1 MRKDVLIS
9 LLAITGAPVAALADA
24 DVVIDKTAW
33 TGDDLTVSEDG
44 SVTVSTGK
52 EVSIEKELAPGK
64 YMLQR
69 ATFTDNAK
77 IVAVYKGKEYA
88 PGVAFTIDSDAPA
101 KVKVK
106 VRAVTPGEF
115 KFSGVKFTL
124 IFDFAAPVKELGAQ
138 LGEIVSGTSDYF
150 RRTDAWTKGK
160 DGKPSLEMQVADY
173 ASQLD
178 IIEKG
183 DYEVYVK
190 NHLWQ
195 GKNSPELRALTDGIA
210 ALAKVVEKANDNENA
225 YFSAQN
231 AYEAAEYQFRSFS
244 STWYTVA
251 EEIRATYQAD
261 YNKIQQSINDFKAL
275 AREKYDA
282 GEAKELKTA
291 EFTENFNR
299 MLNELEANI
308 GVSDAAWINI
318 YAVYQDGLRVFNA
331 AQEEIHTQMPDD
343 GNYAD
348 WNEEALNA
356 MRSAWKKV
364 SDLYKTIDADK
375 TKASELEENF
385 RTLKEAQV
393 VVINATKDEYLAKH
407 VDAEA
412 KKAAADQLLSALE
425 DGFQSLGDDF
435 QYLEKSDDVNQKYA
449 NRVKEIRTAINALKD
464 KVAKDYKAP
473 HNIRTASYDADRD
486 AIQAKIS
493 SLRSDAGAIIQ
504 NYENYQ
510 KLLKALGTETGL
522 QKKLDDAK
530 AAVAKMKPADEK
542 DTYDVAAHFQK
553 TAAGLQKTIDEIKAA
568 VEKSYQEKMLTETV
582 RGDFQ
587 SQIDAAA
594 MAIGKYQDD
603 ATAALDRYDV
613 VSTAIKDYEAA
624 LTTLRGTVGPKTLVV
639 ATPATEVTGKTYG
652 ERITK
657 LQTEID
663 RVAGNFSAAKEKLDA
678 DLLAALLAVQ
688 LKETILTD
696 AQALNAAFANDKV
709 NSDKTAKIEAAK
721 AMYDAASKVVDAI
734 KADIDKYKG
743 VPYEYYNV
751 TWTEDNLGLKY
762 DELLQD
768 LNDIE
773 ASTNTQKAKIQAVAA
788 TKDDITEDNAVEA
801 MSLLSVIKGDVD
813 AINDALSALLG
824 RVDEQKAHVNAE
836 NQAYTDFIGNQ
847 YYYYPKGAELVSRT
861 LTEAKKA
868 FVIPGE
874 SIDPQIQAT
883 TTKLEAL
890 KAEAAT
896 ARAKEILQESCKD
909 SYDAEGHVVKGIT
922 SRLSDLQLEANAL
935 KAMATDSTANY
946 NAYQKLKENFDGQKI
961 DIWNYTYG
969 SGYYAREDYSTHYGF
984 VSAFDAVRTRINQKT
999 DGTNADYY
1007 RGLLAY
1013 PDGVHFKE
1021 REAIKQ
1027 AIEDAYKAGKAWT
1040 GTLKYNSYTYK
1051 YEPVLNTE
1059 IVRRMTDLSNVLKML
1074 PKQAYNDKTNYYT
1087 QVDEGNK
1094 CQTLWDEVNG
1104 LFNASDLRPETLK
1117 PYLSQLGDLLKR
1129 IKEQKALV
1137 VKYYAEGLTT
1147 TNNSDVSKAYRRIE
1161 TELGGLKAFIEGN
1174 SEYNAAIA
1182 GDNLTRYNTFCEKV
1196 QETENK
1202 YGEGTA
1208 QIAGYQNIS
1217 TEELKELV
1225 NVESIIAA
1233 QENIYKYAALIKN
1246 LKDDAAATYAETTSP
1261 ALWDIA
1267 EANAKKAQ
1275 EYTDQI
1281 EAYKK
1286 ELDLAVNTAVRAKLE
1301 EMLANLND
1309 NQLAPAK
1316 EKVASYDKNVRDNAF
1331 ANVQEFYDR
1340 VSADDYKKSQL
1351 LVSNLDNDWNFFGM
1365 VPNLLVADLEQ
1376 AAQNEWKALYE
1387 GVYVGVD
1394 GTLTEGDDRYAGAKA
1409 DNEKWLAALEGFAYE
1424 GKDDD
1429 FKSYKDCVAKYLTPA
1444 TELAAKAA
1452 DGTFT
1457 GKIADLQRYIDA
1469 FYAEA
1474 GAVYTSAK
1482 AKADA
1487 YDANIKNF
1495 DQLTIDY
1502 NTVTE
1507 RIKAAQEYYGA
1518 FNVASSRIEANIASA
1533 FNQVKRWQAD
1543 LTRQN
1548 ASQEM
1553 SKRIYGL
1560 TIGEDKQWYDCH
1572 SIKILSIDGI
1582 YNAANQAEVDA
1593 IKADIVAIETQ
1604 KREALDNLTGTA
1616 ADEVKAY
1623 YDEHCKNLAKELDDL
1638 LKEFDENATLAE
1650 AKKDAGLLALEKKVA
1665 QARMGLIK
1673 LVNAEL
1679 IEGVANSLEMLVS
1692 QAESGYSA
1700 VNITYDGVYTPVKVE
1715 YKSALDACREELDGV
1730 KNLITSYGDEI
1741 VTYKTKVIHLL
1752 NVLIDRMGATRMDI
1766 IEANKPYVAH
1776 AKAMENLQNAYDAL
1790 VAEQTRVKELIAS
1803 YQHSSTVLE
1812 ESSYKQV
1819 GNEVFVLERG
1829 KSYMENYEKLFFNVA
1844 SEKAEEVSG
1853 VLEQAA
1859 KTLEEGPVSAILTDS
1874 QVESY
1879 KDGCLYD
1886 AYAKLAVAE
1895 VFGAWYE
1902 TTQVYQSNVWGAR
1915 SAMENSFDKSGT
1927 KIYDEDGALREQF
1940 DNLKLAC
1947 RNFDNYLT
1955 SENGRIDLIL
1965 PTKDINGNAWLNPDG
1980 SVAVVKPINYPKD
1993 EEYGVKLVAATSES
2007 LVESMNALRT
2017 SIEENTYVLGDVTED
2032 GVVLTDDYLAVLN
2045 ALLDPETLEGGK
2057 VFAAADVNRD
2067 GKISIA
2073 DVTLIA
2079 AKVTNG
2085 LWPSLGGSLNAPM
2098 VGSENFTVS
2107 AEDNN
2112 GVQRIAINLENR
2124 KDYVACQMDIVLPAG
2139 MTVVGES
2146 VGNRANGHALYSKDI
2161 NGVHRVVIST
2171 IENNSFPNGSAILY
2185 LDVQGGSIDKVAL
2198 DNVIF
2203 AEANG
2208 RETTITGNDATGIN
2222 GMETEG
2228 SLKQKIYTVGGQLLD
2243 KVKQGINIVRN
2254 ANGKTQKVTG
2264 K

>member
-52 EVSIEKELAPGK
+52 EVSIEKELAPGEYK
-64 YMLQR
+64 LQP

-88 PGVAFTIDSDAPA
+88 PGVAFTIDGDAPA
-101 KVKVK
+101 KVRVK

-124 IFDFAAPVKELGAQ
+124 IFDFAASVKELGAQ
-138 LGEIVSGTSDYF
+138 LGEIVSGTSEYF
-150 RRTDAWTKGK
+150 RTTDAWKKGK
-160 DGKPSLEMQVADY
+160 DGKPSLEMQLADY

-183 DYEVYVK
+183 DYDVYVK

-195 GKNSPELRALTDGIA
+195 GKNSPELLALTNGIG
-210 ALAKVVEKANDNENA
+210 ALAKVVEDANNNENSYKSAWDA
-225 YFSAQN
+225 YTDAKR
-231 AYEAAEYQFRSFS
+231 QFDGFYW
-244 STWYTVA
+244 TWYYTDKA
-251 EEIRATYQAD
+251 MKETYQAD
-261 YNKIQQSINDFKAL
+261 YDKIKKDIEDFGTL
-275 AREKYDA
+275 AKQKYDA
-282 GEAKELKTA
+282 GAAKELKTA
-291 EFTENFNR
+291 EFTENFSRQFNT
-299 MLNELEANI
+299 LKDNI
-308 GVSDAAWINI
+308 GTSGNAWLNISDT
-318 YAVYQDGLRVFNA
+318 YQDGLSSFNA

-348 WNEEALNA
+348 WNAEALNA

-393 VVINATKDEYLAKH
+393 LEINATKDKYLAKH
-407 VDAEA
+407 ADAEA

-425 DGFQSLGDDF
+425 DDF

-530 AAVAKMKPADEK
+530 AAVAKMKPAAEG
-542 DTYDVAAHFQK
+542 DTYDMAAHFQK

-568 VEKSYQEKMLTETV
+568 VEKGYQEKTLTETV

-594 MAIGKYQDD
+594 MAVVKYQDD
-603 ATAALDRYDV
+603 ATAAMARYDV
-613 VSTAIKDYEAA
+613 VNTAIKDYKDA
-624 LTTLRGTVGPKTLVV
+624 LATLRATVGTKTLVV

-696 AQALNAAFANDKV
+696 AQALNDAFANDKV

-768 LNDIE
+768 LNEIE
-773 ASTNTQKAKIQAVAA
+773 ANANTQKAKIQAVAA
-788 TKDDITEDNAVEA
+788 TEDDITEDNAVEA

-813 AINDALSALLG
+813 AINDALSELLT
-824 RVDEQKAHVNAE
+824 RVNAQKAHVNAE
-836 NQAYTDFIGNQ
+836 KQAYTDFIGNQ

-861 LTEAKKA
+861 LTEAKNA

-922 SRLSDLQLEANAL
+922 SRLNDLQLEANAL

-946 NAYQKLKENFDGQKI
+946 NAYQKLKENIAKQTIKIWVGYNNWGGQYTTNCI
-961 DIWNYTYG
+961 GFADAFEMVRYYVDIFTDKTNRTYY
-969 SGYYAREDYSTHYGF
+969 SGLIA
-984 VSAFDAVRTRINQKT
+984 N
-999 DGTNADYY
+999 
-1007 RGLLAY
+1007 

-1021 REAIKQ
+1021 LEAIKK
-1027 AIEDAYKAGKAWT
+1027 AIEDAYKAGEAWT
-1040 GTLKYNSYTYK
+1040 VDWYGR
-1051 YEPVLNTE
+1051 PVLNTG
-1059 IVRRMTDLSNVLKML
+1059 IVERMEKLSNELQVL
-1074 PKQAYNDKTNYYT
+1074 PKRAYDDYTNHKTQEDELNKSQA
-1087 QVDEGNK
+1087 
-1094 CQTLWDEVNG
+1094 LWDEVNG

-1117 PYLSQLGDLLKR
+1117 PYLSDLGGLLKR

-1137 VKYYAEGLTT
+1137 EKYYAEGLTT
-1147 TNNSDVSKAYRRIE
+1147 TNHSMVSDAYRDIKIK
-1161 TELGGLKAFIEGN
+1161 LDGLKAFIEGN
-1174 SEYNAAIA
+1174 SQYNGAIA
-1182 GDNLTRYNTFCEKV
+1182 KDNLTRYNTFCAKV

-1208 QIAGYQNIS
+1208 QIAGYQNVS

-1246 LKDDAAATYAETTSP
+1246 LKDKAAASYTNTTSP

-1351 LVSNLDNDWNFFGM
+1351 LVSNLDADWNIFGM

-1429 FKSYKDCVAKYLTPA
+1429 LKSYKDRVAKYLTPA

-1553 SKRIYGL
+1553 SKRVYGL

-1638 LKEFDENATLAE
+1638 LKEFDENATPAE

-1679 IEGVANSLEMLVS
+1679 IEGVASSLEMLVS
-1692 QAESGYSA
+1692 QAESGYSD
-1700 VNITYDGVYTPVKVE
+1700 VNNTYDQVYTPVKVE
-1715 YKSALDACREELDGV
+1715 YKSALDACRTELDGV

-1752 NVLIDRMGATRMDI
+1752 NVLIERMGATSTDI
-1766 IEANKPYVAH
+1766 MEANKPYVAH
-1776 AKAMENLQNAYDAL
+1776 AKAMTDLQNAYDAL

-1803 YQHSSTVLE
+1803 YQHVSEVLE
-1812 ESSYKQV
+1812 YSDWKQV
-1819 GNEVFVLERG
+1819 GGEAFVLESG

-1844 SEKAEEVSG
+1844 SEKAEEVSD

-1902 TTQVYQSNVWGAR
+1902 TKQVYENNVLGAHN
-1915 SAMENSFDKSGT
+1915 AMKHSFYKSGT
-1927 KIYDEDGALREQF
+1927 NIYDEDGALREQF
-1940 DNLKLAC
+1940 DNLERAC
-1947 RNFDNYLT
+1947 QNFDNYLT
-1955 SENGRIDLIL
+1955 FPEMGQIDRIL
-1965 PTKDINGNAWLNPDG
+1965 PKKDINGNTWLNPDG
-1980 SVAVVKPINYPKD
+1980 SVASIKEVNYPKD

-2007 LVESMNALRT
+2007 LVESMNALRA
-2017 SIEENTYVLGDVTED
+2017 SVEENTYVLGDVTED

-2085 LWPSLGGSLNAPM
+2085 LWPSLGGTLNAPM
-2098 VGSENFTVS
+2098 VGSENLTVS

-2124 KDYVACQMDIVLPAG
+2124 KNYVACQMDIILPAG

-2161 NGVHRVVIST
+2161 DGVHRVVIST
-2171 IENNSFPNGSAILY
+2171 IENNSFTNGSAILY

-2198 DNVIF
+2198 DKVIF

-2208 RETTITGNDATGIN
+2208 RETTITGSDATGIS
-2222 GMETEG
+2222 GMEAEG

>member
-64 YMLQR
+64 YMLQP

-88 PGVAFTIDSDAPA
+88 PGVAFTIDGAAPA

-124 IFDFAAPVKELGAQ
+124 LFDFAAPVKELSAQ
-138 LGEIVSGTSDYF
+138 LGEIVSGTSEYF
-150 RRTDAWTKGK
+150 RTTDAWKKGK
-160 DGKPSLEMQVADY
+160 DGKSSLEMQVADY

-412 KKAAADQLLSALE
+412 KKAAADQLLAALE
-425 DGFQSLGDDF
+425 DDF

-449 NRVKEIRTAINALKD
+449 NRVKEIRTAINALRD
-464 KVAKDYKAP
+464 KVDKDYEAP
-473 HNIRTASYDADRD
+473 HNIRTANYDADRD

-530 AAVAKMKPADEK
+530 AAVAKMKPAAEK

-568 VEKSYQEKMLTETV
+568 VEKSYQEKTLTETV

-594 MAIGKYQDD
+594 MAVVKYQDD
-603 ATAALDRYDV
+603 ATAAMARYDV
-613 VSTAIKDYEAA
+613 VNTAIKDYKDA
-624 LTTLRGTVGPKTLVV
+624 LATLRATVGTKTLVV

-696 AQALNAAFANDKV
+696 AQALNDAFANDKV

-734 KADIDKYKG
+734 KADIDEYKG

-768 LNDIE
+768 LNEIE
-773 ASTNTQKAKIQAVAA
+773 ANANTQKAKIQAVAA
-788 TKDDITEDNAVEA
+788 TEDDITEDNAVEA

-813 AINDALSALLG
+813 AINDALSELLT
-824 RVDEQKAHVNAE
+824 RVNAQKAHVNAE
-836 NQAYTDFIGNQ
+836 KQAYTDFIGNQ

-861 LTEAKKA
+861 LTEAKNA

-922 SRLSDLQLEANAL
+922 SRLNDLQLEANAL
-935 KAMATDSTANY
+935 KALAIDSTANY
-946 NAYQKLKENFDGQKI
+946 DAYQKLKDNFVGQRI
-961 DIWNYTYG
+961 DIWNYSSWG
-969 SGYYAREDYSTHYGF
+969 RDYTTTHYGF
-984 VSAFDAVRTRINQKT
+984 ANAFDAVRTRINQKT
-999 DGTNADYY
+999 NGTNAAYY
-1007 RGLLAY
+1007 LSLLAY

-1021 REAIKQ
+1021 RQ
-1027 AIEDAYKAGKAWT
+1027 AIEQAIEAAYKAGKAWT
-1040 GTLKYNSYTYK
+1040 GSFKYNYNTYK
-1051 YEPVLNTE
+1051 NEPELNTG
-1059 IVRRMTDLSNVLKML
+1059 IARRMTDLSNVLKML
-1074 PKQAYNDKTNYYT
+1074 PKQAYNDYTNNST

-1094 CQTLWDEVNG
+1094 CQALWDEVNG

-1117 PYLSQLGDLLKR
+1117 PYLSQLGGLLKR

-1137 VKYYAEGLTT
+1137 EKYYAEGLTT
-1147 TNNSDVSKAYRRIE
+1147 TNNSMVSEAYRSIKL
-1161 TELGGLKAFIEGN
+1161 ELDGLKAFIEGN
-1174 SEYNAAIA
+1174 SDYNAVIA
-1182 GDNLTRYNTFCEKV
+1182 GDNLTRYNTFCAKV

-1246 LKDDAAATYAETTSP
+1246 LKDDAAATYAKTTSP
-1261 ALWDIA
+1261 ALWDID
-1267 EANAKKAQ
+1267 EANAAKAM
-1275 EYTDQI
+1275 EYTAQI

-1286 ELDLAVNTAVRAKLE
+1286 DLDLAVNTAVRAKLE

-1351 LVSNLDNDWNFFGM
+1351 LVSNLDGDWSFFGM

-1429 FKSYKDCVAKYLTPA
+1429 LKSYKDCVAKYLTPA

-1457 GKIADLQRYIDA
+1457 GKITDLQRYINA

-1482 AKADA
+1482 SKADA

-1553 SKRIYGL
+1553 SKRVYGL
-1560 TIGEDKQWYDCH
+1560 IIGEDKQWYDCH

-1604 KREALDNLTGTA
+1604 KREALDNLTGAA

-1638 LKEFDENATLAE
+1638 LKEFVENATPAE

-1692 QAESGYSA
+1692 QAELSYSA
-1700 VNITYDGVYTPVKVE
+1700 VNNTYDGVYTPVKVE

-1752 NVLIDRMGATRMDI
+1752 NVLIDRMGATRTDI
-1766 IEANKPYVAH
+1766 MEANKPYVAH
-1776 AKAMENLQNAYDAL
+1776 AKAMKDLQDAYDAL

-1819 GNEVFVLERG
+1819 GNEVFVFERG

-1879 KDGCLYD
+1879 KDGSLKD
-1886 AYAKLAVAE
+1886 AYAKLETVE
-1895 VFGAWYE
+1895 VLGAWYE
-1902 TTQVYQSNVWGAR
+1902 TKQVYQFNVL
-1915 SAMENSFDKSGT
+1915 SALYDMDKSFNKSGT

-1940 DNLKLAC
+1940 DNLKLAQQ
-1947 RNFDNYLT
+1947 NFDNYLAFG
-1955 SENGRIDLIL
+1955 EMGQIDLIL

-1980 SVAVVKPINYPKD
+1980 SVAAVKPINYPKD

-2032 GVVLTDDYLAVLN
+2032 GVVLTDDYLTVLN
-2045 ALLDPETLEGGK
+2045 AVLDPETLEGGK

-2098 VGSENFTVS
+2098 VGSENLTVS

-2124 KDYVACQMDIVLPAG
+2124 KDYVACQMDIILPAG

-2171 IENNSFPNGSAILY
+2171 IENNSFTNGSAILY

-2198 DNVIF
+2198 DKVIF

>member
-52 EVSIEKELAPGK
+52 EVSIEKELAPGEYK
-64 YMLQR
+64 LQD
-69 ATFTDNAK
+69 APELFTDNAK

-88 PGVAFTIDSDAPA
+88 PGVAFTIDGDAPA

-115 KFSGVKFTL
+115 KFSGVKFIL
-124 IFDFAAPVKELGAQ
+124 IFDFAAPVKELSAQ

-195 GKNSPELRALTDGIA
+195 GEKSPELLALKNGIV
-210 ALAKVVEKANDNENA
+210 ALADVVEKANVNENSYKSAWDA
-225 YFSAQN
+225 YTDAKR
-231 AYEAAEYQFRSFS
+231 QFDGFYW
-244 STWYTVA
+244 TWYYTDKA
-251 EEIRATYQAD
+251 MKETYQAD
-261 YNKIQQSINDFKAL
+261 YDKIKKDIDDFGTL
-275 AREKYDA
+275 AKQKYDA
-282 GEAKELKTA
+282 GAANELKTD

-299 MLNELEANI
+299 QFNTLKDNI
-308 GVSDAAWINI
+308 GTSGNAWLNI
-318 YAVYQDGLRVFNA
+318 SATYQDGLRSFNA

-343 GNYAD
+343 GYYAD
-348 WNEEALNA
+348 WNAEALNA
-356 MRSAWKKV
+356 MRLAWKEV
-364 SDLYKTIDADK
+364 SDLYKNIDADK
-375 TKASELEENF
+375 TKAPKEEKKF

-393 VVINATKDEYLAKH
+393 RVINATKDDYLAKH
-407 VDAEA
+407 ADAEA
-412 KKAAADQLLSALE
+412 KKRAADQLLAALE
-425 DGFQSLGDDF
+425 DDF

-464 KVAKDYKAP
+464 KVDKDYKAP

-530 AAVAKMKPADEK
+530 AAVGTMKPADEK

-568 VEKSYQEKMLTETV
+568 VEKSYQEKTLTETV
-582 RGDFQ
+582 RFDFQ
-587 SQIDAAA
+587 NQITNAGEAVY
-594 MAIGKYQDD
+594 KYQDD
-603 ATAALDRYDV
+603 ATAAMDRYDV
-613 VSTAIKDYEAA
+613 VNTAIKDYEAA
-624 LTTLRGTVGPKTLVV
+624 LATLRETVGPKTLVV

-657 LQTEID
+657 LQAEID
-663 RVAGNFSAAKEKLDA
+663 RVKGNFSAAKEKLDA
-678 DLLAALLAVQ
+678 EHLAALLAVQ

-696 AQALNAAFANDKV
+696 AQALNAAFPKDKV

-734 KADIDKYKG
+734 KADIDQYKG

-788 TKDDITEDNAVEA
+788 TKDDITEANAVEA
-801 MSLLSVIKGDVD
+801 MSLLSVIKSDVD
-813 AINDALSALLG
+813 AINDALSELLT
-824 RVDEQKAHVNAE
+824 RVNAQKAHVNAE
-836 NQAYTDFIGNQ
+836 KQAYTDFIGNQ
-847 YYYYPKGAELVSRT
+847 SYYYATGAELVSRT
-861 LTEAKKA
+861 LTEAKNA

-896 ARAKEILQESCKD
+896 ARANEILQESCKD

-922 SRLSDLQLEANAL
+922 SRLNDLQREAEAL
-935 KAMATDSTANY
+935 KEMATDSTANY
-946 NAYQKLKENFDGQKI
+946 NAYQELKRNIAEQGIMIWCGYDYYGRDYMEYLDGFA
-961 DIWNYTYG
+961 N
-969 SGYYAREDYSTHYGF
+969 
-984 VSAFDAVRTRINQKT
+984 AFDAARKYVNQFT
-999 DGTNADYY
+999 DRTNAAYY
-1007 RGLLAY
+1007 LGLIAN
-1013 PDGVHFKE
+1013 PDGVHYKE
-1021 REAIKQ
+1021 CKSIEQ

-1040 GTLKYNSYTYK
+1040 GDLKYNSYTYK
-1051 YEPVLNTE
+1051 YEPVLNTG
-1059 IVRRMTDLSNVLKML
+1059 IVRRMTDLSNVLQML
-1074 PKQAYNDKTNYYT
+1074 PKQAYNDHTNYKT
-1087 QVDEGNK
+1087 QVDELNK
-1094 CQTLWDEVNG
+1094 RQALWDEVNG

-1137 VKYYAEGLTT
+1137 EKYYAEGLTT
-1147 TNNSDVSKAYRRIE
+1147 TNNSMVSEAYRSIKL
-1161 TELGGLKAFIEGN
+1161 ELDGLKAFIEGN
-1174 SEYNAAIA
+1174 SEYNAVIA
-1182 GDNLTRYNTFCEKV
+1182 GDNLTRYNTFCAKV
-1196 QETENK
+1196 QETEDK

-1246 LKDDAAATYAETTSP
+1246 LKDDAAATYAKTTSP
-1261 ALWDIA
+1261 ALWDID
-1267 EANAKKAQ
+1267 EANAAKAM
-1275 EYTDQI
+1275 EYTAQI

-1286 ELDLAVNTAVRAKLE
+1286 DLDLAVNTAVRAKLE
-1301 EMLANLND
+1301 EKLANLND

-1316 EKVASYDKNVRDNAF
+1316 EKVAGFDKNVRDNAF

-1351 LVSNLDNDWNFFGM
+1351 LVSNLDDDWSFFGM

-1429 FKSYKDCVAKYLTPA
+1429 LKAYKDRVADYLTPA

-1457 GKIADLQRYIDA
+1457 GKIADLQRYINA

-1560 TIGEDKQWYDCH
+1560 TIGEDKQWYDYH

-1582 YNAANQAEVDA
+1582 YNAANQAEVAA
-1593 IKADIVAIETQ
+1593 IKADIVAIDTQ

-1638 LKEFDENATLAE
+1638 LKEFDENATPAE

-1665 QARMGLIK
+1665 QTRMGLIK

-1679 IEGVANSLEMLVS
+1679 IEGVASSLEMLVS

-1700 VNITYDGVYTPVKVE
+1700 VNNTYDGVYTPVKVE

-1752 NVLIDRMGATRMDI
+1752 NVLIDRMGATSMDI

-1776 AKAMENLQNAYDAL
+1776 AKAMKDLQNAYDAL
-1790 VAEQTRVKELIAS
+1790 VAEQSRVKELIAS
-1803 YQHSSTVLE
+1803 YQHSSNVLE
-1812 ESSYKQV
+1812 MSSGVEIEGDFFVFES
-1819 GNEVFVLERG
+1819 G

-1879 KDGCLYD
+1879 KDGSLYE
-1886 AYAKLAVAE
+1886 AYAKLAMAE
-1895 VFGAWYE
+1895 VFGAWNE
-1902 TTQVYQSNVWGAR
+1902 TKQVYQGNVWGAR
-1915 SAMENSFDKSGT
+1915 SAMENSFYKSGT
-1927 KIYDEDGALREQF
+1927 NIYDEDGALREQF

-1947 RNFDNYLT
+1947 QNFDNYL
-1955 SENGRIDLIL
+1955 NFVDIYRIL

-1980 SVAVVKPINYPKD
+1980 SEAWQKEINYSKD

-2032 GVVLTDDYLAVLN
+2032 GVVLTDDYLTVLN
-2045 ALLDPETLEGGK
+2045 AVLDPETLEGGK

-2098 VGSENFTVS
+2098 VGSENLTVS

-2124 KDYVACQMDIVLPAG
+2124 KDYVACQMDIILPAG

-2161 NGVHRVVIST
+2161 DGVHRVVIST
-2171 IENNSFPNGSAILY
+2171 IENNCFTNGSAILY

-2198 DNVIF
+2198 DKVIF

-2208 RETTITGNDATGIN
+2208 RETTITGSDATGISS
-2222 GMETEG
+2222 MEAEG

>member
-88 PGVAFTIDSDAPA
+88 PEVAFTIDGDAPA
-101 KVKVK
+101 KVKIK

-115 KFSGVKFTL
+115 KFSGVKFIL
-124 IFDFAAPVKELGAQ
+124 VFKFENLLKELDAQ
-138 LGEIVSGTSDYF
+138 LGEIVSGTSKYF
-150 RRTDAWTKGK
+150 RNTDAWKKGE
-160 DGKPSLEMQVADY
+160 DGKPSLEMQVSDY
-173 ASQLD
+173 ASQIA
-178 IIEKG
+178 IIQNG

-195 GKNSPELRALTDGIA
+195 GEDSPELHALADGIA

-225 YFSAQN
+225 YLRARN
-231 AYEAAEYQFRSFS
+231 TYEAAEYRLRNFDS
-244 STWYTVA
+244 WYGA
-251 EEIRATYQAD
+251 DEEIQATYQAD
-261 YNKIQQSINDFKAL
+261 YDKLQSYINDFKAL
-275 AREKYDA
+275 ALQKYNA
-282 GEAKELKTA
+282 GDAKELKTD
-291 EFTENFNR
+291 EFAENFDS
-299 MLNELEANI
+299 MLNKLKFNI
-308 GVSDAAWINI
+308 GASNDAWRNIN
-318 YAVYQDGLRVFNA
+318 AVYQDGLRVFNA
-331 AQEEIHTQMPDD
+331 AQEEIHIQMPDD
-343 GNYAD
+343 GYYAD
-348 WNEEALNA
+348 WNAEALNA
-356 MRSAWKKV
+356 MRLAWKEV

-375 TKASELEENF
+375 TKASEQEENF
-385 RTLKEAQV
+385 RTRKEAQV
-393 VVINATKDEYLAKH
+393 DSINATKDEYLAMH
-407 VDAEA
+407 ADAEA
-412 KKAAADQLLSALE
+412 KKRAADQLLADLE
-425 DGFQSLGDDF
+425 DDF
-435 QYLEKSDDVNQKYA
+435 QYLEKSEDVNLKYA
-449 NRVKEIRTAINALKD
+449 NRVKEIRTAINVLKD
-464 KVAKDYKAP
+464 KVDKDYEAP
-473 HNIRTASYDADRD
+473 HNIRTANYDADRD

-530 AAVAKMKPADEK
+530 AAVAKMKPAAEG

-568 VEKSYQEKMLTETV
+568 VEKSYQEKTLTDMV
-582 RGDFQ
+582 RSDFQ
-587 SQIDAAA
+587 SQINNAGVAVV
-594 MAIGKYQDD
+594 KYQDD
-603 ATAALDRYDV
+603 ATDALARYDV
-613 VSTAIKDYEAA
+613 VNTAIKEYEDA
-624 LTTLRGTVGPKTLVV
+624 LKTLRTTVGPKTLVV

-663 RVAGNFSAAKEKLDA
+663 RVAGNFSAAKEKFDA

-696 AQALNAAFANDKV
+696 AQALNAAFRDDKV

-721 AMYDAASKVVDAI
+721 AMYDAASKIVDAI

-788 TKDDITEDNAVEA
+788 TEDDITEDNAVEA

-813 AINDALSALLG
+813 AINDALSELLT
-824 RVDEQKAHVNAE
+824 RVNAQKAHVNAE
-836 NQAYTDFIGNQ
+836 KQAYTDFIGNQ

-861 LTEAKKA
+861 LTEAKNA

-896 ARAKEILQESCKD
+896 ARAKEILQESCRD

-922 SRLSDLQLEANAL
+922 SRLNDLQLEANAL

-946 NAYQKLKENFDGQKI
+946 NAYQKLKENFDRQKI

-969 SGYYAREDYSTHYGF
+969 SGYYARDNYSTHYGF

-999 DGTNADYY
+999 NGTNAAYY
-1007 RGLLAY
+1007 LGLLAY
-1013 PDGVHFKE
+1013 TDGVHFKE

-1040 GTLKYNSYTYK
+1040 GSLEYSYNSYK
-1051 YEPVLNTE
+1051 YEPVLNTG

-1074 PKQAYNDKTNYYT
+1074 PKQAYNDCTNYYS
-1087 QVDEGNK
+1087 QVNEGNT

-1137 VKYYAEGLTT
+1137 EKYYAEGLTT
-1147 TNNSDVSKAYRRIE
+1147 NNNSMVSEAYRRIE
-1161 TELGGLKAFIEGN
+1161 TELDGLKAFIEGN
-1174 SEYNAAIA
+1174 SDYNAVIA
-1182 GDNLTRYNTFCEKV
+1182 GDNLTRYNTFCAKV

-1233 QENIYKYAALIKN
+1233 QENIYKYAALIKD
-1246 LKDDAAATYAETTSP
+1246 LKDDAAATYANTTSP

-1267 EANAKKAQ
+1267 EDNAKKAQ
-1275 EYTDQI
+1275 KYTDQI

-1309 NQLAPAK
+1309 NQLVPAK

-1351 LVSNLDNDWNFFGM
+1351 LVSNLDADWSFFGM

-1376 AAQNEWKALYE
+1376 AAKDEWKALYE

-1429 FKSYKDCVAKYLTPA
+1429 LKSYKDRVAKYLTPA

-1457 GKIADLQRYIDA
+1457 GKIADLQRYINA
-1469 FYAEA
+1469 FYTEA

-1507 RIKAAQEYYGA
+1507 RIKAAQDYYGA
-1518 FNVASSRIEANIASA
+1518 FNVASSRIEANIAST
-1533 FNQVKRWQAD
+1533 FDQVKRWQAD

-1638 LKEFDENATLAE
+1638 LKEFVENATPAE

-1692 QAESGYSA
+1692 QAESTYDD
-1700 VNITYDGVYTPVKVE
+1700 VNTTYDGVYTPVKVE

-1752 NVLIDRMGATRMDI
+1752 NGLIDRMDATRMDI

-1776 AKAMENLQNAYDAL
+1776 AKAMKDLQDAYDAL

-1803 YQHSSTVLE
+1803 YQHVSTVLG
-1812 ESSYKQV
+1812 ESSWQQV
-1819 GNEVFVLERG
+1819 GGEVFVFESD

-1915 SAMENSFDKSGT
+1915 SAMENSFYKSGT

-1980 SVAVVKPINYPKD
+1980 SVAWVKVINYPKD
-1993 EEYGVKLVAATSES
+1993 EEYGVKLVAATSET

-2017 SIEENTYVLGDVTED
+2017 SVEENTYVLGDVTED

-2098 VGSENFTVS
+2098 VGSENLTVS

-2124 KDYVACQMDIVLPAG
+2124 KDYVACQMDIILPAG

-2161 NGVHRVVIST
+2161 DGVHRVVIST
-2171 IENNSFPNGSAILY
+2171 IENNSFTNGSAILY

-2198 DNVIF
+2198 DKVIF

-2208 RETTITGNDATGIN
+2208 CETTITGSDATGIS
-2222 GMETEG
+2222 GMEAEG

>member
-231 AYEAAEYQFRSFS
+231 AYEAAEWQFRSFS

-425 DGFQSLGDDF
+425 DDF

-449 NRVKEIRTAINALKD
+449 NRVKEIRTAINALRD
-464 KVAKDYKAP
+464 KVDKDYKAP

-486 AIQAKIS
+486 AIQAKIN
-493 SLRSDAGAIIQ
+493 SLRSDAGVIIQ

-587 SQIDAAA
+587 QQIDAAA

-762 DELLQD
+762 DELLQE

-813 AINDALSALLG
+813 AINEALSELLT
-824 RVDEQKAHVNAE
+824 RVDAQKAHVNAE
-836 NQAYTDFIGNQ
+836 RQAYTDFIGNQ

-861 LTEAKKA
+861 LTEAKNA
-868 FVIPGE
+868 FKIPGE

-883 TTKLEAL
+883 TNKLDAL

-922 SRLSDLQLEANAL
+922 SRLNDLQLEANAL
-935 KAMATDSTANY
+935 KKMATDSTANY
-946 NAYQKLKENFDGQKI
+946 DAYQELKRNIAEQGI
-961 DIWNYTYG
+961 MIWWGYDYYG
-969 SGYYAREDYSTHYGF
+969 RDKMDYCYGF
-984 VSAFDAVRTRINQKT
+984 ANAFNAAWKYVNRFT
-999 DGTNADYY
+999 DGTNAAYY
-1007 RGLLAY
+1007 LGLLSY

-1021 REAIKQ
+1021 REAIRQ

-1051 YEPVLNTE
+1051 YEPVLNTG
-1059 IVRRMTDLSNVLKML
+1059 IVRRMTDLSNVLQML
-1074 PKQAYNDKTNYYT
+1074 PKQAYNDHTNYIT
-1087 QVDEGNK
+1087 QVDELNK
-1094 CQTLWDEVNG
+1094 RQVLWDEVNG

-1137 VKYYAEGLTT
+1137 EKYYAEGLTT
-1147 TNNSDVSKAYRRIE
+1147 TNNSMVSEAYRSIKF
-1161 TELGGLKAFIEGN
+1161 ELDGLKAFIEGN
-1174 SEYNAAIA
+1174 SEYNAVIA
-1182 GDNLTRYNTFCEKV
+1182 GDNLTRYNTFCAKV

-1233 QENIYKYAALIKN
+1233 QENIYKYAALIKD
-1246 LKDDAAATYAETTSP
+1246 LKDEAAATYANTTSP
-1261 ALWDIA
+1261 ALWDIE

-1275 EYTDQI
+1275 KYTDQI

-1351 LVSNLDNDWNFFGM
+1351 LVSNLDDDWSFFGM

-1638 LKEFDENATLAE
+1638 LKEFVENATPAE

-1679 IEGVANSLEMLVS
+1679 IEGVASSLETLVS
-1692 QAESGYSA
+1692 QAESGYSD
-1700 VNITYDGVYTPVKVE
+1700 VNITYDQVYTPVKVE
-1715 YKSALDACREELDGV
+1715 YKSSLDACRNELDGV

-1752 NVLIDRMGATRMDI
+1752 NGLIDRMGATRTDI

-1776 AKAMENLQNAYDAL
+1776 AKAMKDLQNAYDAL

-1803 YQHSSTVLE
+1803 YQHAS
-1812 ESSYKQV
+1812 
-1819 GNEVFVLERG
+1819 EVREYSDWQGLGEMFYFEGG

-1844 SEKAEEVSG
+1844 SEKAEVVSG

-1886 AYAKLAVAE
+1886 AYAKLATVEA
-1895 VFGAWYE
+1895 FGAWKE
-1902 TTQVYQSNVWGAR
+1902 TQSVYQSKVNTAR
-1915 SAMENSFDKSGT
+1915 YDMENSFNKSGT
-1927 KIYDEDGALREQF
+1927 NIYDEDNSLWEQF
-1940 DNLKLAC
+1940 NNLERAC
-1947 RNFDNYLT
+1947 QRFDSYLNFADIY
-1955 SENGRIDLIL
+1955 RIL

-1980 SVAVVKPINYPKD
+1980 SEAWQKEINYSKD

-2032 GVVLTDDYLAVLN
+2032 GVVLTDDYLTVLN
-2045 ALLDPETLEGGK
+2045 AVLDPETLEGGK

-2098 VGSENFTVS
+2098 VGSENLTVS

-2124 KDYVACQMDIVLPAG
+2124 KDYVACQMDIILPAG

-2161 NGVHRVVIST
+2161 DGVHRVVIST
-2171 IENNSFPNGSAILY
+2171 IENNCFTNGSAILY

-2198 DNVIF
+2198 DKVIF

-2208 RETTITGNDATGIN
+2208 RETTITGSDATGIN
-2222 GMETEG
+2222 GMEAEG

>member
-52 EVSIEKELAPGK
+52 EVSIEKELAPGEYK
-64 YMLQR
+64 LQD
-69 ATFTDNAK
+69 APELFTDNAK

-88 PGVAFTIDSDAPA
+88 PGVAFTIDGDAPA

-115 KFSGVKFTL
+115 KFSGVKFIL
-124 IFDFAAPVKELGAQ
+124 IFDFAAPVKELSAQ

-150 RRTDAWTKGK
+150 RTTDAWKKGN
-160 DGKPSLEMQVADY
+160 DEKPSLEMQVADY

-375 TKASELEENF
+375 TKTSELEENF

-425 DGFQSLGDDF
+425 DDF

-530 AAVAKMKPADEK
+530 AAVAKMKPAAEG
-542 DTYDVAAHFQK
+542 DTYDMAAHFQK

-568 VEKSYQEKMLTETV
+568 VEKGYQEKTLTETV

-594 MAIGKYQDD
+594 MAVVKYQDD
-603 ATAALDRYDV
+603 ATAAMARYDV
-613 VSTAIKDYEAA
+613 VNTAIKDYKDA
-624 LTTLRGTVGPKTLVV
+624 LATLRATVGTKTLVV

-696 AQALNAAFANDKV
+696 AQALNDAFANDKV

-734 KADIDKYKG
+734 KADIDEYKG

-768 LNDIE
+768 LNEIE
-773 ASTNTQKAKIQAVAA
+773 ANANTQKAKIQAVAA
-788 TKDDITEDNAVEA
+788 TEDDITEANAVEA

-813 AINDALSALLG
+813 AINDALSELLT
-824 RVDEQKAHVNAE
+824 RVNAQKAHVNAE
-836 NQAYTDFIGNQ
+836 KQAYTDFIGNQ

-861 LTEAKKA
+861 LTEAKNA

-922 SRLSDLQLEANAL
+922 SRLNDLQLEANAL

-969 SGYYAREDYSTHYGF
+969 SGYYAKNYYSPHYGF

-999 DGTNADYY
+999 DGTNAAYY
-1007 RGLLAY
+1007 LGLLAY

-1040 GTLKYNSYTYK
+1040 GSLEYSYNSYK
-1051 YEPVLNTE
+1051 YEPVLNKE
-1059 IVRRMTDLSNVLKML
+1059 IVRRMTDLSNVLKMI
-1074 PKQAYNDKTNYYT
+1074 PKQAYDDCTNYKT
-1087 QVDEGNK
+1087 QVYELNLK
-1094 CQTLWDEVNG
+1094 QELWDEVNG

-1137 VKYYAEGLTT
+1137 EKYYAEGLTT
-1147 TNNSDVSKAYRRIE
+1147 TNNSMVSEAYRSIKL
-1161 TELGGLKAFIEGN
+1161 ELDGLKAFIEGN
-1174 SEYNAAIA
+1174 SDYNAVIA
-1182 GDNLTRYNTFCEKV
+1182 GDNLTRYNTFCAKV

-1246 LKDDAAATYAETTSP
+1246 LKDDAASTYAETTSP

-1316 EKVASYDKNVRDNAF
+1316 EKVAGFDKNVRDNAF

-1351 LVSNLDNDWNFFGM
+1351 LVSNLDADWSFFGM
-1365 VPNLLVADLEQ
+1365 VSNLLVADLEQ

-1457 GKIADLQRYIDA
+1457 GKIADLQRYINA

-1507 RIKAAQEYYGA
+1507 RIKAAQDYYGA
-1518 FNVASSRIEANIASA
+1518 FNVASSRIEANIAST
-1533 FNQVKRWQAD
+1533 FDQVKRWQAD

-1638 LKEFDENATLAE
+1638 LKEFDENATPAE

-1679 IEGVANSLEMLVS
+1679 IDGVASSLGTLVS
-1692 QAESGYSA
+1692 QAETTYSS
-1700 VNITYDGVYTPVKVE
+1700 VNTTYEQVYAPVKVE

-1776 AKAMENLQNAYDAL
+1776 AKAMKDLQDAYDAL

-1812 ESSYKQV
+1812 ESSWKQV
-1819 GNEVFVLERG
+1819 GNEVFVFESG

-1886 AYAKLAVAE
+1886 AYAKLAMAE
-1895 VFGAWYE
+1895 VFGAYNE
-1902 TTQVYQSNVWGAR
+1902 TYQVYRNNVWGAYN
-1915 SAMENSFDKSGT
+1915 AMQNSFYKFGT

-1940 DNLKLAC
+1940 DNLKLAKQ
-1947 RNFDNYLT
+1947 NFDNYLDFH
-1955 SENGRIDLIL
+1955 GWDRIL

-1980 SVAVVKPINYPKD
+1980 SEAGQKEINYSKD

-2032 GVVLTDDYLAVLN
+2032 GVVLTDDYLTVLN
-2045 ALLDPETLEGGK
+2045 AVLDPETLESGK

-2098 VGSENFTVS
+2098 VGSENLTVS
-2107 AEDNN
+2107 AEDDN

-2124 KDYVACQMDIVLPAG
+2124 KDYVACQMDIILPAG

-2161 NGVHRVVIST
+2161 DGVHRVVIST
-2171 IENNSFPNGSAILY
+2171 IENNSFTNGSAILY

-2198 DNVIF
+2198 DKVIF

>member
-64 YMLQR
+64 YKLQP

-88 PGVAFTIDSDAPA
+88 PGVAFTIDGDAPA
-101 KVKVK
+101 KVRVK

-195 GKNSPELRALTDGIA
+195 GKNSPELRALADGIA

-231 AYEAAEYQFRSFS
+231 AYEAAEWQFRSFS

-375 TKASELEENF
+375 TKASEQEENF

-393 VVINATKDEYLAKH
+393 LEINATKDEYLAKH
-407 VDAEA
+407 ADAEA
-412 KKAAADQLLSALE
+412 KKKAADQLLADLE
-425 DGFQSLGDDF
+425 DDF
-435 QYLEKSDDVNQKYA
+435 LYLEKSEDVNLKYA

-464 KVAKDYKAP
+464 KVTTDYKAP

-522 QKKLDDAK
+522 QKQLDDAK
-530 AAVAKMKPADEK
+530 AAVAKMKPAAKGDA
-542 DTYDVAAHFQK
+542 YDVAAHFQK
-553 TAAGLQKTIDEIKAA
+553 TAAGLQKTIDQIKEA
-568 VEKSYQEKMLTETV
+568 VEKAYQEKTLTETA
-582 RGDFQ
+582 RTDFQ
-587 SQIDAAA
+587 QQIDAAA
-594 MAIGKYQDD
+594 MTVVKYQDD
-603 ATAALDRYDV
+603 ATAAMARYDV
-613 VSTAIKDYEAA
+613 VNTAIKDYEDA
-624 LTTLRGTVGPKTLVV
+624 LATLRETVDPKTLVV

-657 LQTEID
+657 LQAEID
-663 RVAGNFSAAKEKLDA
+663 CVKGNFSAAKEKFDA
-678 DLLAALLAVQ
+678 EHLAALLAVQ

-696 AQALNAAFANDKV
+696 AQALNAAFRDDKV

-751 TWTEDNLGLKY
+751 TWTEDNLGQKY

-813 AINDALSALLG
+813 AINDALSELLT
-824 RVDEQKAHVNAE
+824 RVNAQKDHVNAE

-861 LTEAKKA
+861 LKEAKDA

-874 SIDPQIQAT
+874 SIAPQIQAT
-883 TTKLEAL
+883 TTKLDAL

-922 SRLSDLQLEANAL
+922 SRLNDLQQEANAL
-935 KAMATDSTANY
+935 KKLASDSTANY
-946 NAYQKLKENFDGQKI
+946 DAYQELKRNIAEQGI
-961 DIWNYTYG
+961 MIWCGYDYYG
-969 SGYYAREDYSTHYGF
+969 RDKMDYCYGF
-984 VSAFDAVRTRINQKT
+984 ANAFNAAWKYVNRFT
-999 DGTNADYY
+999 DGTNAAYY
-1007 RGLLAY
+1007 LGLLSY

-1021 REAIKQ
+1021 REAIRQ

-1051 YEPVLNTE
+1051 YEPVLNTG
-1059 IVRRMTDLSNVLKML
+1059 IVRRMTDLSNVLQML
-1074 PKQAYNDKTNYYT
+1074 PKQAYNDHTNYIT
-1087 QVDEGNK
+1087 QVDELNK
-1094 CQTLWDEVNG
+1094 RQALWDEVNG

-1137 VKYYAEGLTT
+1137 EKYYAEGLTT
-1147 TNNSDVSKAYRRIE
+1147 TNHSTVSEAYRVIKIE
-1161 TELGGLKAFIEGN
+1161 LDGLKAFIEGN
-1174 SEYNAAIA
+1174 GDYNAAIA
-1182 GDNLTRYNTFCEKV
+1182 GDNLTRYNTFCAKV
-1196 QETENK
+1196 QETEDK

-1233 QENIYKYAALIKN
+1233 QENIYKYAALIKK
-1246 LKDDAAATYAETTSP
+1246 LKDKAAATYAETTSP
-1261 ALWDIA
+1261 ALWDID
-1267 EANAKKAQ
+1267 EVNAKEAQ

-1286 ELDLAVNTAVRAKLE
+1286 DLDLAVNTAVRAKLE
-1301 EMLANLND
+1301 EKLANLND

-1351 LVSNLDNDWNFFGM
+1351 LVSNLDDDWSFFGM

-1429 FKSYKDCVAKYLTPA
+1429 LKSYKDCVAKYLTPA

-1457 GKIADLQRYIDA
+1457 GKIADLQRYINA

-1507 RIKAAQEYYGA
+1507 RIKAAQDYYGA
-1518 FNVASSRIEANIASA
+1518 FNVASSRIEANIAST
-1533 FNQVKRWQAD
+1533 FDQVKRWQAD

-1553 SKRIYGL
+1553 SKRVYGL
-1560 TIGEDKQWYDCH
+1560 IIGEDEQWYDCH

-1638 LKEFDENATLAE
+1638 LKEFVENATPAE

-1679 IEGVANSLEMLVS
+1679 IEGVASSLGTLVS
-1692 QAESGYSA
+1692 QAELTYDD
-1700 VNITYDGVYTPVKVE
+1700 VNTTYDGVYAPVKVE
-1715 YKSALDACREELDGV
+1715 YKSSLDACREELDGV

-1741 VTYKTKVIHLL
+1741 VTYKTKVIHIL
-1752 NVLIDRMGATRMDI
+1752 NVLIDRMGATRTDI

-1776 AKAMENLQNAYDAL
+1776 AKAMKDLQDAYDAL

-1803 YQHSSTVLE
+1803 YQHAS
-1812 ESSYKQV
+1812 
-1819 GNEVFVLERG
+1819 EVRELSEWQGLGEMFYFEGG

-1844 SEKAEEVSG
+1844 SEKAEEVSD

-1859 KTLEEGPVSAILTDS
+1859 KTLEEGPVSAILTDN

-1879 KDGCLYD
+1879 KDGCLNE
-1886 AYAKLAVAE
+1886 AYAKLATVEA
-1895 VFGAWYE
+1895 FGAWKE
-1902 TTQVYQSNVWGAR
+1902 TQSVYQVNVNSAR
-1915 SAMENSFDKSGT
+1915 YAMENSFNKSGT
-1927 KIYDEDGALREQF
+1927 NIYDEDGTLWEQF
-1940 DNLKLAC
+1940 NNLERAYQRFVSYL
-1947 RNFDNYLT
+1947 NFADIY
-1955 SENGRIDLIL
+1955 RIL

-1980 SVAVVKPINYPKD
+1980 SEAWQKEINYSKD

-2085 LWPSLGGSLNAPM
+2085 LWPSLGGTLNAPM
-2098 VGSENFTVS
+2098 VGSENLTVS

-2124 KDYVACQMDIVLPAG
+2124 KDYVACQMDIILPAG

-2161 NGVHRVVIST
+2161 DGVHRVVIST
-2171 IENNSFPNGSAILY
+2171 IENNSFTNGSAILY

-2198 DNVIF
+2198 DKVIF

-2208 RETTITGNDATGIN
+2208 RETTITGSDATGIS
-2222 GMETEG
+2222 GMEAEG

>member
-52 EVSIEKELAPGK
+52 EVSIEKELAPGEYK
-64 YMLQR
+64 LQD
-69 ATFTDNAK
+69 APELFTDNAK

-88 PGVAFTIDSDAPA
+88 PGVAFTIDGDAPA

-115 KFSGVKFTL
+115 KFSGVKFIL
-124 IFDFAAPVKELGAQ
+124 IFDFAAPVKELSAQ

-150 RRTDAWTKGK
+150 RRTDAWKKGK

-407 VDAEA
+407 ADAEA
-412 KKAAADQLLSALE
+412 KKRAADQLLAALE
-425 DGFQSLGDDF
+425 DDF

-464 KVAKDYKAP
+464 KVDKDYKAP
-473 HNIRTASYDADRD
+473 HNIRTASYAADRD
-486 AIQAKIS
+486 AIQAKIN

-530 AAVAKMKPADEK
+530 AAVAKMKPAAEK

-594 MAIGKYQDD
+594 MAVVKYQND
-603 ATAALDRYDV
+603 ATAALDRYNV
-613 VSTAIKDYEAA
+613 VNTAIKDYKAA
-624 LTTLRGTVGPKTLVV
+624 LATLCVTVGPKTLVV

-652 ERITK
+652 ERIAK

-678 DLLAALLAVQ
+678 EHLAALLAVQ

-696 AQALNAAFANDKV
+696 AQALNAAFAKDKV

-721 AMYDAASKVVDAI
+721 AMYDAASEIVDAI

-813 AINDALSALLG
+813 AINDALSELLT
-824 RVDEQKAHVNAE
+824 RVNAQKDHVNAE
-836 NQAYTDFIGNQ
+836 KQAYTNFIGNQ
-847 YYYYPKGAELVSRT
+847 SYYYATGAELVSRT
-861 LTEAKKA
+861 LTEAKNA

-896 ARAKEILQESCKD
+896 ARANEILQESCKD
-909 SYDAEGHVVKGIT
+909 SYDAEGHVVMGIT
-922 SRLSDLQLEANAL
+922 SRLNDLQREAEAL
-935 KAMATDSTANY
+935 KEMATDSTANY
-946 NAYQKLKENFDGQKI
+946 NAYQELKRNIAEQGIMIWRGYDYYGRDYMEYFDGFA
-961 DIWNYTYG
+961 N
-969 SGYYAREDYSTHYGF
+969 
-984 VSAFDAVRTRINQKT
+984 AFDAARKYVNQFT
-999 DGTNADYY
+999 DRTNAAYY
-1007 RGLLAY
+1007 LGLIAN
-1013 PDGVHFKE
+1013 PDGVHYKE
-1021 REAIKQ
+1021 CKSIEQ

-1040 GTLKYNSYTYK
+1040 GDLKYNSYTYK
-1051 YEPVLNTE
+1051 FEPVLNTG
-1059 IVRRMTDLSNVLKML
+1059 IVRRMTDLSNVLQML
-1074 PKQAYNDKTNYYT
+1074 PKQAYNDHTNYKT
-1087 QVDEGNK
+1087 QVDELNK
-1094 CQTLWDEVNG
+1094 RQALWDEVNG

-1117 PYLSQLGDLLKR
+1117 PYLSKLGDLLKR

-1137 VKYYAEGLTT
+1137 EKYYAEGLTT
-1147 TNNSDVSKAYRRIE
+1147 TNNSMVSEAYRSIKL
-1161 TELGGLKAFIEGN
+1161 ELDGLKAFIEGN
-1174 SEYNAAIA
+1174 SEYNAVIA
-1182 GDNLTRYNTFCEKV
+1182 GDNLTRYNTFCAKV
-1196 QETENK
+1196 QETEDK

-1246 LKDDAAATYAETTSP
+1246 LKDEAAATYAETTSP
-1261 ALWDIA
+1261 ALWDID
-1267 EANAKKAQ
+1267 EANAAKAM
-1275 EYTDQI
+1275 EYTAQI

-1286 ELDLAVNTAVRAKLE
+1286 DLDLAVNTAVRAKLE

-1316 EKVASYDKNVRDNAF
+1316 EKVAGFDKNVRDNAF

-1351 LVSNLDNDWNFFGM
+1351 LVSNLDADWSFFGM

-1376 AAQNEWKALYE
+1376 AAKDEWKALYE

-1429 FKSYKDCVAKYLTPA
+1429 LKSYKDRVAKYLTPA

-1518 FNVASSRIEANIASA
+1518 FNVASSRIEANIAST
-1533 FNQVKRWQAD
+1533 FDQVKRWQAD

-1553 SKRIYGL
+1553 SKRVYGL

-1604 KREALDNLTGTA
+1604 KREALDNLTGAA

-1741 VTYKTKVIHLL
+1741 VTYKTKIIHIL

-1776 AKAMENLQNAYDAL
+1776 AKAMKDLQNAYDAL

-1803 YQHSSTVLE
+1803 YQHAS
-1812 ESSYKQV
+1812 
-1819 GNEVFVLERG
+1819 EVCALSEWQGLGEMFYFEGG

-1844 SEKAEEVSG
+1844 SEKAEEVSD

-1879 KDGCLYD
+1879 KDGCLD
-1886 AYAKLAVAE
+1886 EAYAKLAVVEA
-1895 VFGAWYE
+1895 FGAWKE
-1902 TTQVYQSNVWGAR
+1902 TQSVYQSKVYTAR
-1915 SAMENSFDKSGT
+1915 YDMEKSFNKSGT
-1927 KIYDEDGALREQF
+1927 NIYDEDNTLWEQF
-1940 DNLKLAC
+1940 NNLERAC
-1947 RNFDNYLT
+1947 QNFDNYR
-1955 SENGRIDLIL
+1955 NFVDIYRIL

-1980 SVAVVKPINYPKD
+1980 SEAGQKEINYSKD

-2085 LWPSLGGSLNAPM
+2085 LWPSLGGTLNAPM
-2098 VGSENFTVS
+2098 VGSENLTVS

-2124 KDYVACQMDIVLPAG
+2124 KDYVACQMDIILPAG

-2161 NGVHRVVIST
+2161 DGVRRVVIST
-2171 IENNSFPNGSAILY
+2171 IENNCFTNGSAILY

-2198 DNVIF
+2198 DKVIF

-2208 RETTITGNDATGIN
+2208 RETTITGSDATGIS
-2222 GMETEG
+2222 GMEAEG

>member
-52 EVSIEKELAPGK
+52 EVSIEKELVPGEYKLQDAPE
-64 YMLQR
+64 L
-69 ATFTDNAK
+69 FTDNAK

-88 PGVAFTIDSDAPA
+88 PGVAFTIDGDAPA
-101 KVKVK
+101 KVRVK

-115 KFSGVKFTL
+115 KFSGVKFIL
-124 IFDFAAPVKELGAQ
+124 VFKFENLLKELDAQ
-138 LGEIVSGTSDYF
+138 LGEIVSGTSKYF
-150 RRTDAWTKGK
+150 RNTDAWKKGE
-160 DGKPSLEMQVADY
+160 DGKPSLEMQVSDY
-173 ASQLD
+173 ASQIA
-178 IIEKG
+178 IIQNG

-195 GKNSPELRALTDGIA
+195 GEDSPELHALADGIA

-225 YFSAQN
+225 YLRARN
-231 AYEAAEYQFRSFS
+231 TYEAAEYRLRNFDS
-244 STWYTVA
+244 WYGA
-251 EEIRATYQAD
+251 DEEIQATYQAD
-261 YNKIQQSINDFKAL
+261 YDKLQSYINDFKAL
-275 AREKYDA
+275 ALQKYNA
-282 GEAKELKTA
+282 GDAKELKTD
-291 EFTENFNR
+291 EFAENFDS
-299 MLNELEANI
+299 MLNKLKFNI
-308 GVSDAAWINI
+308 GASNDAWRNIN
-318 YAVYQDGLRVFNA
+318 AVYQDGLRVFNA
-331 AQEEIHTQMPDD
+331 AQEEIHIQMPDD
-343 GNYAD
+343 DYAD

-375 TKASELEENF
+375 TKASELKENF

-393 VVINATKDEYLAKH
+393 KVINATKDKYLAKH

-412 KKAAADQLLSALE
+412 KKAAADQLLADLK
-425 DGFQSLGDDF
+425 DDF
-435 QYLEKSDDVNQKYA
+435 QYLEKSEDVNLKYA

-464 KVAKDYKAP
+464 KVDKDYKAP
-473 HNIRTASYDADRD
+473 HNILTASYDADRD

-510 KLLKALGTETGL
+510 KLLKELGTETGL

-553 TAAGLQKTIDEIKAA
+553 TAADLQKTIDQIKSA
-568 VEKSYQEKMLTETV
+568 VEKGYQEKTLTETV
-582 RGDFQ
+582 RFDFQ
-587 SQIDAAA
+587 NQITNAGEAVY
-594 MAIGKYQDD
+594 KYQDD
-603 ATAALDRYDV
+603 ATAAMARYDGV
-613 VSTAIKDYEAA
+613 NTAIKDYEAA
-624 LTTLRGTVGPKTLVV
+624 LATLRETVGPKTLVV

-657 LQTEID
+657 LQAEID
-663 RVAGNFSAAKEKLDA
+663 RVKGDFSAAKEKLDA
-678 DLLAALLAVQ
+678 EHLAALLAVQ

-696 AQALNAAFANDKV
+696 AQALNAAFPKDKV

-721 AMYDAASKVVDAI
+721 AMYDAASEIVDAI

-813 AINDALSALLG
+813 AINDALSELLS
-824 RVDEQKAHVNAE
+824 RVNEQKAHVNAE
-836 NQAYTDFIGNQ
+836 KQAYTNFIGNQ
-847 YYYYPKGAELVSRT
+847 SYYYATGAELVSRT
-861 LTEAKKA
+861 LTEAKNA

-896 ARAKEILQESCKD
+896 ARANEILQESCKD

-922 SRLSDLQLEANAL
+922 SRLNDLQREAEAL
-935 KAMATDSTANY
+935 KEMATDSTANY
-946 NAYQKLKENFDGQKI
+946 NAYQELKRNIAEQGIMIWCGYGYWGRDYMEYLDGFA
-961 DIWNYTYG
+961 N
-969 SGYYAREDYSTHYGF
+969 
-984 VSAFDAVRTRINQKT
+984 AFDAARKYVNQFT
-999 DGTNADYY
+999 DRTNAAYY
-1007 RGLLAY
+1007 LGLIAN
-1013 PDGVHFKE
+1013 PDGVHYKE
-1021 REAIKQ
+1021 CKSIEQ

-1040 GTLKYNSYTYK
+1040 GDLKYNSYTYK
-1051 YEPVLNTE
+1051 FEPVLNTG
-1059 IVRRMTDLSNVLKML
+1059 IVRRMTDLSNVLQML
-1074 PKQAYNDKTNYYT
+1074 PKQAYNDHTNYKT
-1087 QVDEGNK
+1087 QVDELNK
-1094 CQTLWDEVNG
+1094 RQALWDEVNG

-1129 IKEQKALV
+1129 IKEQKVLV
-1137 VKYYAEGLTT
+1137 EKYYAEGLTT
-1147 TNNSDVSKAYRRIE
+1147 TNNSMVIKAYRSIKL
-1161 TELGGLKAFIEGN
+1161 ELDGLKAFIEGN
-1174 SEYNAAIA
+1174 SDYNAVIA

-1196 QETENK
+1196 QETEDK

-1233 QENIYKYAALIKN
+1233 QENIYKYAALIKK
-1246 LKDDAAATYAETTSP
+1246 LKDDAADTYAKTTSP
-1261 ALWDIA
+1261 VLWDIA

-1376 AAQNEWKALYE
+1376 AAKDEWKALYE

-1429 FKSYKDCVAKYLTPA
+1429 LKAYKDRVAKYLTPA

-1507 RIKAAQEYYGA
+1507 RIKAAQDYYGA

-1553 SKRIYGL
+1553 SKRVYGL
-1560 TIGEDKQWYDCH
+1560 IIGEDKQWYDCH

-1604 KREALDNLTGTA
+1604 KREALDNLTGAA

-1638 LKEFDENATLAE
+1638 LKEFVENATPAE

-1679 IEGVANSLEMLVS
+1679 IEGVASSLGTLVS
-1692 QAESGYSA
+1692 QAESTYDD
-1700 VNITYDGVYTPVKVE
+1700 VNTTYDGVYTPVKVE

-1752 NVLIDRMGATRMDI
+1752 NGLIDRMGTTRMDI

-1776 AKAMENLQNAYDAL
+1776 AKAMKDLQDAYDAL

-1803 YQHSSTVLE
+1803 YQHAS
-1812 ESSYKQV
+1812 
-1819 GNEVFVLERG
+1819 EVREYSDWEGLGEMFYFEGG
-1829 KSYMENYEKLFFNVA
+1829 KSYMENYEKQFFNEA
-1844 SEKAEEVSG
+1844 SEKAEVVSD

-1859 KTLEEGPVSAILTDS
+1859 KTLEEGPVSAILTDN

-1879 KDGCLYD
+1879 KDGCLNE
-1886 AYAKLAVAE
+1886 AYAKLATVEA
-1895 VFGAWYE
+1895 FGAWKE
-1902 TTQVYQSNVWGAR
+1902 TQSVYQVNVNSAR
-1915 SAMENSFDKSGT
+1915 HAMENSFNKSGT
-1927 KIYDEDGALREQF
+1927 NIYDEDNTLWEQF
-1940 DNLKLAC
+1940 NNLERAC
-1947 RNFDNYLT
+1947 QNFDNYR
-1955 SENGRIDLIL
+1955 NFVDIYRIL

-1980 SVAVVKPINYPKD
+1980 SEAWQKEINYSKD

-2085 LWPSLGGSLNAPM
+2085 LWPSLGGTLNAPM
-2098 VGSENFTVS
+2098 VGSENLTVS

-2124 KDYVACQMDIVLPAG
+2124 KDYVACQMDIILPAG

-2161 NGVHRVVIST
+2161 DGVHRVVIST
-2171 IENNSFPNGSAILY
+2171 IENNSFTNGSAILY

-2198 DNVIF
+2198 DKVIF

-2208 RETTITGNDATGIN
+2208 RETYITGSDATGIS
-2222 GMETEG
+2222 GMEAEG

>member
-1 MRKDVLIS
+1 M
-9 LLAITGAPVAALADA
+9 
-24 DVVIDKTAW
+24 
-33 TGDDLTVSEDG
+33 
-44 SVTVSTGK
+44 
-52 EVSIEKELAPGK
+52 KEL
-64 YMLQR
+64 
-69 ATFTDNAK
+69 
-77 IVAVYKGKEYA
+77 
-88 PGVAFTIDSDAPA
+88 S
-101 KVKVK
+101 
-106 VRAVTPGEF
+106 
-115 KFSGVKFTL
+115 
-124 IFDFAAPVKELGAQ
+124 AQ
-138 LGEIVSGTSDYF
+138 LGEIVSGTSEYF
-150 RRTDAWTKGK
+150 RTTDAWKKGN
-160 DGKPSLEMQVADY
+160 DEKPSLEMQVADY

-195 GKNSPELRALTDGIA
+195 GENSPELRALTDGIG
-210 ALAKVVEKANDNENA
+210 ALADVVEKANVNENSYKSAWDA
-225 YFSAQN
+225 YTDAKR
-231 AYEAAEYQFRSFS
+231 QFDGFYW
-244 STWYTVA
+244 TWYYTDKA
-251 EEIRATYQAD
+251 MKDTYQAD
-261 YNKIQQSINDFKAL
+261 YDKIKKDIEDFGTL
-275 AREKYDA
+275 AKQKYNA
-282 GEAKELKTA
+282 GAANELKTD
-291 EFTENFNR
+291 EFTENFSWQFNT
-299 MLNELEANI
+299 LKANI
-308 GVSDAAWINI
+308 GTSGNAWLNI
-318 YAVYQDGLRVFNA
+318 SATYQDGLSSFNA
-331 AQEEIHTQMPDD
+331 AQEEIHTRMPDD

-356 MRSAWKKV
+356 MRKEWKKV

-375 TKASELEENF
+375 TKASEQEKKF
-385 RTLKEAQV
+385 RTLKEEQV
-393 VVINATKDEYLAKH
+393 WAINAIKDKYLANYD
-407 VDAEA
+407 DAQA
-412 KKAAADQLLSALE
+412 KKAAADQLLADLK
-425 DGFQSLGDDF
+425 DDF
-435 QYLEKSDDVNQKYA
+435 QYLEESDDVNQKYA
-449 NRVKEIRTAINALKD
+449 NRVKEIRTAINALRD
-464 KVAKDYKAP
+464 KVEKDYKAP

-530 AAVAKMKPADEK
+530 AAVAKMKPAAEG
-542 DTYDVAAHFQK
+542 DTYDMAAHFQK

-568 VEKSYQEKMLTETV
+568 VEKGYQEKTLTETV

-594 MAIGKYQDD
+594 MAVVKYQDD
-603 ATAALDRYDV
+603 ATAAMARYDV
-613 VSTAIKDYEAA
+613 VNTAIKDYKDA
-624 LTTLRGTVGPKTLVV
+624 LATLRATVGTKTLVV

-696 AQALNAAFANDKV
+696 AQALNDAFANDKV

-734 KADIDKYKG
+734 KADIDEYKG

-768 LNDIE
+768 LNEIE
-773 ASTNTQKAKIQAVAA
+773 ANANTQKAKIQAVAA
-788 TKDDITEDNAVEA
+788 TEDDITEDNAVEA

-813 AINDALSALLG
+813 AINDALSELLT
-824 RVDEQKAHVNAE
+824 RVNAQKAHVNAE
-836 NQAYTDFIGNQ
+836 KQAYTDFIGNQ

-861 LTEAKKA
+861 LTEAKNA

-922 SRLSDLQLEANAL
+922 SRLNDLQLEANAL
-935 KAMATDSTANY
+935 KALAIDSTANY
-946 NAYQKLKENFDGQKI
+946 DAYQKLKDNFVGQRI
-961 DIWNYTYG
+961 DIWNYSSWG
-969 SGYYAREDYSTHYGF
+969 RDYTTTHYGF
-984 VSAFDAVRTRINQKT
+984 ANAFDAVRTRINQKT
-999 DGTNADYY
+999 NGTNAAYY
-1007 RGLLAY
+1007 LSLLAY

-1021 REAIKQ
+1021 RQ
-1027 AIEDAYKAGKAWT
+1027 AIEQAIEAAYKAGKAWT
-1040 GTLKYNSYTYK
+1040 GSFKYNYNTYK
-1051 YEPVLNTE
+1051 NEPELNTG
-1059 IVRRMTDLSNVLKML
+1059 IARRMTDLSNVLKML
-1074 PKQAYNDKTNYYT
+1074 PKQAYNDYTNNST

-1094 CQTLWDEVNG
+1094 CQALWDEVNG

-1117 PYLSQLGDLLKR
+1117 PYLSKLGDLLKR
-1129 IKEQKALV
+1129 IKEQKTLV
-1137 VKYYAEGLTT
+1137 EKYYAEGLTT
-1147 TNNSDVSKAYRRIE
+1147 TNHKTVSEAYRSIKLKLDE
-1161 TELGGLKAFIEGN
+1161 LKAFIEGN
-1174 SEYNAAIA
+1174 SEYNGAIA
-1182 GDNLTRYNTFCEKV
+1182 GDNLTRYNTFCAKV
-1196 QETENK
+1196 QETEDK

-1233 QENIYKYAALIKN
+1233 QENIYKYAVLIKD
-1246 LKDDAAATYAETTSP
+1246 LKDEAAATYANTTSP
-1261 ALWDIA
+1261 ALWDIE

-1275 EYTDQI
+1275 KYTDQI

-1351 LVSNLDNDWNFFGM
+1351 LVSNLDDDWSFFGM

-1429 FKSYKDCVAKYLTPA
+1429 LKSYKDCVAKYLTPA

-1507 RIKAAQEYYGA
+1507 RIKAAQDYYGA

-1553 SKRIYGL
+1553 SKRVYGL
-1560 TIGEDKQWYDCH
+1560 IIGEDEQWYDCH

-1638 LKEFDENATLAE
+1638 LKEFDENATPAE

-1679 IEGVANSLEMLVS
+1679 IDGVASSLGTLVS
-1692 QAESGYSA
+1692 QAESSYSS
-1700 VNITYDGVYTPVKVE
+1700 VNTTYDQVYAPVKVE

-1776 AKAMENLQNAYDAL
+1776 AKAMKDLQDAYDAL
-1790 VAEQTRVKELIAS
+1790 VAEQSRVKELIAS
-1803 YQHSSTVLE
+1803 YQHSSNVLE
-1812 ESSYKQV
+1812 MSSGVEIEGDFFVFES
-1819 GNEVFVLERG
+1819 G

-1879 KDGCLYD
+1879 KDGSLKD

-1902 TTQVYQSNVWGAR
+1902 TQQVYKPNVL
-1915 SAMENSFDKSGT
+1915 SALDDMEKSFYKSGA

-1980 SVAVVKPINYPKD
+1980 SVAAVKPINYPKD

-2045 ALLDPETLEGGK
+2045 ALLDSETLEGGK

-2098 VGSENFTVS
+2098 VGSENLTVS

-2124 KDYVACQMDIVLPAG
+2124 KDYVACQMDIILPAG

-2161 NGVHRVVIST
+2161 DGVHRVVIST
-2171 IENNSFPNGSAILY
+2171 IENNCFTNGSAILY

-2198 DNVIF
+2198 DKVIF

-2208 RETTITGNDATGIN
+2208 RETYITGSDATGIN
-2222 GMETEG
+2222 GMEAEG

>member
-69 ATFTDNAK
+69 VTFTDNAK
-77 IVAVYKGKEYA
+77 IVVVYKGKEYA
-88 PGVAFTIDSDAPA
+88 PEVAFTIEGDASA
-101 KVKVK
+101 KVRVK

-195 GKNSPELRALTDGIA
+195 GKNSPELRALADGIA

-231 AYEAAEYQFRSFS
+231 AYEAAEWQFRSFS

-375 TKASELEENF
+375 TKASEQEENF

-393 VVINATKDEYLAKH
+393 LEINATKDEYLAKH
-407 VDAEA
+407 ADAEA
-412 KKAAADQLLSALE
+412 KKKAADQLLADLE
-425 DGFQSLGDDF
+425 DDF
-435 QYLEKSDDVNQKYA
+435 LYLEKSEDVNLKYA

-522 QKKLDDAK
+522 QKQLDDAK

-553 TAAGLQKTIDEIKAA
+553 TAADLQKTIDQIKAA

-663 RVAGNFSAAKEKLDA
+663 RVAGNFSGAKEKLDA
-678 DLLAALLAVQ
+678 DLLAALLAVK

-813 AINDALSALLG
+813 AINDALSELLG

-861 LTEAKKA
+861 LTEAKNA

-874 SIDPQIQAT
+874 SIAPQIQAT

-922 SRLSDLQLEANAL
+922 SRLNDLQLEANAL
-935 KAMATDSTANY
+935 KALAIDSTANY
-946 NAYQKLKENFDGQKI
+946 DAYQKLKDNFVGQRI
-961 DIWNYTYG
+961 DIWNYSSWG
-969 SGYYAREDYSTHYGF
+969 RDYTTTHYGF
-984 VSAFDAVRTRINQKT
+984 ANAFDAVRTRINQKT
-999 DGTNADYY
+999 NGTNAAYY
-1007 RGLLAY
+1007 LSLLAY

-1021 REAIKQ
+1021 RQ
-1027 AIEDAYKAGKAWT
+1027 AIEQAIEAAYKAGKAWT
-1040 GTLKYNSYTYK
+1040 GSFKYNYNTYK
-1051 YEPVLNTE
+1051 NEPELNTG
-1059 IVRRMTDLSNVLKML
+1059 IARRMTDLSNVLKML
-1074 PKQAYNDKTNYYT
+1074 PKQAYNDYTNNST

-1094 CQTLWDEVNG
+1094 CQALWDEVNG

-1117 PYLSQLGDLLKR
+1117 PYLSKLGDLLKR

-1137 VKYYAEGLTT
+1137 EKYYAEGLTT
-1147 TNNSDVSKAYRRIE
+1147 TNHKTVSEAYRSIKLKLDE
-1161 TELGGLKAFIEGN
+1161 LKAFIEGN
-1174 SEYNAAIA
+1174 SEYNGAIA
-1182 GDNLTRYNTFCEKV
+1182 GDNLTRYNTFCAKV
-1196 QETENK
+1196 QETEDK

-1246 LKDDAAATYAETTSP
+1246 LKDEAAASFTNTTSP
-1261 ALWDIA
+1261 ALWDID
-1267 EANAKKAQ
+1267 EANAAKAM
-1275 EYTDQI
+1275 EYTAQI

-1286 ELDLAVNTAVRAKLE
+1286 DLDLAVNTAVRVKLE

-1316 EKVASYDKNVRDNAF
+1316 EKVAGFDKNVRDNAF

-1351 LVSNLDNDWNFFGM
+1351 LVSNLDADWNFFGM

-1429 FKSYKDCVAKYLTPA
+1429 LKSYKDCVAKYLTPA

-1469 FYAEA
+1469 FYTEA

-1553 SKRIYGL
+1553 SKRVYGL

-1582 YNAANQAEVDA
+1582 YNAANLAEVDA

-1638 LKEFDENATLAE
+1638 LKEFDENATPAE

-1679 IEGVANSLEMLVS
+1679 IDGVASSLGTLVS
-1692 QAESGYSA
+1692 QAESSYSS
-1700 VNITYDGVYTPVKVE
+1700 VNTTYDQVYAPVKVE
-1715 YKSALDACREELDGV
+1715 YKSALDACRNELDGV

-1752 NVLIDRMGATRMDI
+1752 NVLIDRMGTTRMDI

-1776 AKAMENLQNAYDAL
+1776 AKAMKDLQDAYDAL

-1803 YQHSSTVLE
+1803 YQHVS
-1812 ESSYKQV
+1812 
-1819 GNEVFVLERG
+1819 EVREYSDWEGLGEMFYFEGG
-1829 KSYMENYEKLFFNVA
+1829 KSYMENYEKQFFNEA
-1844 SEKAEEVSG
+1844 SEKAEVVSD

-1859 KTLEEGPVSAILTDS
+1859 KTLEEGPVSAILTDN

-1879 KDGCLYD
+1879 KDGCLNE
-1886 AYAKLAVAE
+1886 AYAKLATVEA
-1895 VFGAWYE
+1895 FGAWKE
-1902 TTQVYQSNVWGAR
+1902 TQSVYQVNVNSAR
-1915 SAMENSFDKSGT
+1915 YAMENSFNKSGT
-1927 KIYDEDGALREQF
+1927 NIYDEDNTLWEQF
-1940 DNLKLAC
+1940 NNLERAC
-1947 RNFDNYLT
+1947 QNFDNYR
-1955 SENGRIDLIL
+1955 NFVDIYRIL

-1980 SVAVVKPINYPKD
+1980 SEAWQKEINYSKD

-2085 LWPSLGGSLNAPM
+2085 LWPSLGGTLNAPM
-2098 VGSENFTVS
+2098 VGSENLTVS

-2124 KDYVACQMDIVLPAG
+2124 KDYVACQMDIILPAG

-2161 NGVHRVVIST
+2161 DGVHRVVIST
-2171 IENNSFPNGSAILY
+2171 IENNSFTNGSAILY

-2198 DNVIF
+2198 DKVIF

-2208 RETTITGNDATGIN
+2208 RETYITGSDATGIS
-2222 GMETEG
+2222 GMEAEG

>member
-1 MRKDVLIS
+1 M
-9 LLAITGAPVAALADA
+9 
-24 DVVIDKTAW
+24 
-33 TGDDLTVSEDG
+33 
-44 SVTVSTGK
+44 
-52 EVSIEKELAPGK
+52 
-64 YMLQR
+64 
-69 ATFTDNAK
+69 
-77 IVAVYKGKEYA
+77 
-88 PGVAFTIDSDAPA
+88 
-101 KVKVK
+101 
-106 VRAVTPGEF
+106 TPGEF

-183 DYEVYVK
+183 DYDVYVK

-195 GKNSPELRALTDGIA
+195 GKNSPELRALAEGIG

-425 DGFQSLGDDF
+425 DDF

-486 AIQAKIS
+486 AIQAKIN

-522 QKKLDDAK
+522 QKQLDDAK
-530 AAVAKMKPADEK
+530 AAVAKMKPAAKGDA
-542 DTYDVAAHFQK
+542 YDVAAHFQK
-553 TAAGLQKTIDEIKAA
+553 TAAGLQKTIDQIKEA
-568 VEKSYQEKMLTETV
+568 VEKAYQKKTLTETA
-582 RGDFQ
+582 RTDFQ
-587 SQIDAAA
+587 QQIDAAA
-594 MAIGKYQDD
+594 MSIGKYQDD

-613 VSTAIKDYEAA
+613 VNTAIKDYKDA
-624 LTTLRGTVGPKTLVV
+624 LATLRATVGTKTLVV

-678 DLLAALLAVQ
+678 EHLAALLAVQ

-696 AQALNAAFANDKV
+696 AQALNDAFANDKV

-734 KADIDKYKG
+734 KADIDEYKG

-773 ASTNTQKAKIQAVAA
+773 ANANTQKAKIQAVAA
-788 TKDDITEDNAVEA
+788 TEDDITEDNAVEA

-813 AINDALSALLG
+813 AINDALSELLT
-824 RVDEQKAHVNAE
+824 RVNAQKAHVNAE
-836 NQAYTDFIGNQ
+836 KQAYTDFIGNQ

-861 LTEAKKA
+861 LTEAKNA

-922 SRLSDLQLEANAL
+922 SRLNDLQLEANAL
-935 KAMATDSTANY
+935 KEMATDSTANY

-969 SGYYAREDYSTHYGF
+969 SGYYAKNYYSTHYGF

-999 DGTNADYY
+999 DGTNAAYY

-1040 GTLKYNSYTYK
+1040 GYTEYSYSSYK
-1051 YEPVLNTE
+1051 YEPVLNKE

-1074 PKQAYNDKTNYYT
+1074 PKQAYDDCTNYKT
-1087 QVDEGNK
+1087 QVYELNLK
-1094 CQTLWDEVNG
+1094 QELWDEVNG

-1137 VKYYAEGLTT
+1137 EKYYAEGLTT
-1147 TNNSDVSKAYRRIE
+1147 TNNVTVSEAYRRIKI
-1161 TELGGLKAFIEGN
+1161 ELDGLKAFIEGN
-1174 SEYNAAIA
+1174 SEYNAVIA
-1182 GDNLTRYNTFCEKV
+1182 GDNLTRYNTFCAKV

-1246 LKDDAAATYAETTSP
+1246 LKDEAAASYANTTSP
-1261 ALWDIA
+1261 ALWDID
-1267 EANAKKAQ
+1267 EDNAAKAM
-1275 EYTDQI
+1275 EYTAQI

-1286 ELDLAVNTAVRAKLE
+1286 DLDLAVNTAVRAKLE

-1316 EKVASYDKNVRDNAF
+1316 EKVAGFDKNVRDNAF

-1351 LVSNLDNDWNFFGM
+1351 LVSNLDDDWSFFGM

-1424 GKDDD
+1424 GKDIDL
-1429 FKSYKDCVAKYLTPA
+1429 KSYKDCVAKYLTPA

-1469 FYAEA
+1469 FYTEA

-1495 DQLTIDY
+1495 EQLTIDY
-1502 NTVTE
+1502 NIVTE

-1553 SKRIYGL
+1553 SKRVYGL
-1560 TIGEDKQWYDCH
+1560 IIGEDKQWYDCH

-1638 LKEFDENATLAE
+1638 LKEFDENATPAE

-1692 QAESGYSA
+1692 QAELSYSN

-1752 NVLIDRMGATRMDI
+1752 NGLIDRMGATRMDI

-1776 AKAMENLQNAYDAL
+1776 AKAMKDLQDAYDAL
-1790 VAEQTRVKELIAS
+1790 VAEQSRVKELIAS
-1803 YQHSSTVLE
+1803 YQHSSNVLE
-1812 ESSYKQV
+1812 MSSGVEIEGDFFVFES
-1819 GNEVFVLERG
+1819 G

-1886 AYAKLAVAE
+1886 AYAKLAMAE
-1895 VFGAWYE
+1895 VFGAYNE
-1902 TTQVYQSNVWGAR
+1902 TYQVYRNNVWGAY
-1915 SAMENSFDKSGT
+1915 SAMQNSFYKSGT

-1940 DNLKLAC
+1940 DNLKLAKQ
-1947 RNFDNYLT
+1947 NFDNYLDFH
-1955 SENGRIDLIL
+1955 GCDRIL

-1980 SVAVVKPINYPKD
+1980 SEAGQKEINYSKD

-2032 GVVLTDDYLAVLN
+2032 GVVLTDDYLTVLN
-2045 ALLDPETLEGGK
+2045 AVLDPETLEGGK

-2098 VGSENFTVS
+2098 VGSENLTVS

-2124 KDYVACQMDIVLPAG
+2124 KNYVACQMDIVLPAG

-2161 NGVHRVVIST
+2161 DGVHRVVIST
-2171 IENNSFPNGSAILY
+2171 IENNCFTNGSAILY

-2198 DNVIF
+2198 DKVIF

-2208 RETTITGNDATGIN
+2208 RETYITGSDATGIN
-2222 GMETEG
+2222 GMEAEG

>member
-88 PGVAFTIDSDAPA
+88 PGVAFTIDGDAPA
-101 KVKVK
+101 KVRVK

-124 IFDFAAPVKELGAQ
+124 LFDFAAPVKELGAQ

-183 DYEVYVK
+183 DYDVYVK

-195 GKNSPELRALTDGIA
+195 GKNSPELRALAEGIG

-425 DGFQSLGDDF
+425 DDF

-486 AIQAKIS
+486 AIQAKIN

-522 QKKLDDAK
+522 QKQLDDAK
-530 AAVAKMKPADEK
+530 AAVAKMKPAAKGDA
-542 DTYDVAAHFQK
+542 YDVAAHFQK
-553 TAAGLQKTIDEIKAA
+553 TAAGLQKTIDQIKEA
-568 VEKSYQEKMLTETV
+568 VEKAYQEKTLTETA
-582 RGDFQ
+582 RTDFQ
-587 SQIDAAA
+587 QQIDAAA
-594 MAIGKYQDD
+594 MSIGKYQDD

-613 VSTAIKDYEAA
+613 VNTAIKDYKDA
-624 LTTLRGTVGPKTLVV
+624 LATLRATVGTKTLVV

-663 RVAGNFSAAKEKLDA
+663 RVAGNFSAANEKLDA
-678 DLLAALLAVQ
+678 EHLAALRAVQ
-688 LKETILTD
+688 LKESILTD
-696 AQALNAAFANDKV
+696 AQALNDAFAKDKD

-813 AINDALSALLG
+813 AINDALSELLT
-824 RVDEQKAHVNAE
+824 RVNAQKAHVNAE
-836 NQAYTDFIGNQ
+836 KQAYTDFIGNQ

-861 LTEAKKA
+861 LTEAKNA

-922 SRLSDLQLEANAL
+922 SRLNDLQLEANAL

-946 NAYQKLKENFDGQKI
+946 DAYQELKRNIAEQGI
-961 DIWNYTYG
+961 MIWCGYDYYG
-969 SGYYAREDYSTHYGF
+969 RDKMDYCYGF
-984 VSAFDAVRTRINQKT
+984 ANAFNAAWKYVNRFT
-999 DGTNADYY
+999 DGTNAAYY
-1007 RGLLAY
+1007 LGLLSY

-1021 REAIKQ
+1021 REAIRQ

-1051 YEPVLNTE
+1051 YEPVLNTG
-1059 IVRRMTDLSNVLKML
+1059 IVRRMTDLSNVLQML
-1074 PKQAYNDKTNYYT
+1074 PKQAYNDHSNYIT
-1087 QVDEGNK
+1087 QVDELNK
-1094 CQTLWDEVNG
+1094 RQALWDEVNG

-1137 VKYYAEGLTT
+1137 EKYYAEGLTT
-1147 TNNSDVSKAYRRIE
+1147 TNNSMVSEAYRSIKL
-1161 TELGGLKAFIEGN
+1161 ELDGLKAFIEGN
-1174 SEYNAAIA
+1174 SDYNAVIA
-1182 GDNLTRYNTFCEKV
+1182 GDNLTRYNTFCAKV

-1233 QENIYKYAALIKN
+1233 QENIYKYAALIKD

-1394 GTLTEGDDRYAGAKA
+1394 GTLTEGDNRYAGAKA

-1429 FKSYKDCVAKYLTPA
+1429 LKSYKDRVAKYLTPA

-1457 GKIADLQRYIDA
+1457 GKIADLQRYINA

-1553 SKRIYGL
+1553 SKRVYGL
-1560 TIGEDKQWYDCH
+1560 IIGEDKQWYDCH

-1582 YNAANQAEVDA
+1582 YNAANLAEVDA

-1638 LKEFDENATLAE
+1638 LKEFAENATPAE

-1679 IEGVANSLEMLVS
+1679 IDGVASSLGTLVS
-1692 QAESGYSA
+1692 QAELTYSN
-1700 VNITYDGVYTPVKVE
+1700 VNMTYDQVYAPVKVE

-1752 NVLIDRMGATRMDI
+1752 NGLIDRMGATRMDI

-1776 AKAMENLQNAYDAL
+1776 AKAMKDLQNAYDAL

-1812 ESSYKQV
+1812 ESSWKQV
-1819 GNEVFVLERG
+1819 GNEVFVFERG

-1844 SEKAEEVSG
+1844 SEKAEEVSD

-1886 AYAKLAVAE
+1886 AYAKLATVEA
-1895 VFGAWYE
+1895 FGAWKE
-1902 TTQVYQSNVWGAR
+1902 TQSVYQSNVLSAR
-1915 SAMENSFDKSGT
+1915 DAMEKSFNKSGT
-1927 KIYDEDGALREQF
+1927 NIYDEDNTLWEQF
-1940 DNLKLAC
+1940 NNLERAC
-1947 RNFDNYLT
+1947 QNFDNYR
-1955 SENGRIDLIL
+1955 NFVDIYRIL

-1980 SVAVVKPINYPKD
+1980 SEAWQKEINYSKD

-2032 GVVLTDDYLAVLN
+2032 GVVLTDDYLTVLN
-2045 ALLDPETLEGGK
+2045 AVLDPETLEGGK

-2098 VGSENFTVS
+2098 VGSENLTVS

-2161 NGVHRVVIST
+2161 DGVHRVVIST
-2171 IENNSFPNGSAILY
+2171 IENNSFTNGSAILY

-2198 DNVIF
+2198 DKVIF

>member
-64 YMLQR
+64 YMLQP

-88 PGVAFTIDSDAPA
+88 PSVAFTIDGNAPA

-124 IFDFAAPVKELGAQ
+124 LFDFAAPVKELGAQ

-150 RRTDAWTKGK
+150 RTTDAWKTGK
-160 DGKPSLEMQVADY
+160 DGKPSLEMQLADY

-425 DGFQSLGDDF
+425 DDF

-530 AAVAKMKPADEK
+530 AAVAKMKPAAEG
-542 DTYDVAAHFQK
+542 DTYDMAAHFQK

-568 VEKSYQEKMLTETV
+568 VEKGYQEKTLTETV

-594 MAIGKYQDD
+594 MAVVKYQDD
-603 ATAALDRYDV
+603 ATAAMARYDGV
-613 VSTAIKDYEAA
+613 NTAIKDYEAA
-624 LTTLRGTVGPKTLVV
+624 LATLRETVGPKTLVV

-657 LQTEID
+657 LQAEID
-663 RVAGNFSAAKEKLDA
+663 RVKGNFSAAKEKLDA
-678 DLLAALLAVQ
+678 EHLAALLAVQ

-696 AQALNAAFANDKV
+696 AQALNAAFPKDKV

-721 AMYDAASKVVDAI
+721 AMYDAASEIVDAI

-813 AINDALSALLG
+813 AINDALSELLS
-824 RVDEQKAHVNAE
+824 RVNEQKAHVNAE
-836 NQAYTDFIGNQ
+836 KQAYTNFIGNQ
-847 YYYYPKGAELVSRT
+847 SYYYATGAELVSRT
-861 LTEAKKA
+861 LTEAKNA

-874 SIDPQIQAT
+874 SIAPQIQAT

-896 ARAKEILQESCKD
+896 ARANEILQESCKD

-922 SRLSDLQLEANAL
+922 SRLNDLQREAEAL
-935 KAMATDSTANY
+935 KEMATDSTANY
-946 NAYQKLKENFDGQKI
+946 NAYQELKRNIAEQGIMIWCGYDYWGRDYMEYLDGFA
-961 DIWNYTYG
+961 N
-969 SGYYAREDYSTHYGF
+969 
-984 VSAFDAVRTRINQKT
+984 AFDAARKYVNQFT
-999 DGTNADYY
+999 DRTNAAYY
-1007 RGLLAY
+1007 LGLIAN
-1013 PDGVHFKE
+1013 PDGVHYKE
-1021 REAIKQ
+1021 CKSIEQ

-1040 GTLKYNSYTYK
+1040 GDLKYNSYTYK
-1051 YEPVLNTE
+1051 FEPVLNTG
-1059 IVRRMTDLSNVLKML
+1059 IVRRMTDLSNVLQML
-1074 PKQAYNDKTNYYT
+1074 PKQAYNDHTNYKT
-1087 QVDEGNK
+1087 QVDELNK
-1094 CQTLWDEVNG
+1094 RQALWDEVNG

-1137 VKYYAEGLTT
+1137 EKYYAEGLTT
-1147 TNNSDVSKAYRRIE
+1147 TNNSMVIKAYRSIKL
-1161 TELGGLKAFIEGN
+1161 ELDGLKAFIEGN
-1174 SEYNAAIA
+1174 SDYNAVIA

-1196 QETENK
+1196 QETEDK

-1233 QENIYKYAALIKN
+1233 QENIYKYAALIKK

-1261 ALWDIA
+1261 VLWDIA

-1316 EKVASYDKNVRDNAF
+1316 EKVAGFDKNVRDNAF

-1351 LVSNLDNDWNFFGM
+1351 LVSNLDDDWSFFGM

-1376 AAQNEWKALYE
+1376 AAKDEWKALYE

-1429 FKSYKDCVAKYLTPA
+1429 LKAYKDRVAKYLIPA

-1502 NTVTE
+1502 NIVTE
-1507 RIKAAQEYYGA
+1507 RIKAAQDYYGA
-1518 FNVASSRIEANIASA
+1518 FNVASSRIEANIAST
-1533 FNQVKRWQAD
+1533 FDQVKRWQAD

-1553 SKRIYGL
+1553 SKRVYGL
-1560 TIGEDKQWYDCH
+1560 IIGEDKQWYDCH

-1638 LKEFDENATLAE
+1638 LKEFVENATPAE

-1692 QAESGYSA
+1692 QAESSYSN
-1700 VNITYDGVYTPVKVE
+1700 VNITYGGVYTPVKVE
-1715 YKSALDACREELDGV
+1715 YKSALDACRNELDGV
-1730 KNLITSYGDEI
+1730 KNLITSCGDEI

-1776 AKAMENLQNAYDAL
+1776 AKAMKDLQNAYDAL

-1803 YQHSSTVLE
+1803 YQHASTVLE
-1812 ESSYKQV
+1812 MSSWQQV
-1819 GNEVFVLERG
+1819 GNEVFEFEGG

-1844 SEKAEEVSG
+1844 SEKAEEVSD

-1879 KDGCLYD
+1879 KDGSLYE
-1886 AYAKLAVAE
+1886 AYAKLAMAE
-1895 VFGAWYE
+1895 VFGARNE
-1902 TTQVYQSNVWGAR
+1902 TKQVYQGNVWGAR
-1915 SAMENSFDKSGT
+1915 SAMENSFYKSGT
-1927 KIYDEDGALREQF
+1927 NIYDEDGALREQF

-1947 RNFDNYLT
+1947 QNFDNYL
-1955 SENGRIDLIL
+1955 NFVDIYRIL

-1980 SVAVVKPINYPKD
+1980 SEAWQKEINYSKD

-2085 LWPSLGGSLNAPM
+2085 LWPSLGGTLNAPM
-2098 VGSENFTVS
+2098 VGSENLTVS

-2124 KDYVACQMDIVLPAG
+2124 KDYVACQMDIILPAG

-2161 NGVHRVVIST
+2161 DGVHRVVIST
-2171 IENNSFPNGSAILY
+2171 IENNSFTNGSAILY

-2198 DNVIF
+2198 DKVIF

-2208 RETTITGNDATGIN
+2208 RETYITGSDATGIS
-2222 GMETEG
+2222 GMEAEG

>member
-88 PGVAFTIDSDAPA
+88 PEVAFTIEGDAPA
-101 KVKVK
+101 KVRVK

-124 IFDFAAPVKELGAQ
+124 LFDFAAPVKELSAQ
-138 LGEIVSGTSDYF
+138 LGEIVSGTSEYF
-150 RRTDAWTKGK
+150 RTTDAWKKGN
-160 DGKPSLEMQVADY
+160 DEKPSLEMQVADY

-231 AYEAAEYQFRSFS
+231 AYEAAEWQFRSFS

-425 DGFQSLGDDF
+425 DDF

-449 NRVKEIRTAINALKD
+449 NRVKEIRTAINALRD
-464 KVAKDYKAP
+464 KVDKDYKAP

-486 AIQAKIS
+486 AIQAKIN
-493 SLRSDAGAIIQ
+493 SLRSDAGVIIQ

-594 MAIGKYQDD
+594 MAVVKYQDD
-603 ATAALDRYDV
+603 ATDALARYDV
-613 VSTAIKDYEAA
+613 VNTAIKEYEDA
-624 LTTLRGTVGPKTLVV
+624 LTTLRATVGPKTLVV

-762 DELLQD
+762 DELLQE

-813 AINDALSALLG
+813 AINEALSELLT
-824 RVDEQKAHVNAE
+824 RVDAQKAHVNAE
-836 NQAYTDFIGNQ
+836 RQAYTDFIGNQ

-861 LTEAKKA
+861 LTEAKNA
-868 FVIPGE
+868 FKIPGE

-883 TTKLEAL
+883 TNKLDAL

-922 SRLSDLQLEANAL
+922 SRLNDLQLEANAL
-935 KAMATDSTANY
+935 KKMATDSTANY
-946 NAYQKLKENFDGQKI
+946 DAYQELKRNIAEQGI
-961 DIWNYTYG
+961 MIWWGYDYYG
-969 SGYYAREDYSTHYGF
+969 RDKMDYCYGF
-984 VSAFDAVRTRINQKT
+984 ANAFNAAWKYVNRFT
-999 DGTNADYY
+999 DGTNAAYY
-1007 RGLLAY
+1007 LGLLSY

-1021 REAIKQ
+1021 REAIRQ

-1051 YEPVLNTE
+1051 YEPVLNTG
-1059 IVRRMTDLSNVLKML
+1059 IVRRMTDLSNVLQML
-1074 PKQAYNDKTNYYT
+1074 PKQAYNDHTNYIT
-1087 QVDEGNK
+1087 QVDELNK
-1094 CQTLWDEVNG
+1094 RQALWDEVNG

-1137 VKYYAEGLTT
+1137 EKYYAEGLTT
-1147 TNNSDVSKAYRRIE
+1147 TNHSTVSEAYRFIKIE
-1161 TELGGLKAFIEGN
+1161 LDGLKAFIEGN
-1174 SEYNAAIA
+1174 GDYNAVIA
-1182 GDNLTRYNTFCEKV
+1182 GDNLIRYNTFCAKV
-1196 QETENK
+1196 QETEDK

-1246 LKDDAAATYAETTSP
+1246 LKDEAAASFTNTTSP
-1261 ALWDIA
+1261 ALWDID
-1267 EANAKKAQ
+1267 EANAAKAM
-1275 EYTDQI
+1275 EYTAQI

-1286 ELDLAVNTAVRAKLE
+1286 DLDLAVNTAVRVKLE

-1316 EKVASYDKNVRDNAF
+1316 EKVAGFDKNVRDNAF

-1351 LVSNLDNDWNFFGM
+1351 LVSNLDDDWSFFGM

-1429 FKSYKDCVAKYLTPA
+1429 LKSYKDRVAKYLTPA

-1457 GKIADLQRYIDA
+1457 GKIADLQRYINA

-1507 RIKAAQEYYGA
+1507 RIKTAQEYYGA

-1553 SKRIYGL
+1553 SKRVYGL

-1582 YNAANQAEVDA
+1582 YNAANLAEVDA

-1604 KREALDNLTGTA
+1604 KREALDNLTGAA

-1638 LKEFDENATLAE
+1638 LKEFDENATPAE

-1679 IEGVANSLEMLVS
+1679 IEGVASSLGTLVS
-1692 QAESGYSA
+1692 QAESTYDD
-1700 VNITYDGVYTPVKVE
+1700 VNTTYDGVYTPVKVE

-1752 NVLIDRMGATRMDI
+1752 NVLIDRMGATRTDI

-1803 YQHSSTVLE
+1803 YQHSSNVLE
-1812 ESSYKQV
+1812 MSLGVQIEGDTFVFES
-1819 GNEVFVLERG
+1819 G

-1844 SEKAEEVSG
+1844 NEKAEVVSG

-1886 AYAKLAVAE
+1886 AYAKLAMAE
-1895 VFGAWYE
+1895 VFGAYNE
-1902 TTQVYQSNVWGAR
+1902 TYQVYRNNVWGAY
-1915 SAMENSFDKSGT
+1915 SAMQNSFYKSGT

-1940 DNLKLAC
+1940 DNLKLAKQ
-1947 RNFDNYLT
+1947 NFDNYLDFH
-1955 SENGRIDLIL
+1955 GWDRIL

-1980 SVAVVKPINYPKD
+1980 SEAGQKEINYSKD
-1993 EEYGVKLVAATSES
+1993 EEYGVKLVAATSQS
-2007 LVESMNALRT
+2007 LVDSMNALRA
-2017 SIEENTYVLGDVTED
+2017 SVEENTYVLGDATED

-2045 ALLDPETLEGGK
+2045 AVLDPETLEGGK

-2085 LWPSLGGSLNAPM
+2085 LWPSLGGTLNAPM
-2098 VGSENFTVS
+2098 VGSENLTVS

-2124 KDYVACQMDIVLPAG
+2124 KDYVACQMDIILPAG

-2161 NGVHRVVIST
+2161 DGVHRVVIST
-2171 IENNSFPNGSAILY
+2171 IENNCFTNGSAILY

-2198 DNVIF
+2198 DKVIF

-2208 RETTITGNDATGIN
+2208 RETTITGSDATGIS
-2222 GMETEG
+2222 GMEAEG

>member
-64 YMLQR
+64 YMLQP

-88 PGVAFTIDSDAPA
+88 PSVAFTIDGDAPA
-101 KVKVK
+101 KVRVK

-124 IFDFAAPVKELGAQ
+124 IFDFAASVKELGAQ

-150 RRTDAWTKGK
+150 RTTDAWKKGK

-195 GKNSPELRALTDGIA
+195 GEDSPELLALKNGIV
-210 ALAKVVEKANDNENA
+210 ALADVVEKANVNENSYKSAWDA
-225 YFSAQN
+225 YTDAKR
-231 AYEAAEYQFRSFS
+231 QFDGFYW
-244 STWYTVA
+244 TWYYTDKA
-251 EEIRATYQAD
+251 MKETYQAD
-261 YNKIQQSINDFKAL
+261 YDKIKKDIEDFGTL
-275 AREKYDA
+275 AKQKYNA
-282 GEAKELKTA
+282 GVANELKTD
-291 EFTENFNR
+291 EFTENFSWQFNT
-299 MLNELEANI
+299 LKANI
-308 GVSDAAWINI
+308 GTSGNAWLNI
-318 YAVYQDGLRVFNA
+318 SATYQDGLSSFNA

-348 WNEEALNA
+348 WKEEALNA
-356 MRSAWKKV
+356 MRKEWKKV

-375 TKASELEENF
+375 TKASEEEENF

-393 VVINATKDEYLAKH
+393 EVINATKNKYLANYA
-407 VDAEA
+407 DAET
-412 KKAAADQLLSALE
+412 KKAAADQLLADLE
-425 DGFQSLGDDF
+425 DDF
-435 QYLEKSDDVNQKYA
+435 QYLEKSEDVNLKYA

-464 KVAKDYKAP
+464 KVTTDYKAP

-813 AINDALSALLG
+813 AINDALSELLG

-861 LTEAKKA
+861 LTEAKNA

-896 ARAKEILQESCKD
+896 ARAKEFLQESCKD

-935 KAMATDSTANY
+935 KAMATDSMANY

-1040 GTLKYNSYTYK
+1040 ETLNNSYTYK

-1117 PYLSQLGDLLKR
+1117 PYLIQLGDLLKR

-1246 LKDDAAATYAETTSP
+1246 LKDDAAATYAKTTSP
-1261 ALWDIA
+1261 ALWDID
-1267 EANAKKAQ
+1267 EANAAKAM
-1275 EYTDQI
+1275 EYTAQI

-1286 ELDLAVNTAVRAKLE
+1286 DLDLAVNTAVRAKLE

-1351 LVSNLDNDWNFFGM
+1351 LVSNLDDDWSFFGM

-1429 FKSYKDCVAKYLTPA
+1429 LKSYKDRVAKYLTPA

-1507 RIKAAQEYYGA
+1507 RIKTAQDYYGA

-1553 SKRIYGL
+1553 SKRVYGL
-1560 TIGEDKQWYDCH
+1560 IIGEDKQWYDCH
-1572 SIKILSIDGI
+1572 SIKILCIDGI

-1604 KREALDNLTGTA
+1604 KREALDNLTGAA

-1638 LKEFDENATLAE
+1638 LKEFVENATPAE

-1692 QAESGYSA
+1692 QAESSYSN
-1700 VNITYDGVYTPVKVE
+1700 VNITYNGVYTPVKVE
-1715 YKSALDACREELDGV
+1715 YKSALDACRNELDGV

-1752 NVLIDRMGATRMDI
+1752 NVLIDRMGATRTDI
-1766 IEANKPYVAH
+1766 MEANKPYVAH
-1776 AKAMENLQNAYDAL
+1776 AKAMKDLQNAYDAL

-1803 YQHSSTVLE
+1803 YQHAS
-1812 ESSYKQV
+1812 
-1819 GNEVFVLERG
+1819 EVREYSDWEGLGEMFYFEGG
-1829 KSYMENYEKLFFNVA
+1829 KSYMENYEKQFFNEA
-1844 SEKAEEVSG
+1844 SEKAEVVSD

-1859 KTLEEGPVSAILTDS
+1859 KTLEEGPVSAILTDN

-1879 KDGCLYD
+1879 KDGCLNE
-1886 AYAKLAVAE
+1886 AYAKLATVEA
-1895 VFGAWYE
+1895 FGAWKE
-1902 TTQVYQSNVWGAR
+1902 TQSVYQVNVNSAR
-1915 SAMENSFDKSGT
+1915 YAMENSFNKSGT
-1927 KIYDEDGALREQF
+1927 NIYDEDNTLWEQF
-1940 DNLKLAC
+1940 NNLERAC
-1947 RNFDNYLT
+1947 QNFDNYR
-1955 SENGRIDLIL
+1955 NFVDIYRIL

-1980 SVAVVKPINYPKD
+1980 SEAWQKEINYSKD

-2098 VGSENFTVS
+2098 VGSENLTVS

-2124 KDYVACQMDIVLPAG
+2124 KDYVACQMDIILPAG

-2161 NGVHRVVIST
+2161 DGVHRVVIST
-2171 IENNSFPNGSAILY
+2171 IENNSFTNGSAILY

-2198 DNVIF
+2198 DKVIF

>member
-52 EVSIEKELAPGK
+52 EVSIEKELAPGN

-88 PGVAFTIDSDAPA
+88 PEVAFTIEGDAPA
-101 KVKVK
+101 KVRVK

-124 IFDFAAPVKELGAQ
+124 IFDFAASVKELGAQ

-183 DYEVYVK
+183 DYDVYVK

-195 GKNSPELRALTDGIA
+195 GKNSPELRALAEGIG
-210 ALAKVVEKANDNENA
+210 ALAKVVEAANDNENT
-225 YFSAQN
+225 YHSARN
-231 AYEAAEYQFRSFS
+231 SYEAAEYQLRNFYS
-244 STWYTVA
+244 WYAAA
-251 EEIRATYQAD
+251 EEIQAAYQAD
-261 YNKIQQSINDFKAL
+261 YNKLQQSITDFKVL
-275 AREKYDA
+275 AQQKYNA
-282 GEAKELKTA
+282 GTAKELKTD

-299 MLNELEANI
+299 MLNELGTNI
-308 GVSDAAWINI
+308 GASGDAWRNI
-318 YAVYQDGLRVFNA
+318 KYVYQDGLRVFNA

-348 WNEEALNA
+348 WNAEALNA

-375 TKASELEENF
+375 TKASELEEDF

-393 VVINATKDEYLAKH
+393 VVINATKDEYRAKH
-407 VDAEA
+407 IDAEA
-412 KKAAADQLLSALE
+412 KKAAADQLLADLE
-425 DGFQSLGDDF
+425 DDF

-449 NRVKEIRTAINALKD
+449 SCVKEIRTAINALKD

-486 AIQAKIS
+486 AIQAKIN

-530 AAVAKMKPADEK
+530 AAVAKMKPAAEG

-568 VEKSYQEKMLTETV
+568 VEKGYQEKTLTETV
-582 RGDFQ
+582 RGGFQ

-594 MAIGKYQDD
+594 MAVVKYQDD
-603 ATAALDRYDV
+603 ATAAMDRYDV
-613 VSTAIKDYEAA
+613 VNTAIKDYKDA
-624 LTTLRGTVGPKTLVV
+624 LATLRATVGTKTLVV

-663 RVAGNFSAAKEKLDA
+663 RVADDFSGAKKKFDA

-696 AQALNAAFANDKV
+696 AQALDDAFANDKV

-734 KADIDKYKG
+734 KADIDEYKG

-768 LNDIE
+768 LNEIE
-773 ASTNTQKAKIQAVAA
+773 ANANTQKAKIQAVAA

-813 AINDALSALLG
+813 AINDALSELLT
-824 RVDEQKAHVNAE
+824 RVNAQKAHVNAE
-836 NQAYTDFIGNQ
+836 KQAYTDFIGNQ

-861 LTEAKKA
+861 LTEAKNA

-922 SRLSDLQLEANAL
+922 SRLNDLQLEANAL
-935 KAMATDSTANY
+935 KALAIDSTANY
-946 NAYQKLKENFDGQKI
+946 DAYQKLKDNFVGQRI
-961 DIWNYTYG
+961 DIWNYSSWG
-969 SGYYAREDYSTHYGF
+969 RDYTTTHYGF
-984 VSAFDAVRTRINQKT
+984 ANAFDAVRTRINQKT
-999 DGTNADYY
+999 NGTNAAYY
-1007 RGLLAY
+1007 LSLLAY

-1021 REAIKQ
+1021 RQ
-1027 AIEDAYKAGKAWT
+1027 AIEQAIEAAYKAGKAWT
-1040 GTLKYNSYTYK
+1040 GSFKYNYNTYK
-1051 YEPVLNTE
+1051 NEPELNTG
-1059 IVRRMTDLSNVLKML
+1059 IARRMTDLSNVLKML
-1074 PKQAYNDKTNYYT
+1074 PKQAYNDYTNNST

-1094 CQTLWDEVNG
+1094 CQALWDEVNG

-1117 PYLSQLGDLLKR
+1117 PYLSKLGDLLKR

-1137 VKYYAEGLTT
+1137 EKYYAEGLTT
-1147 TNNSDVSKAYRRIE
+1147 TNHKTVSEAYRSIKLKLDE
-1161 TELGGLKAFIEGN
+1161 LKAFIEGN
-1174 SEYNAAIA
+1174 SEYNGAIA
-1182 GDNLTRYNTFCEKV
+1182 GDNLTRYNTFCAKV
-1196 QETENK
+1196 QETEDK

-1233 QENIYKYAALIKN
+1233 QENIYKYAALIKK
-1246 LKDDAAATYAETTSP
+1246 LKDKAAATYAETTSP
-1261 ALWDIA
+1261 ALWDIG
-1267 EANAKKAQ
+1267 EVNAKEAQ
-1275 EYTDQI
+1275 GYTDQI

-1286 ELDLAVNTAVRAKLE
+1286 DLDLAVNTAVRAKLE
-1301 EMLANLND
+1301 EMLANLNN

-1316 EKVASYDKNVRDNAF
+1316 EKVAGFDKNVRDNAF

-1351 LVSNLDNDWNFFGM
+1351 LVSNLDADWSFFGM

-1429 FKSYKDCVAKYLTPA
+1429 LKSYKDRVAKYLTPA

-1507 RIKAAQEYYGA
+1507 RIKAAQDYYGA

-1560 TIGEDKQWYDCH
+1560 TIGEDKQWYDFH

-1582 YNAANQAEVDA
+1582 YNAANRAEVDA

-1638 LKEFDENATLAE
+1638 LKEFDENATPAE

-1665 QARMGLIK
+1665 QTRMGLIK

-1679 IEGVANSLEMLVS
+1679 IEGVASSLEKLVS

-1700 VNITYDGVYTPVKVE
+1700 VNNTYDGVYTPVKVE

-1752 NVLIDRMGATRMDI
+1752 NGLIDRMGATRMDI

-1776 AKAMENLQNAYDAL
+1776 AKAMKDLQNAYDAL

-1803 YQHSSTVLE
+1803 YQHASTVLE
-1812 ESSYKQV
+1812 MLSWQQV
-1819 GNEVFVLERG
+1819 GNEVFEFECG

-1844 SEKAEEVSG
+1844 SEKAEEVSD

-1879 KDGCLYD
+1879 KDGSLYE
-1886 AYAKLAVAE
+1886 AYAKLAMAE
-1895 VFGAWYE
+1895 VFGAWNE
-1902 TTQVYQSNVWGAR
+1902 TKQVYQGNVWGAR
-1915 SAMENSFDKSGT
+1915 SAMENSFYKSGT
-1927 KIYDEDGALREQF
+1927 NIYDEDGALREQF

-1947 RNFDNYLT
+1947 QNFDNYL
-1955 SENGRIDLIL
+1955 NFVDIYRIL

-1980 SVAVVKPINYPKD
+1980 SEAWQKEINYSKD
-1993 EEYGVKLVAATSES
+1993 EEYGVKLVAATSQS
-2007 LVESMNALRT
+2007 LVDSMNALRA
-2017 SIEENTYVLGDVTED
+2017 SVEENTYVLGDVTED

-2098 VGSENFTVS
+2098 VGSENLTVS

-2171 IENNSFPNGSAILY
+2171 IENNSFTNGSAILY

>member
-210 ALAKVVEKANDNENA
+210 ALAKVVDKANDNENA

-348 WNEEALNA
+348 WNAEALNA
-356 MRSAWKKV
+356 MRLAWKEV

-393 VVINATKDEYLAKH
+393 DSINATKGEYLAMH
-407 VDAEA
+407 ADAEA
-412 KKAAADQLLSALE
+412 KKRAADQLLADLE
-425 DGFQSLGDDF
+425 DDF
-435 QYLEKSDDVNQKYA
+435 QYLEKSEDVNLKYA

-522 QKKLDDAK
+522 QKQLDDAK
-530 AAVAKMKPADEK
+530 AAVAKMKPAAEG
-542 DTYDVAAHFQK
+542 DTYDMAAHFQK

-568 VEKSYQEKMLTETV
+568 VEKGYQEKTLTETV

-594 MAIGKYQDD
+594 MAVVKYQDD
-603 ATAALDRYDV
+603 ATAAMARYDV
-613 VSTAIKDYEAA
+613 VNTAIKDYKDA
-624 LTTLRGTVGPKTLVV
+624 LATLRATVGTKTLVV

-696 AQALNAAFANDKV
+696 AQALNDAFANDKV

-734 KADIDKYKG
+734 KADIDEYKG

-768 LNDIE
+768 LNEIE
-773 ASTNTQKAKIQAVAA
+773 ANANTQKAKIQAVAA
-788 TKDDITEDNAVEA
+788 TEDDITEDNAVEA

-813 AINDALSALLG
+813 AINDALSELLT
-824 RVDEQKAHVNAE
+824 RVNAQKAHVNAE
-836 NQAYTDFIGNQ
+836 KQAYTDLIGNQ

-861 LTEAKKA
+861 LTEAKNA

-922 SRLSDLQLEANAL
+922 SRLNDLQLEANAL
-935 KAMATDSTANY
+935 KALAIDSTANY
-946 NAYQKLKENFDGQKI
+946 DAYQKLKDNFVGQRI
-961 DIWNYTYG
+961 DIWNYSSWG
-969 SGYYAREDYSTHYGF
+969 RDYTTTHYGF
-984 VSAFDAVRTRINQKT
+984 ANAFDAVRTRINQKT
-999 DGTNADYY
+999 NGTNAAYY
-1007 RGLLAY
+1007 LSLLAY

-1021 REAIKQ
+1021 RQ
-1027 AIEDAYKAGKAWT
+1027 AIEQAIEAAYKAGKAWT
-1040 GTLKYNSYTYK
+1040 GSFKYNYNTYK
-1051 YEPVLNTE
+1051 NEPELNTG
-1059 IVRRMTDLSNVLKML
+1059 IARRMTDLSNVLKML
-1074 PKQAYNDKTNYYT
+1074 PKQAYNDYTNNST

-1094 CQTLWDEVNG
+1094 CQALWDEVNG

-1117 PYLSQLGDLLKR
+1117 PYLSKLGDLLKR

-1137 VKYYAEGLTT
+1137 EKYYAEGLTT
-1147 TNNSDVSKAYRRIE
+1147 TNHKTVSEAYRSIKIE
-1161 TELGGLKAFIEGN
+1161 LDGLKAFIEGN
-1174 SEYNAAIA
+1174 GDYNAVIA
-1182 GDNLTRYNTFCEKV
+1182 GDNLIRYNTFCAKV
-1196 QETENK
+1196 QETEDK

-1246 LKDDAAATYAETTSP
+1246 LKDKAADTYAETTSP
-1261 ALWDIA
+1261 ALWDID
-1267 EANAKKAQ
+1267 EDNAAKAM

-1286 ELDLAVNTAVRAKLE
+1286 DLDLAVNTAVRAKLE
-1301 EMLANLND
+1301 EMLANLNN

-1316 EKVASYDKNVRDNAF
+1316 EKVAGFDKNVRDNAF

-1351 LVSNLDNDWNFFGM
+1351 LVSNLDADWNFFGM

-1429 FKSYKDCVAKYLTPA
+1429 LKSYKDCVAKYLTPA

-1469 FYAEA
+1469 FYTEA

-1553 SKRIYGL
+1553 SKRVYGL

-1582 YNAANQAEVDA
+1582 YNAANLAEVDA

-1638 LKEFDENATLAE
+1638 LKEFVENATPAE

-1673 LVNAEL
+1673 LVNTEL

-1692 QAESGYSA
+1692 QAESSYSN

-1819 GNEVFVLERG
+1819 GNEVFVFERG

-1879 KDGCLYD
+1879 KDGSLKD
-1886 AYAKLAVAE
+1886 AYAKLETVE
-1895 VFGAWYE
+1895 VLGAWYE
-1902 TTQVYQSNVWGAR
+1902 TKQVYQFNVL
-1915 SAMENSFDKSGT
+1915 SALYDMEKSFHKSGT
-1927 KIYDEDGALREQF
+1927 NIFDEDGALREQF
-1940 DNLKLAC
+1940 DNLKLAKQ
-1947 RNFDNYLT
+1947 NFDNYLAFG
-1955 SENGRIDLIL
+1955 EMGQIDLIL

-2085 LWPSLGGSLNAPM
+2085 LWPSLGGTLNAPM
-2098 VGSENFTVS
+2098 VGSENLTVS

-2124 KDYVACQMDIVLPAG
+2124 KDYVACQMDIILPAG

-2161 NGVHRVVIST
+2161 DGVHRVVIST
-2171 IENNSFPNGSAILY
+2171 IENNSFTNGSAILY
-2185 LDVQGGSIDKVAL
+2185 LDVQGGCIDKVAL
-2198 DNVIF
+2198 DKVIF

-2208 RETTITGNDATGIN
+2208 RETYITGSDATGIS
-2222 GMETEG
+2222 GMEAEG

>member
-52 EVSIEKELAPGK
+52 EVSIEKELAPGEYK
-64 YMLQR
+64 LQP

-88 PGVAFTIDSDAPA
+88 PGVAFTIDGDAPA

-124 IFDFAAPVKELGAQ
+124 LFDFAAPVKELSAQ

-150 RRTDAWTKGK
+150 RTTDAWKMGK

-183 DYEVYVK
+183 DYDVYVK

-195 GKNSPELRALTDGIA
+195 GKNSPELLALTNGIG
-210 ALAKVVEKANDNENA
+210 ALAKVVEDANNNENSYKSAWDA
-225 YFSAQN
+225 YTDAQS
-231 AYEAAEYQFRSFS
+231 QFNSFS
-244 STWYTVA
+244 WTWRYGDIA
-251 EEIRATYQAD
+251 EEIKATYQAD
-261 YNKIQQSINDFKAL
+261 YDKIQPYINDFKAL
-275 AREKYDA
+275 AEQKYNA
-282 GEAKELKTA
+282 GTAKELKTA
-291 EFTENFNR
+291 EFTENFNS
-299 MLNELEANI
+299 MLNELKTNI
-308 GVSDAAWINI
+308 GVSGDAWTNIN
-318 YAVYQDGLRVFNA
+318 AVYQDGLRVFNA

-348 WNEEALNA
+348 WNAEALNA

-375 TKASELEENF
+375 TKASKLEENF

-393 VVINATKDEYLAKH
+393 VVINATKNEYLAKH
-407 VDAEA
+407 ADAEA
-412 KKAAADQLLSALE
+412 KYAAANQLLADLE
-425 DGFQSLGDDF
+425 DDF
-435 QYLEKSDDVNQKYA
+435 QYLEKSEDVNQKYA

-464 KVAKDYKAP
+464 KVDKDYKAP

-486 AIQAKIS
+486 AILAKIS

-530 AAVAKMKPADEK
+530 AAVAKMKPAVEG

-553 TAAGLQKTIDEIKAA
+553 TAGGLQKTIDEIKAA
-568 VEKSYQEKMLTETV
+568 VEKGYQEKTLTETV
-582 RGDFQ
+582 RGGFQ

-594 MAIGKYQDD
+594 MAVVKYQED
-603 ATAALDRYDV
+603 ATAAMARYDV
-613 VSTAIKDYEAA
+613 VNTAIKDYRDA
-624 LTTLRGTVGPKTLVV
+624 LATLRATVGTKTLVV

-652 ERITK
+652 ERITQ

-663 RVAGNFSAAKEKLDA
+663 RVAGYFSAAKKKLDA
-678 DLLAALLAVQ
+678 DLLAALLDVQ

-721 AMYDAASKVVDAI
+721 AMYDAASNVVNAI

-743 VPYEYYNV
+743 VPYTYYGV

-762 DELLQD
+762 DELLQE
-768 LNDIE
+768 LNEIE
-773 ASTNTQKAKIQAVAA
+773 AKTNTQKAKIQAVAA

-813 AINDALSALLG
+813 AINDALSDLLT
-824 RVDEQKAHVNAE
+824 RVDAQKDHVNAE
-836 NQAYTDFIGNQ
+836 KQAYTDFIGNQ

-861 LTEAKKA
+861 LKEAKDT

-883 TTKLEAL
+883 TTKLDAL

-922 SRLSDLQLEANAL
+922 SRLNDLQQEANAL
-935 KAMATDSTANY
+935 KKLATDSTANY
-946 NAYQKLKENFDGQKI
+946 DAYQELKRNIAEQGI
-961 DIWNYTYG
+961 MIWCGYDYYG
-969 SGYYAREDYSTHYGF
+969 RDKMDYCYGF
-984 VSAFDAVRTRINQKT
+984 ANAFNAAWKYVNRFT
-999 DGTNADYY
+999 DGTNAAYY
-1007 RGLLAY
+1007 LGLLSY

-1021 REAIKQ
+1021 REAIRQ

-1051 YEPVLNTE
+1051 YEPVLNTG
-1059 IVRRMTDLSNVLKML
+1059 IVRRMTDLSNVLQML
-1074 PKQAYNDKTNYYT
+1074 PKQAYNDHTNYIT
-1087 QVDEGNK
+1087 QVDELNK
-1094 CQTLWDEVNG
+1094 RQALWDEVNG

-1137 VKYYAEGLTT
+1137 EKYYAEGLTT
-1147 TNNSDVSKAYRRIE
+1147 TNNVTVSEAYRRIKI
-1161 TELGGLKAFIEGN
+1161 ELDGLKAFIEGN

-1233 QENIYKYAALIKN
+1233 QENIYKYAVLIKY
-1246 LKDDAAATYAETTSP
+1246 LKDDAADTYAETTSP

-1286 ELDLAVNTAVRAKLE
+1286 DLDLAVNTAVRAKLE

-1351 LVSNLDNDWNFFGM
+1351 LVSNLDNDWSFFGM

-1376 AAQNEWKALYE
+1376 AAQNEWKVLYE

-1429 FKSYKDCVAKYLTPA
+1429 LKSYKDRVAKYLTPA

-1457 GKIADLQRYIDA
+1457 GKIADLQRYINA

-1474 GAVYTSAK
+1474 GAVYISAK

-1507 RIKAAQEYYGA
+1507 RIKAAQDYYGA

-1553 SKRIYGL
+1553 SKRVYGL

-1582 YNAANQAEVDA
+1582 YNAANLAEVDA

-1638 LKEFDENATLAE
+1638 LKEFAENATPAE
-1650 AKKDAGLLALEKKVA
+1650 AKKDAGLQALEKKVA

-1679 IEGVANSLEMLVS
+1679 IDGVASSLGTLVS
-1692 QAESGYSA
+1692 QAELTYSN
-1700 VNITYDGVYTPVKVE
+1700 VNMTYDQVYAPVKVE

-1752 NVLIDRMGATRMDI
+1752 NGLIDRMGATRMDI

-1776 AKAMENLQNAYDAL
+1776 AKAMKDLQNAYDAL

-1803 YQHSSTVLE
+1803 YQHASRE
-1812 ESSYKQV
+1812 V
-1819 GNEVFVLERG
+1819 GYPEWQGLGEMFCFEIG
-1829 KSYMENYEKLFFNVA
+1829 KSYMENYEKMFFNVA

-1859 KTLEEGPVSAILTDS
+1859 KTLEEGPVSAILSDS

-1886 AYAKLAVAE
+1886 AYAKLATVEA
-1895 VFGAWYE
+1895 FGAWKE
-1902 TTQVYQSNVWGAR
+1902 TQSVYQSNVCTAR
-1915 SAMENSFDKSGT
+1915 NDMENSFNKSGT
-1927 KIYDEDGALREQF
+1927 NIYDEDNSLWEQF
-1940 DNLKLAC
+1940 ENLERAYQ
-1947 RNFDNYLT
+1947 RFDSYLDFVDIY
-1955 SENGRIDLIL
+1955 RIL

-1980 SVAVVKPINYPKD
+1980 TEAWQKEINYSKD

-2007 LVESMNALRT
+2007 LVESMNALRA
-2017 SIEENTYVLGDVTED
+2017 SVEENTYVLGDITED
-2032 GVVLTDDYLAVLN
+2032 GIVLTDDYLAVLN
-2045 ALLDPETLEGGK
+2045 ALLDPETLKGGK

-2067 GKISIA
+2067 GKISVA

-2085 LWPSLGGSLNAPM
+2085 IWPSLGGYLNAPM
-2098 VGSENFTVS
+2098 LGSENLTVS

-2124 KDYVACQMDIVLPAG
+2124 KDYVACQMDIILPAG

-2161 NGVHRVVIST
+2161 DGVHRVVIST
-2171 IENNSFPNGSAILY
+2171 IENNCFTNGSAILY

-2198 DNVIF
+2198 DKVIF

-2208 RETTITGNDATGIN
+2208 RETTITGSDATGIN
-2222 GMETEG
+2222 GMEAEG

>member
-64 YMLQR
+64 YMLQP

-88 PGVAFTIDSDAPA
+88 PGVAFTIDGDAPA
-101 KVKVK
+101 KVRVK

-150 RRTDAWTKGK
+150 RTTDAWKTGK
-160 DGKPSLEMQVADY
+160 DGKSSLEMQVADY

-195 GKNSPELRALTDGIA
+195 GKNSPELRALTEGIA
-210 ALAKVVEKANDNENA
+210 TLAKVVEAANDNENSYKSALDA
-225 YFSAQN
+225 YTDAKR
-231 AYEAAEYQFRSFS
+231 QFDDFYW
-244 STWYTVA
+244 TWYYNTDKA
-251 EEIRATYQAD
+251 MKETYQAD
-261 YNKIQQSINDFKAL
+261 YDKIKKDIEDFGTL
-275 AREKYDA
+275 AMQKYNA
-282 GEAKELKTA
+282 GAANELKTD
-291 EFTENFNR
+291 EFTENFSWQFNK
-299 MLNELEANI
+299 LKANI
-308 GVSDAAWINI
+308 GTSGNAWLNI
-318 YAVYQDGLRVFNA
+318 SATYQDGLSSFNA

-348 WNEEALNA
+348 WNAEALNA

-375 TKASELEENF
+375 TKASEQEENF

-393 VVINATKDEYLAKH
+393 MVINATKDEYLAKH

-412 KKAAADQLLSALE
+412 KKAAADQLLADLE
-425 DGFQSLGDDF
+425 DDF
-435 QYLEKSDDVNQKYA
+435 QYLEKSEDVNLKYA

-464 KVAKDYKAP
+464 KVATDYKAP

-486 AIQAKIS
+486 VIQTKIS

-530 AAVAKMKPADEK
+530 AAVAKMKPAAEG

-568 VEKSYQEKMLTETV
+568 VEKSYQEKTLTETV
-582 RGDFQ
+582 RGGFQ

-594 MAIGKYQDD
+594 MAVVKYQDD
-603 ATAALDRYDV
+603 ATSALARYDV
-613 VSTAIKDYEAA
+613 VNTAIKDYKDA
-624 LTTLRGTVGPKTLVV
+624 LATLRATVGTKTLVV

-696 AQALNAAFANDKV
+696 AQALNDAFANDKV

-734 KADIDKYKG
+734 KADIDMYKG
-743 VPYEYYNV
+743 VPYTYYGV

-762 DELLQD
+762 DELLQE

-773 ASTNTQKAKIQAVAA
+773 ANTNTQKAKIQAVAA
-788 TKDDITEDNAVEA
+788 TEDDITEDNAVEA

-813 AINDALSALLG
+813 AINDALSELLT
-824 RVDEQKAHVNAE
+824 RVNAQKAHVNAE
-836 NQAYTDFIGNQ
+836 KQAYTEFIGNQ
-847 YYYYPKGAELVSRT
+847 YYYYATGAALVSRT
-861 LTEAKKA
+861 LTEAKNA

-883 TTKLEAL
+883 TTKLDAL

-922 SRLSDLQLEANAL
+922 SRLNDLQQEANAL
-935 KAMATDSTANY
+935 KKLATDSTANY
-946 NAYQKLKENFDGQKI
+946 DAYQELKRNIAEQEIKI
-961 DIWNYTYG
+961 WYG
-969 SGYYAREDYSTHYGF
+969 YSYWGGDYMDYRHGF
-984 VSAFDAVRTRINQKT
+984 ADAFDAVWMYVNQFT
-999 DGTNADYY
+999 DGTNAAYY
-1007 RGLLAY
+1007 LGLIAN
-1013 PDGVHFKE
+1013 PDGVHYKE
-1021 REAIKQ
+1021 CKNIEQ

-1051 YEPVLNTE
+1051 DEPVLNTG
-1059 IVRRMTDLSNVLKML
+1059 IVSRMTDLSNVLKMI
-1074 PKQAYNDKTNYYT
+1074 PKQANDDHANYYT
-1087 QVDEGNK
+1087 QVDELNK
-1094 CQTLWDEVNG
+1094 RQALWDEVNG

-1137 VKYYAEGLTT
+1137 EKYYAEGLTT
-1147 TNNSDVSKAYRRIE
+1147 TNNSMVSEAYRRIE

-1174 SEYNAAIA
+1174 SEYNAVIA
-1182 GDNLTRYNTFCEKV
+1182 GDNLTRYNTFCAKV

-1246 LKDDAAATYAETTSP
+1246 LKDEAAATYANTTSP
-1261 ALWDIA
+1261 ALWDID
-1267 EANAKKAQ
+1267 EANAAKAM
-1275 EYTDQI
+1275 EYTAQI

-1286 ELDLAVNTAVRAKLE
+1286 DLDLAVNTAVRAKLE

-1351 LVSNLDNDWNFFGM
+1351 LVSNLDADWSFFGM

-1376 AAQNEWKALYE
+1376 AAKDEWKALYE
-1387 GVYVGVD
+1387 GVYVGQD

-1409 DNEKWLAALEGFAYE
+1409 DNEKWLTALEGFAYE

-1429 FKSYKDCVAKYLTPA
+1429 LKAYKDRVADYLTPA

-1457 GKIADLQRYIDA
+1457 GKIADLQRYINA

-1495 DQLTIDY
+1495 EQLTIDY

-1507 RIKAAQEYYGA
+1507 RIKAAQDYYGA
-1518 FNVASSRIEANIASA
+1518 FNVASSRIEANIAST
-1533 FNQVKRWQAD
+1533 FDQVKRWQAD

-1553 SKRIYGL
+1553 SKRVYGL

-1638 LKEFDENATLAE
+1638 LKEFVENATPAE

-1679 IEGVANSLEMLVS
+1679 IEGVASSLEMLVS
-1692 QAESGYSA
+1692 QAESSYST

-1715 YKSALDACREELDGV
+1715 YKSALDACRNELDGV

-1752 NVLIDRMGATRMDI
+1752 NGLIDRMGATRTDI

-1776 AKAMENLQNAYDAL
+1776 AKAMEDLQNAYDAL

-1803 YQHSSTVLE
+1803 YQHAS
-1812 ESSYKQV
+1812 
-1819 GNEVFVLERG
+1819 EVREYSDWQGLGEMFYFEGG

-1844 SEKAEEVSG
+1844 SEKAEVVSG

-1886 AYAKLAVAE
+1886 AYAKLATVEA
-1895 VFGAWYE
+1895 FGAWKE
-1902 TTQVYQSNVWGAR
+1902 TQSVYQSKVNTAR
-1915 SAMENSFDKSGT
+1915 YDMENSFNKSGT
-1927 KIYDEDGALREQF
+1927 NIYDEDNSLWEQF
-1940 DNLKLAC
+1940 NNLERAC
-1947 RNFDNYLT
+1947 QGFDSYLNFADIY
-1955 SENGRIDLIL
+1955 RIL

-1980 SVAVVKPINYPKD
+1980 TEAWQKEVNYSKD

-2007 LVESMNALRT
+2007 LVESMNALRA
-2017 SIEENTYVLGDVTED
+2017 SVEENTYVLGDITED
-2032 GVVLTDDYLAVLN
+2032 GIVLTDDYLAVLN

-2067 GKISIA
+2067 GKISVA

-2085 LWPSLGGSLNAPM
+2085 IWPSLGGYLNAPM
-2098 VGSENFTVS
+2098 LGSENLTVS

-2124 KDYVACQMDIVLPAG
+2124 KDYVACQMDIILPAG

-2161 NGVHRVVIST
+2161 DGVHRVVIST
-2171 IENNSFPNGSAILY
+2171 IENNSFTNGSAILY

-2198 DNVIF
+2198 DKVIF

-2208 RETTITGNDATGIN
+2208 RETTITGSDATGIS
-2222 GMETEG
+2222 GMEAEG

>member
-64 YMLQR
+64 YMLQP

-88 PGVAFTIDSDAPA
+88 PGVAFTIDGAAPA

-195 GKNSPELRALTDGIA
+195 GKNSPELRALADGIA

-231 AYEAAEYQFRSFS
+231 AYEAAEWQFRSFS

-375 TKASELEENF
+375 TKASEQEENF

-393 VVINATKDEYLAKH
+393 LEINATKDEYLAKH
-407 VDAEA
+407 ADAEA
-412 KKAAADQLLSALE
+412 KKKAADQLLADLE
-425 DGFQSLGDDF
+425 DDF
-435 QYLEKSDDVNQKYA
+435 LYLEKSEDVNLKYA

-504 NYENYQ
+504 SYENYQ

-522 QKKLDDAK
+522 QKQLDDAK
-530 AAVAKMKPADEK
+530 AAVAKMKPAAEG
-542 DTYDVAAHFQK
+542 DTYDMAAHFQK
-553 TAAGLQKTIDEIKAA
+553 TAADLQKTIDEIKAA
-568 VEKSYQEKMLTETV
+568 VEKGYQEKTLTETV

-594 MAIGKYQDD
+594 MAVVKYQDD
-603 ATAALDRYDV
+603 ATAAMARYDV
-613 VSTAIKDYEAA
+613 VNTAIKDYKDA
-624 LTTLRGTVGPKTLVV
+624 LATLRATVGTKTLVV

-696 AQALNAAFANDKV
+696 AQALNDAFANDKV

-734 KADIDKYKG
+734 KADIDEYKG

-768 LNDIE
+768 LNEIE
-773 ASTNTQKAKIQAVAA
+773 ANANTQKAKIQAVAA
-788 TKDDITEDNAVEA
+788 TEDDITEDNAVEA

-813 AINDALSALLG
+813 AINDALSELLT
-824 RVDEQKAHVNAE
+824 RVNAQKAHVNAE
-836 NQAYTDFIGNQ
+836 KQAYTDFIGNQ

-861 LTEAKKA
+861 LTEAKNA
-868 FVIPGE
+868 FKIPGE

-883 TTKLEAL
+883 TNKLEAL

-922 SRLSDLQLEANAL
+922 SRLNDLQLEANAL
-935 KAMATDSTANY
+935 KALAIDSTANY
-946 NAYQKLKENFDGQKI
+946 DAYQKLKDNFVGQRI
-961 DIWNYTYG
+961 DIWNYSSWG
-969 SGYYAREDYSTHYGF
+969 RDYTTTHYGF
-984 VSAFDAVRTRINQKT
+984 ANAFDAVRTRINQKT
-999 DGTNADYY
+999 NGTNAAYY
-1007 RGLLAY
+1007 LSLLAY

-1021 REAIKQ
+1021 RQ
-1027 AIEDAYKAGKAWT
+1027 AIEQAIEAAYKAGKAWT
-1040 GTLKYNSYTYK
+1040 GSFKYNYNTYK
-1051 YEPVLNTE
+1051 NEPELNTG
-1059 IVRRMTDLSNVLKML
+1059 IARRMTDLSNVLKML
-1074 PKQAYNDKTNYYT
+1074 PKQAYNDYTNNST

-1094 CQTLWDEVNG
+1094 CQALWDEVNG

-1117 PYLSQLGDLLKR
+1117 PYLSKLGDLLKR

-1137 VKYYAEGLTT
+1137 EKYYAEGLTT
-1147 TNNSDVSKAYRRIE
+1147 TNHKTVSEAYRSIKF
-1161 TELGGLKAFIEGN
+1161 ELDGLKAFIEGN
-1174 SEYNAAIA
+1174 SEYNGAIA
-1182 GDNLTRYNTFCEKV
+1182 GDNLARYNTFCTKV
-1196 QETENK
+1196 QETEDK

-1246 LKDDAAATYAETTSP
+1246 LKDDAAATYAKTTSP
-1261 ALWDIA
+1261 ALWDID
-1267 EANAKKAQ
+1267 EANAAKAM
-1275 EYTDQI
+1275 EYTAQI

-1286 ELDLAVNTAVRAKLE
+1286 DLDLAVNTAVRAKLE

-1316 EKVASYDKNVRDNAF
+1316 EKVAGFDKNVRDNAF

-1351 LVSNLDNDWNFFGM
+1351 LVSNLDGDWSFFGM

-1429 FKSYKDCVAKYLTPA
+1429 FKSYKDRVAKYLTPA

-1507 RIKAAQEYYGA
+1507 RIKAAQDYYGA
-1518 FNVASSRIEANIASA
+1518 FNVASSRIEANIAST
-1533 FNQVKRWQAD
+1533 FDQVKRWQAD

-1553 SKRIYGL
+1553 SKRVYGL

-1638 LKEFDENATLAE
+1638 LKEFVENATPAE

-1692 QAESGYSA
+1692 QAESSYSN

-1715 YKSALDACREELDGV
+1715 YKSALDACRNELDGV

-1776 AKAMENLQNAYDAL
+1776 AKAMKDLQNAYDAL

-1803 YQHSSTVLE
+1803 YQHAS
-1812 ESSYKQV
+1812 
-1819 GNEVFVLERG
+1819 EVREYSAWEGLGEMFYFEGG
-1829 KSYMENYEKLFFNVA
+1829 KSYMENYEKQFFNEA
-1844 SEKAEEVSG
+1844 SEKAEVVSD

-1886 AYAKLAVAE
+1886 AYAKLATVEA
-1895 VFGAWYE
+1895 FGAWKE
-1902 TTQVYQSNVWGAR
+1902 TQSVYQSKVYTALN
-1915 SAMENSFDKSGT
+1915 AMENSFNKSGT
-1927 KIYDEDGALREQF
+1927 NIYDEDNSLWEQF
-1940 DNLKLAC
+1940 NNLERAC
-1947 RNFDNYLT
+1947 QRFVSYLNFVDIY
-1955 SENGRIDLIL
+1955 RIL

-1980 SVAVVKPINYPKD
+1980 SEVWQKEINYSKD

-2067 GKISIA
+2067 GEISIA

-2098 VGSENFTVS
+2098 VGSENLTVS

-2124 KDYVACQMDIVLPAG
+2124 KDYVACQMDIILPAG

-2161 NGVHRVVIST
+2161 DGVHRVVIST
-2171 IENNSFPNGSAILY
+2171 IENNSFTNGSAILY

-2198 DNVIF
+2198 DKVIF

-2208 RETTITGNDATGIN
+2208 RETTITGSDATGIS
-2222 GMETEG
+2222 GMEAEG

>member
-52 EVSIEKELAPGK
+52 EVSIEKELAPGEYK
-64 YMLQR
+64 LQD
-69 ATFTDNAK
+69 APELFTDNAK

-88 PGVAFTIDSDAPA
+88 PGVAFTIDGDAPA

-115 KFSGVKFTL
+115 KFSGVKFIL
-124 IFDFAAPVKELGAQ
+124 IFDFAAPVKELSAQ
-138 LGEIVSGTSDYF
+138 LGEIVSGTSEYF
-150 RRTDAWTKGK
+150 RTTDAWKKGN
-160 DGKPSLEMQVADY
+160 GEKPSLEMQVADY

-348 WNEEALNA
+348 WNAEALNA

-375 TKASELEENF
+375 TKASELEEDF

-393 VVINATKDEYLAKH
+393 VVINATKDEYRAKH
-407 VDAEA
+407 IDAEA

-425 DGFQSLGDDF
+425 DDF

-486 AIQAKIS
+486 AIQAKIN

-530 AAVAKMKPADEK
+530 AAVAKMKPAAEG

-568 VEKSYQEKMLTETV
+568 VEKSYQEKTLTETV

-594 MAIGKYQDD
+594 MAVVKYQDD
-603 ATAALDRYDV
+603 ATAALARYDV
-613 VSTAIKDYEAA
+613 VNTAIKDYKDA
-624 LTTLRGTVGPKTLVV
+624 LATLRATVGTKTLVV

-657 LQTEID
+657 LQKEID
-663 RVAGNFSAAKEKLDA
+663 RVAGNFSAAKEKFDA
-678 DLLAALLAVQ
+678 DLLAALLDVK

-696 AQALNAAFANDKV
+696 AQALNDAFANDKV

-721 AMYDAASKVVDAI
+721 AMYDAASEIVDAI

-762 DELLQD
+762 DELLQE

-773 ASTNTQKAKIQAVAA
+773 ANTNTQKTKIQAVAA
-788 TKDDITEDNAVEA
+788 TEDDITEDNAVEA

-813 AINDALSALLG
+813 AINDALSELLG

-861 LTEAKKA
+861 LTEAKNA

-874 SIDPQIQAT
+874 SIAPQIQAT

-909 SYDAEGHVVKGIT
+909 SYDADGHVVKGIT
-922 SRLSDLQLEANAL
+922 SRLYDLQLEANAL
-935 KAMATDSTANY
+935 KTLATDSTANY
-946 NAYQKLKENFDGQKI
+946 DAYQELKRNIAEQ
-961 DIWNYTYG
+961 DIWIWC
-969 SGYYAREDYSTHYGF
+969 GYDYWGRDYQDVRHGF
-984 VSAFDAVRTRINQKT
+984 SDAFDAVKKYVNRFT
-999 DGTNADYY
+999 DGTNAAYY
-1007 RGLLAY
+1007 LGLIAN
-1013 PDGVHFKE
+1013 PDGVHYKE
-1021 REAIKQ
+1021 CKTIEQ

-1051 YEPVLNTE
+1051 YEPVLNTG
-1059 IVRRMTDLSNVLKML
+1059 IVSRMTDLSNVLQML
-1074 PKQAYNDKTNYYT
+1074 PKQAYNDGTNYKT
-1087 QVDEGNK
+1087 QVDELNK
-1094 CQTLWDEVNG
+1094 RQALWDEVNG

-1137 VKYYAEGLTT
+1137 EKYYAEGLTT
-1147 TNNSDVSKAYRRIE
+1147 TNNSMVSEAYRSIKL
-1161 TELGGLKAFIEGN
+1161 ELDGLKAFIEGN
-1174 SEYNAAIA
+1174 SDYNAVIA
-1182 GDNLTRYNTFCEKV
+1182 GDNLTRYNTFCAKV

-1246 LKDDAAATYAETTSP
+1246 LKDDAASTYAETTSP

-1316 EKVASYDKNVRDNAF
+1316 EKVAGFDKNVRDNAF

-1351 LVSNLDNDWNFFGM
+1351 LVSNLDADWSFFGM
-1365 VPNLLVADLEQ
+1365 VSNLLVADLEQ

-1429 FKSYKDCVAKYLTPA
+1429 LKAYKDCVAKYLTPA

-1457 GKIADLQRYIDA
+1457 GKIADLQRYINA

-1553 SKRIYGL
+1553 SKRVYGL
-1560 TIGEDKQWYDCH
+1560 IIGEDKQWYDCH

-1604 KREALDNLTGTA
+1604 KREALDNLTGAA

-1638 LKEFDENATLAE
+1638 LKEFVENATPAE

-1679 IEGVANSLEMLVS
+1679 IEGVASSLEFLVS
-1692 QAESGYSA
+1692 QAESSYST
-1700 VNITYDGVYTPVKVE
+1700 VNNTYSEVYTPVKVE
-1715 YKSALDACREELDGV
+1715 YKSSLDACRNELDGV

-1752 NVLIDRMGATRMDI
+1752 NVLIDRMGATRTDI
-1766 IEANKPYVAH
+1766 MEANKPYVAH
-1776 AKAMENLQNAYDAL
+1776 AKAMKDLQNAYDAL

-1803 YQHSSTVLE
+1803 YQHISTVLE
-1812 ESSYKQV
+1812 NSDWKQV
-1819 GNEVFVLERG
+1819 GGEVFVLESG

-1844 SEKAEEVSG
+1844 SEKAEEVSD

-1879 KDGCLYD
+1879 KDGSLYD

-1902 TTQVYQSNVWGAR
+1902 TMQVYQSNVWGAR
-1915 SAMENSFDKSGT
+1915 SAMENSFYKSGT

-1947 RNFDNYLT
+1947 QNFDNYLAIN
-1955 SENGRIDLIL
+1955 EFGHIDRIY
-1965 PTKDINGNAWLNPDG
+1965 PRKDINGNAWLNPDG
-1980 SVAVVKPINYPKD
+1980 SVAVIKEVNYPKD

-2057 VFAAADVNRD
+2057 MFAAADVNRD

-2098 VGSENFTVS
+2098 VGSENLTVS

-2124 KDYVACQMDIVLPAG
+2124 KDYVACQMDIILPAG

-2161 NGVHRVVIST
+2161 GGVHRVVIST
-2171 IENNSFPNGSAILY
+2171 IENNSFTNGSAILY

-2198 DNVIF
+2198 DKVIF

-2208 RETTITGNDATGIN
+2208 RETYITGSDATGIN
-2222 GMETEG
+2222 GMEAEG

>member
-348 WNEEALNA
+348 WNAEALNA
-356 MRSAWKKV
+356 MRLAWKEV

-375 TKASELEENF
+375 TKASKLEENF

-393 VVINATKDEYLAKH
+393 DSINATKGEYLAMH
-407 VDAEA
+407 ADAEA
-412 KKAAADQLLSALE
+412 KKRAADQLLADLE
-425 DGFQSLGDDF
+425 DDF
-435 QYLEKSDDVNQKYA
+435 QYLEKSEDVNLKYA

-522 QKKLDDAK
+522 QKQLDDAK
-530 AAVAKMKPADEK
+530 AAVAKMKPAAEG
-542 DTYDVAAHFQK
+542 DTYDMAAHFQK

-568 VEKSYQEKMLTETV
+568 VEKGYQEKTLTETV

-594 MAIGKYQDD
+594 MAVVKYQDD
-603 ATAALDRYDV
+603 ATAAMARYDV
-613 VSTAIKDYEAA
+613 VNTAIKDYKDA
-624 LTTLRGTVGPKTLVV
+624 LATLRATVGTKTLVV

-696 AQALNAAFANDKV
+696 AQALNDAFANDKV

-734 KADIDKYKG
+734 KADIDEYKG

-768 LNDIE
+768 LNEIE
-773 ASTNTQKAKIQAVAA
+773 ANANTQKAKIQAVAA
-788 TKDDITEDNAVEA
+788 TEDDITEDNAVEA

-813 AINDALSALLG
+813 AINDALSELLT
-824 RVDEQKAHVNAE
+824 RVNAQKAHVNAE
-836 NQAYTDFIGNQ
+836 KQAYTDLIGNQ

-861 LTEAKKA
+861 LTEAKNA

-922 SRLSDLQLEANAL
+922 SRLNDLQLEANAL
-935 KAMATDSTANY
+935 KALAIDSTANY
-946 NAYQKLKENFDGQKI
+946 DAYQKLKDNFVGQRI
-961 DIWNYTYG
+961 DIWNYSSWG
-969 SGYYAREDYSTHYGF
+969 RDYTTTHYGF
-984 VSAFDAVRTRINQKT
+984 ANAFDAVRTRINQKT
-999 DGTNADYY
+999 NGTNAAYY
-1007 RGLLAY
+1007 LSLLAY

-1021 REAIKQ
+1021 RQ
-1027 AIEDAYKAGKAWT
+1027 AIEQAIEAAYKAGKAWT
-1040 GTLKYNSYTYK
+1040 GSFKYNYNTYK
-1051 YEPVLNTE
+1051 NEPELNTG
-1059 IVRRMTDLSNVLKML
+1059 IARRMTDLSNVLKML
-1074 PKQAYNDKTNYYT
+1074 PKQAYNDYTNNST

-1094 CQTLWDEVNG
+1094 CQALWDEVNG

-1117 PYLSQLGDLLKR
+1117 PYLSKLGDLLKR

-1137 VKYYAEGLTT
+1137 EKYYAEGLTT
-1147 TNNSDVSKAYRRIE
+1147 TNHKTVSEAYRSIKIE
-1161 TELGGLKAFIEGN
+1161 LDGLKAFIEGN
-1174 SEYNAAIA
+1174 GDYNAVIA
-1182 GDNLTRYNTFCEKV
+1182 GDNLIRYNTFCAKV
-1196 QETENK
+1196 QETEDK

-1246 LKDDAAATYAETTSP
+1246 LKDKAADTYAETTSP
-1261 ALWDIA
+1261 ALWDID
-1267 EANAKKAQ
+1267 EDNAAKAM

-1286 ELDLAVNTAVRAKLE
+1286 DLDLAVNTAVRAKLE
-1301 EMLANLND
+1301 EMLANLNN

-1316 EKVASYDKNVRDNAF
+1316 EKVAGFDKNVRDNAF

-1351 LVSNLDNDWNFFGM
+1351 LVSNLDADWNFFGM

-1429 FKSYKDCVAKYLTPA
+1429 LKSYKDCVAKYLTPA

-1469 FYAEA
+1469 FYTEA

-1553 SKRIYGL
+1553 SKRVYGL

-1582 YNAANQAEVDA
+1582 YNAANLAEVDA

-1638 LKEFDENATLAE
+1638 LKEFVENATPAE

-1673 LVNAEL
+1673 LVNTEL

-1692 QAESGYSA
+1692 QAESSYSN

-1776 AKAMENLQNAYDAL
+1776 AKAMKDLQNAYDAL

-1803 YQHSSTVLE
+1803 YQHAS
-1812 ESSYKQV
+1812 
-1819 GNEVFVLERG
+1819 EVREYSDWEGLGEMFYFEGG
-1829 KSYMENYEKLFFNVA
+1829 KSYMENYEKQFFNEA
-1844 SEKAEEVSG
+1844 SEKAEVVSD

-1886 AYAKLAVAE
+1886 AYAKLATVEA
-1895 VFGAWYE
+1895 FGAWKE
-1902 TTQVYQSNVWGAR
+1902 TQSVYQSNVLSAR
-1915 SAMENSFDKSGT
+1915 DAMEKSFNKSGT
-1927 KIYDEDGALREQF
+1927 NIYDEDNTLWEQF
-1940 DNLKLAC
+1940 NNLERAC
-1947 RNFDNYLT
+1947 QNFDNYR
-1955 SENGRIDLIL
+1955 NFVDIYRIL

-1980 SVAVVKPINYPKD
+1980 SEARQKEINYSKD

-2032 GVVLTDDYLAVLN
+2032 GVVLTDDYLTVLN
-2045 ALLDPETLEGGK
+2045 AVLDPETLEGGK

-2098 VGSENFTVS
+2098 VGSENLTVS

-2161 NGVHRVVIST
+2161 DGVHRVVIST
-2171 IENNSFPNGSAILY
+2171 IENNSFTNGSAILY

-2198 DNVIF
+2198 DKVIF

>member
-33 TGDDLTVSEDG
+33 SGDDLIVSEDG

-64 YMLQR
+64 YMLQP

-88 PGVAFTIDSDAPA
+88 PEVAFTIEGDASA
-101 KVKVK
+101 KVRVK

-183 DYEVYVK
+183 DYDVYVK

-195 GKNSPELRALTDGIA
+195 GKNSPELRALAEGIG
-210 ALAKVVEKANDNENA
+210 ALAKVVEAANDNENA

-425 DGFQSLGDDF
+425 DDF

-486 AIQAKIS
+486 AIQAKIN

-522 QKKLDDAK
+522 QKQLDDAK
-530 AAVAKMKPADEK
+530 AAVAKMKPAAKGDA
-542 DTYDVAAHFQK
+542 YDVAAHFQE
-553 TAAGLQKTIDEIKAA
+553 TAAGLQKTIDQIKEA
-568 VEKSYQEKMLTETV
+568 VEKAYQEKTLTETA
-582 RGDFQ
+582 RTDFQ
-587 SQIDAAA
+587 QQIDAAA
-594 MAIGKYQDD
+594 MGIGKYQDD
-603 ATAALDRYDV
+603 ATAALDRYNV
-613 VSTAIKDYEAA
+613 VNTAIKDYKDA
-624 LTTLRGTVGPKTLVV
+624 LATLRATVGTKTLVV

-663 RVAGNFSAAKEKLDA
+663 RVAGNFSAANEKLDA
-678 DLLAALLAVQ
+678 EHLAALLLAVQ

-696 AQALNAAFANDKV
+696 AQALNAAFDNDKV

-788 TKDDITEDNAVEA
+788 TEDDITEDNAVEA

-813 AINDALSALLG
+813 AINDALSELLT
-824 RVDEQKAHVNAE
+824 RVNAQKAHVNAE
-836 NQAYTDFIGNQ
+836 TQAYTDFIGNQ

-861 LTEAKKA
+861 LTEAKNA

-922 SRLSDLQLEANAL
+922 SRLNDLQLEANAL

-969 SGYYAREDYSTHYGF
+969 SGYYARDYYSPHYGF

-999 DGTNADYY
+999 DGTNAAYY
-1007 RGLLAY
+1007 LGLLAY

-1021 REAIKQ
+1021 REAIRQ

-1040 GTLKYNSYTYK
+1040 GSLEYSYNSYK
-1051 YEPVLNTE
+1051 YEPVLNTG
-1059 IVRRMTDLSNVLKML
+1059 IVRRMTDLSNVLKMI
-1074 PKQAYNDKTNYYT
+1074 PKQAYNDCTNYST
-1087 QVDEGNK
+1087 QVYELNLK
-1094 CQTLWDEVNG
+1094 QELWDEVNG

-1137 VKYYAEGLTT
+1137 EKYYAEGLTT
-1147 TNNSDVSKAYRRIE
+1147 TNNSMVSEAYRSIKL
-1161 TELGGLKAFIEGN
+1161 ELDGLKAFIEGN
-1174 SEYNAAIA
+1174 SDYNAVIA
-1182 GDNLTRYNTFCEKV
+1182 GDNLTRYNTFCAKV

-1246 LKDDAAATYAETTSP
+1246 LKDDAAATYAKTTSP
-1261 ALWDIA
+1261 VLWDID
-1267 EANAKKAQ
+1267 EANAAKAM
-1275 EYTDQI
+1275 EYTAQI

-1286 ELDLAVNTAVRAKLE
+1286 DLDLAVNTAVRAKLE

-1351 LVSNLDNDWNFFGM
+1351 LVSNLDDDWSFFGM

-1553 SKRIYGL
+1553 SKRVYGL

-1638 LKEFDENATLAE
+1638 LKEFVENATPAE

-1679 IEGVANSLEMLVS
+1679 IEGVASSLGTLVS
-1692 QAESGYSA
+1692 QAESTYDD
-1700 VNITYDGVYTPVKVE
+1700 VNTTYDGVYTPVKVE

-1752 NVLIDRMGATRMDI
+1752 NGLIDRMGATRTDI

-1776 AKAMENLQNAYDAL
+1776 AKAMKDLQDAYDAL

-1803 YQHSSTVLE
+1803 YQHVSTVLG
-1812 ESSYKQV
+1812 ESSWQQV
-1819 GNEVFVLERG
+1819 GGEVFVFESD

-1915 SAMENSFDKSGT
+1915 SAMENSFYKSGT

-1980 SVAVVKPINYPKD
+1980 SVAWVKAINYPKD
-1993 EEYGVKLVAATSES
+1993 EEYGVKLVAATSET

-2098 VGSENFTVS
+2098 VGSENLTVS

-2124 KDYVACQMDIVLPAG
+2124 KDYVACQMDIILPAG

-2161 NGVHRVVIST
+2161 DGVHRVVIST
-2171 IENNSFPNGSAILY
+2171 IENNCFTNGSAILY

-2198 DNVIF
+2198 DKVIF

-2208 RETTITGNDATGIN
+2208 RETTITGSDATGISS
-2222 GMETEG
+2222 MEAEG

>member
-150 RRTDAWTKGK
+150 RTTDAWTKGK

-195 GKNSPELRALTDGIA
+195 GEKSPELRALTDGIA

-348 WNEEALNA
+348 WNAEALNA

-375 TKASELEENF
+375 TKASKLEENF

-393 VVINATKDEYLAKH
+393 VVINATKNEYLAKH
-407 VDAEA
+407 ADAEA
-412 KKAAADQLLSALE
+412 KYAAANQLLADLE
-425 DGFQSLGDDF
+425 DDF
-435 QYLEKSDDVNQKYA
+435 QYLEKSEDVNQKYA

-464 KVAKDYKAP
+464 KVDKDYKAP

-486 AIQAKIS
+486 AILAKIS

-530 AAVAKMKPADEK
+530 AAVAKMKPAVEG

-553 TAAGLQKTIDEIKAA
+553 TAGGLQKTIDEIKAA
-568 VEKSYQEKMLTETV
+568 VEKGYQEKTLTETV
-582 RGDFQ
+582 RGGFQ

-594 MAIGKYQDD
+594 MAVVKYQED
-603 ATAALDRYDV
+603 ATAAMARYDV
-613 VSTAIKDYEAA
+613 VNTAIKDYKDA
-624 LTTLRGTVGPKTLVV
+624 LATLRATVGTKTLVV

-652 ERITK
+652 ERITQ

-663 RVAGNFSAAKEKLDA
+663 RVAGYFSAAKKKLDA
-678 DLLAALLAVQ
+678 DLLAALLDVQ

-721 AMYDAASKVVDAI
+721 AMYDAASNVVNAI

-743 VPYEYYNV
+743 VPYTYYGV

-762 DELLQD
+762 DELLQE
-768 LNDIE
+768 LNEIE
-773 ASTNTQKAKIQAVAA
+773 AKTNTQKAKIQAVAA

-813 AINDALSALLG
+813 AINDALSDLLT
-824 RVDEQKAHVNAE
+824 RVDAQKDHVNAE
-836 NQAYTDFIGNQ
+836 KQAYTDFIGNQ

-861 LTEAKKA
+861 LKEAKDA

-883 TTKLEAL
+883 TTKLDAL

-922 SRLSDLQLEANAL
+922 SRLNDLQQEANAL
-935 KAMATDSTANY
+935 KKLATDSTANY
-946 NAYQKLKENFDGQKI
+946 DAYQELKRNIAEQGI
-961 DIWNYTYG
+961 MIWCGYDYYG
-969 SGYYAREDYSTHYGF
+969 RDKMDYCYGF
-984 VSAFDAVRTRINQKT
+984 ANAFNAAWKYVNRFT
-999 DGTNADYY
+999 DGTNAAYY
-1007 RGLLAY
+1007 LGLLSY

-1021 REAIKQ
+1021 REAIRQ

-1051 YEPVLNTE
+1051 YEPVLNTG
-1059 IVRRMTDLSNVLKML
+1059 IVRRMTDLSNVLQML
-1074 PKQAYNDKTNYYT
+1074 PKQAYNDHTNYIT
-1087 QVDEGNK
+1087 QVDELNK
-1094 CQTLWDEVNG
+1094 RQALWDEVNG

-1137 VKYYAEGLTT
+1137 EKYYAEGLTT
-1147 TNNSDVSKAYRRIE
+1147 TNNSMVIKAYRSIKL
-1161 TELGGLKAFIEGN
+1161 ELDGLKAFIEGN

-1233 QENIYKYAALIKN
+1233 QENIYKYAVLIKN
-1246 LKDDAAATYAETTSP
+1246 LKDDAADTYAETTSP

-1286 ELDLAVNTAVRAKLE
+1286 DLDLAVNTAVRAKLE

-1351 LVSNLDNDWNFFGM
+1351 LVSNLDNDWSFFGM
-1365 VPNLLVADLEQ
+1365 VPNLFVADLEQ

-1429 FKSYKDCVAKYLTPA
+1429 LKSYKDRVAKYLTPA

-1457 GKIADLQRYIDA
+1457 GKIADLQRYINA

-1474 GAVYTSAK
+1474 GAVYISAK

-1507 RIKAAQEYYGA
+1507 RIKAAQDYYGA

-1553 SKRIYGL
+1553 SKRVYGL

-1582 YNAANQAEVDA
+1582 YNAANLAEVDA

-1638 LKEFDENATLAE
+1638 LKEFVENATPAE

-1679 IEGVANSLEMLVS
+1679 IEGVASSLGTLVS
-1692 QAESGYSA
+1692 QAESAYDD
-1700 VNITYDGVYTPVKVE
+1700 VNTTYDGVYTPVKVE

-1741 VTYKTKVIHLL
+1741 VTYKTKIIHIL

-1776 AKAMENLQNAYDAL
+1776 AKAMKALQDAYDAL

-1803 YQHSSTVLE
+1803 YQHASKVRELSEWQGLGE
-1812 ESSYKQV
+1812 MFYFE
-1819 GNEVFVLERG
+1819 GG

-1844 SEKAEEVSG
+1844 SEKAEEVSD

-1879 KDGCLYD
+1879 KDGCLD
-1886 AYAKLAVAE
+1886 EAYAKLAVVEA
-1895 VFGAWYE
+1895 FGAWKE
-1902 TTQVYQSNVWGAR
+1902 TQSVYQSKVYTAR
-1915 SAMENSFDKSGT
+1915 YDMEKSFNKSGT
-1927 KIYDEDGALREQF
+1927 NIYDEDNTLWEQF
-1940 DNLKLAC
+1940 NNLERAC
-1947 RNFDNYLT
+1947 QNFDNYR
-1955 SENGRIDLIL
+1955 NFVDIYRIL

-1980 SVAVVKPINYPKD
+1980 SEAGQKEINYSKD

-2085 LWPSLGGSLNAPM
+2085 LWPSLGGTLNAPM
-2098 VGSENFTVS
+2098 VGSENLTVS

-2124 KDYVACQMDIVLPAG
+2124 KDYVACQMDIILPAG

-2161 NGVHRVVIST
+2161 DGVHRVVIST
-2171 IENNSFPNGSAILY
+2171 IENNCFTNGSAILY

-2198 DNVIF
+2198 DKVIF

-2208 RETTITGNDATGIN
+2208 RETTITGSDATGIS
-2222 GMETEG
+2222 GMEAEG

>member
-52 EVSIEKELAPGK
+52 EVSIEKELAPGN

-88 PGVAFTIDSDAPA
+88 PEVAFTIEGDAPA
-101 KVKVK
+101 KVRVK

-124 IFDFAAPVKELGAQ
+124 IFDFAASVKELGAQ

-183 DYEVYVK
+183 DYDVYVK

-195 GKNSPELRALTDGIA
+195 GKNSPELRALAEGIG
-210 ALAKVVEKANDNENA
+210 ALAKVVEAANDNENA
-225 YFSAQN
+225 YHSARN
-231 AYEAAEYQFRSFS
+231 SYEAAEYQLRNFYS
-244 STWYTVA
+244 WYAAA
-251 EEIRATYQAD
+251 EEIQAAYQAD
-261 YNKIQQSINDFKAL
+261 YNKLQQSITDFKVL
-275 AREKYDA
+275 AQQKYNA
-282 GEAKELKTA
+282 GTAKELKTD

-299 MLNELEANI
+299 MLNELGTNI
-308 GVSDAAWINI
+308 GASGDAWRNI
-318 YAVYQDGLRVFNA
+318 KYVYQDGLRVFNA

-348 WNEEALNA
+348 WNAEALNA

-375 TKASELEENF
+375 TKASELEEDF

-393 VVINATKDEYLAKH
+393 VVINATKDEYRAKH
-407 VDAEA
+407 IDAEA
-412 KKAAADQLLSALE
+412 KKAAADQLLADLE
-425 DGFQSLGDDF
+425 DDF

-449 NRVKEIRTAINALKD
+449 SRVKEIRTAINALKD

-486 AIQAKIS
+486 AIQAKIN

-530 AAVAKMKPADEK
+530 AAVAKMKPAAEG

-568 VEKSYQEKMLTETV
+568 VEKGYQEKTLTETV
-582 RGDFQ
+582 RGGFQ

-594 MAIGKYQDD
+594 MAVVKYQDD
-603 ATAALDRYDV
+603 ATAAMDRYDV
-613 VSTAIKDYEAA
+613 VNTAIKDYKDA
-624 LTTLRGTVGPKTLVV
+624 LATLRATVGTKTLVV

-663 RVAGNFSAAKEKLDA
+663 RVAGNFSVAKEKLDA
-678 DLLAALLAVQ
+678 EHLAALLAVQ

-696 AQALNAAFANDKV
+696 AQALNDAFANDKV

-734 KADIDKYKG
+734 KADIDEYKG
-743 VPYEYYNV
+743 VPYTYYGV

-768 LNDIE
+768 LNEIE

-813 AINDALSALLG
+813 AINDALSELLK
-824 RVDEQKAHVNAE
+824 RVNDQKAHVNAE
-836 NQAYTDFIGNQ
+836 KQAYTNFIGYQ
-847 YYYYPKGAELVSRT
+847 SYYYATGAELVSRT
-861 LTEAKKA
+861 LTEAKDA
-868 FVIPGE
+868 FKIPGE

-883 TTKLEAL
+883 TTKLDAL

-922 SRLSDLQLEANAL
+922 SRLNDLQLEANAL

-946 NAYQKLKENFDGQKI
+946 NAYQKLKENFDKQKI
-961 DIWNYTYG
+961 EIWNYYG
-969 SGYYAREDYSTHYGF
+969 SGYYAKDNYSTHYGF
-984 VSAFDAVRTRINQKT
+984 DSAFNAVWTRINQKT
-999 DGTNADYY
+999 DGTNAYY
-1007 RGLLAY
+1007 YLGLLSY

-1021 REAIKQ
+1021 REAIRQ

-1040 GTLKYNSYTYK
+1040 GSLEYSYSSYK
-1051 YEPVLNTE
+1051 YEPVLNTG
-1059 IVRRMTDLSNVLKML
+1059 IVRRMTDLSNVFKML
-1074 PKQAYNDKTNYYT
+1074 PKQAYDDCTNYKT
-1087 QVDEGNK
+1087 QVYELNLK
-1094 CQTLWDEVNG
+1094 QELWDEVNG

-1137 VKYYAEGLTT
+1137 EKYYAEGLTT
-1147 TNNSDVSKAYRRIE
+1147 TNNSDVSEAYRLIKIE
-1161 TELGGLKAFIEGN
+1161 LDGLKAFIEGKGD
-1174 SEYNAAIA
+1174 YNAAIA

-1196 QETENK
+1196 QETEDK

-1233 QENIYKYAALIKN
+1233 QENIYKYAALIKK
-1246 LKDDAAATYAETTSP
+1246 LKDEAADTYAKTTSP
-1261 ALWDIA
+1261 DLWDIGETKA
-1267 EANAKKAQ
+1267 AKAQ

-1286 ELDLAVNTAVRAKLE
+1286 DLDLAVNTAVRAKLE

-1351 LVSNLDNDWNFFGM
+1351 LVSNLDADWSFFGM

-1429 FKSYKDCVAKYLTPA
+1429 LKSYKDRVAKYLTPA

-1507 RIKAAQEYYGA
+1507 RIKAAQDYYGA

-1560 TIGEDKQWYDCH
+1560 TIGEDKQWYDFH

-1582 YNAANQAEVDA
+1582 YNAANRAEVDA

-1638 LKEFDENATLAE
+1638 LKEFDENATPAE

-1665 QARMGLIK
+1665 QTRMGLIK

-1679 IEGVANSLEMLVS
+1679 IEGVASSLEKLVS

-1700 VNITYDGVYTPVKVE
+1700 VNNTYDGVYTPVKVE

-1752 NVLIDRMGATRMDI
+1752 NGLIDRMGATRMDI

-1776 AKAMENLQNAYDAL
+1776 AKAMKDLQNAYDAL

-1803 YQHSSTVLE
+1803 YQHASTVLE
-1812 ESSYKQV
+1812 MSSWQQV
-1819 GNEVFVLERG
+1819 GNEVFEFERG

-1844 SEKAEEVSG
+1844 SEKAEEVSD

-1879 KDGCLYD
+1879 KDGSLYE
-1886 AYAKLAVAE
+1886 AYAKLAMAE
-1895 VFGAWYE
+1895 VFGAWNE
-1902 TTQVYQSNVWGAR
+1902 TKQVYQGNVWGAR
-1915 SAMENSFDKSGT
+1915 SAMENSFYKSGT
-1927 KIYDEDGALREQF
+1927 NIYDEDGALREQF

-1947 RNFDNYLT
+1947 QNFDNYL
-1955 SENGRIDLIL
+1955 NFVDIYRIL

-1980 SVAVVKPINYPKD
+1980 SEAWQKEINYSKD
-1993 EEYGVKLVAATSES
+1993 EEYGVKLVAATSQS
-2007 LVESMNALRT
+2007 LVDSMNALRA
-2017 SIEENTYVLGDVTED
+2017 SVEENTYVLGDVTED

-2098 VGSENFTVS
+2098 VGSENLTVS

-2171 IENNSFPNGSAILY
+2171 IENNSFTNGSAILY

>member
-9 LLAITGAPVAALADA
+9 FLAITGAPVAALADA

-64 YMLQR
+64 YMLQP

-88 PGVAFTIDSDAPA
+88 PSVAFTIDSDAPA

-124 IFDFAAPVKELGAQ
+124 LFDFAAPVKELGAQ

-150 RRTDAWTKGK
+150 RTTDAWKTGK
-160 DGKPSLEMQVADY
+160 DGKPSLEMQLADY

-183 DYEVYVK
+183 DYDVYVK

-195 GKNSPELRALTDGIA
+195 GKDSPELLALKNGID
-210 ALAKVVEKANDNENA
+210 ALADVVEKANVNENSYKSAWDA
-225 YFSAQN
+225 YTDAKR
-231 AYEAAEYQFRSFS
+231 QFDGFYW
-244 STWYTVA
+244 TWYYTDKA
-251 EEIRATYQAD
+251 MKETYQAD
-261 YNKIQQSINDFKAL
+261 YDKIKKDIEDFGTL
-275 AREKYDA
+275 AMQKYNA
-282 GEAKELKTA
+282 GAANELKTD
-291 EFTENFNR
+291 EFTENFSRHFNT
-299 MLNELEANI
+299 LKANI
-308 GVSDAAWINI
+308 GTSGNAWLNI
-318 YAVYQDGLRVFNA
+318 SATYQDGLSSFNA

-348 WNEEALNA
+348 WNAEALNA

-364 SDLYKTIDADK
+364 SDLYKDIDADK
-375 TKASELEENF
+375 TKASEQEENF

-412 KKAAADQLLSALE
+412 KKAAADQLLANLE
-425 DGFQSLGDDF
+425 DDF
-435 QYLEKSDDVNQKYA
+435 QYLEESDDVNQKYA
-449 NRVKEIRTAINALKD
+449 SRVKEIRTAINALKD

-473 HNIRTASYDADRD
+473 HNIRTASYAADRD
-486 AIQAKIS
+486 AIQAKIN

-522 QKKLDDAK
+522 QKQLDDAK
-530 AAVAKMKPADEK
+530 AAVAKMKPAAKGDA
-542 DTYDVAAHFQK
+542 YDVAAHFQK
-553 TAAGLQKTIDEIKAA
+553 TAAGLQKTIDQIKEA
-568 VEKSYQEKMLTETV
+568 VEKAYQEKTLTETA
-582 RGDFQ
+582 RTDFQ
-587 SQIDAAA
+587 QQIDAAA

-613 VSTAIKDYEAA
+613 VNTAIKDYKDA
-624 LTTLRGTVGPKTLVV
+624 LTTLRATVGTKTLVV

-663 RVAGNFSAAKEKLDA
+663 RVAGNFSAANEKLDA
-678 DLLAALLAVQ
+678 EHLAALLAVQ

-696 AQALNAAFANDKV
+696 AQALNAAFDNDKK

-721 AMYDAASKVVDAI
+721 AMYDAASEIVDAI
-734 KADIDKYKG
+734 KADIDQYKG

-762 DELLQD
+762 DELLQE

-773 ASTNTQKAKIQAVAA
+773 ACTNTQKAKIQAVAA

-813 AINDALSALLG
+813 AINEALSELLT
-824 RVDEQKAHVNAE
+824 RVDAQKAHVNAE
-836 NQAYTDFIGNQ
+836 KQAYTDFIGNQ

-861 LTEAKKA
+861 LTEAKNA
-868 FVIPGE
+868 FKIPGE

-883 TTKLEAL
+883 TNKLDAL

-922 SRLSDLQLEANAL
+922 SRLNDLQLEADAL
-935 KAMATDSTANY
+935 KALAIDSTANY
-946 NAYQKLKENFDGQKI
+946 DAYQKLKDNFVGQRI
-961 DIWNYTYG
+961 DIWNYSSWG
-969 SGYYAREDYSTHYGF
+969 RDYTTTHYGF
-984 VSAFDAVRTRINQKT
+984 ANAFDAVRTRINQKT
-999 DGTNADYY
+999 NGTNAAYY
-1007 RGLLAY
+1007 LSLLAY

-1021 REAIKQ
+1021 RQ
-1027 AIEDAYKAGKAWT
+1027 AIEQAIEAAYKAGKAWT
-1040 GTLKYNSYTYK
+1040 GSFKYNYNTYK
-1051 YEPVLNTE
+1051 NEPELNTG
-1059 IVRRMTDLSNVLKML
+1059 IARRMTDLSNVLREL
-1074 PKQAYNDKTNYYT
+1074 PKQAYNDNTNYYT

-1094 CQTLWDEVNG
+1094 CQALWDEVNG

-1137 VKYYAEGLTT
+1137 EKYYAEGLTT
-1147 TNNSDVSKAYRRIE
+1147 TNHSTVSEAYRFIKIE
-1161 TELGGLKAFIEGN
+1161 LDGLKAFIEGN
-1174 SEYNAAIA
+1174 GDYNAVIA
-1182 GDNLTRYNTFCEKV
+1182 GDNLIRYNTFCAKV
-1196 QETENK
+1196 QETEDK

-1233 QENIYKYAALIKN
+1233 QENIYKYAALIKD
-1246 LKDDAAATYAETTSP
+1246 LKDEAADSYAKTTSP
-1261 ALWDIA
+1261 ALWDID

-1275 EYTDQI
+1275 KYTDQI

-1351 LVSNLDNDWNFFGM
+1351 LVSNLDGDWNFFGM

-1376 AAQNEWKALYE
+1376 AAKDEWKALYE

-1429 FKSYKDCVAKYLTPA
+1429 LKSYKDRVAKYLTPA

-1553 SKRIYGL
+1553 SKRIHGL

-1582 YNAANQAEVDA
+1582 YNAANQAEVAA

-1638 LKEFDENATLAE
+1638 LKEFDENATPAE

-1679 IEGVANSLEMLVS
+1679 IEGVASSLGTLVS
-1692 QAESGYSA
+1692 QAESTYDD
-1700 VNITYDGVYTPVKVE
+1700 VNTTYDGVYAPVKVE

-1741 VTYKTKVIHLL
+1741 VTYKTKVIHIL
-1752 NVLIDRMGATRMDI
+1752 NVLIDRMGATRTDI

-1776 AKAMENLQNAYDAL
+1776 AKAMKDLQDAYDAL

-1803 YQHSSTVLE
+1803 YQHAS
-1812 ESSYKQV
+1812 
-1819 GNEVFVLERG
+1819 EVRELSEWQGLGEMFYFEGG

-1844 SEKAEEVSG
+1844 SEKAEEVSD

-1879 KDGCLYD
+1879 KDGCLD
-1886 AYAKLAVAE
+1886 EAYAKLAVVEA
-1895 VFGAWYE
+1895 FGAWKE
-1902 TTQVYQSNVWGAR
+1902 TQSVYQSKVYTAR
-1915 SAMENSFDKSGT
+1915 YDMENSFNKSGT
-1927 KIYDEDGALREQF
+1927 NIYDEDNSLWEQF
-1940 DNLKLAC
+1940 NNLERAC
-1947 RNFDNYLT
+1947 QNFNNYLDFVDIY
-1955 SENGRIDLIL
+1955 RIL

-1980 SVAVVKPINYPKD
+1980 SEAWQKEINYSKD

-2098 VGSENFTVS
+2098 VGSENLTVS

-2124 KDYVACQMDIVLPAG
+2124 KDYVACQMDIILPAG

-2161 NGVHRVVIST
+2161 DGVHRVVIST
-2171 IENNSFPNGSAILY
+2171 IENNSFTNGSAILY

-2198 DNVIF
+2198 DKVIF

-2208 RETTITGNDATGIN
+2208 RETTITGSDATGIS
-2222 GMETEG
+2222 GMEAEG

>member
-33 TGDDLTVSEDG
+33 SGDDLTVSEDG

-88 PGVAFTIDSDAPA
+88 PEVAFTIEGDAPA
-101 KVKVK
+101 KVRVK

-183 DYEVYVK
+183 DYDVYVK

-195 GKNSPELRALTDGIA
+195 GKNSPELRALAEGIG

-425 DGFQSLGDDF
+425 DDF

-486 AIQAKIS
+486 AIQAKIN

-530 AAVAKMKPADEK
+530 AAVAKMKPAAEG
-542 DTYDVAAHFQK
+542 DTYDMAAHFQK

-568 VEKSYQEKMLTETV
+568 VEKGYQEKTLTETV

-594 MAIGKYQDD
+594 MAVGKYQDD
-603 ATAALDRYDV
+603 ATAAMARYDV
-613 VSTAIKDYEAA
+613 MNTAIKDYKGA
-624 LTTLRGTVGPKTLVV
+624 LATLRATVGTKTLVV

-652 ERITK
+652 ERITQ

-734 KADIDKYKG
+734 KADIDEYKG

-773 ASTNTQKAKIQAVAA
+773 ANANTQKAKIQAVAA
-788 TKDDITEDNAVEA
+788 TEDDITEDNAVEA

-813 AINDALSALLG
+813 AINDALSELLT
-824 RVDEQKAHVNAE
+824 RVNAQKAHVNAE
-836 NQAYTDFIGNQ
+836 KQAYTDFIGNQ

-861 LTEAKKA
+861 LTEAKNA

-922 SRLSDLQLEANAL
+922 SRLNDLQLEANAL
-935 KAMATDSTANY
+935 KALAIDSTANY
-946 NAYQKLKENFDGQKI
+946 DAYQKLKDNFVGQRI
-961 DIWNYTYG
+961 DIWNYSSWG
-969 SGYYAREDYSTHYGF
+969 RDYTTTHYGF
-984 VSAFDAVRTRINQKT
+984 ANAFDAVRTRINQKT
-999 DGTNADYY
+999 NGTNAAYY
-1007 RGLLAY
+1007 LSLLAY

-1021 REAIKQ
+1021 RQ
-1027 AIEDAYKAGKAWT
+1027 AIEQAIEAAYKAGKAWT
-1040 GTLKYNSYTYK
+1040 GSFKYNYNTYK
-1051 YEPVLNTE
+1051 NEPELNTG
-1059 IVRRMTDLSNVLKML
+1059 IARRMTDLSNVLKML
-1074 PKQAYNDKTNYYT
+1074 PKQAYNDYTNNST

-1094 CQTLWDEVNG
+1094 CQALWDEVNG

-1117 PYLSQLGDLLKR
+1117 PYLSKLGDLLKR
-1129 IKEQKALV
+1129 IKEQKTLV
-1137 VKYYAEGLTT
+1137 EKYYAEGLTT
-1147 TNNSDVSKAYRRIE
+1147 TNHKTVSEAYRSIKLKLDE
-1161 TELGGLKAFIEGN
+1161 LKAFIEGN
-1174 SEYNAAIA
+1174 SEYNGAIA
-1182 GDNLTRYNTFCEKV
+1182 GDNLTRYNTFCAKV
-1196 QETENK
+1196 QETEDK

-1233 QENIYKYAALIKN
+1233 QENIYKYAVLIKD
-1246 LKDDAAATYAETTSP
+1246 LKDEAAATYANTTSP
-1261 ALWDIA
+1261 ALWDIE

-1275 EYTDQI
+1275 KYTDQI

-1286 ELDLAVNTAVRAKLE
+1286 ELDLAVNTAVRVKLE

-1316 EKVASYDKNVRDNAF
+1316 EKVAGFDKNVRDNAF

-1429 FKSYKDCVAKYLTPA
+1429 LKSYKDCVAKYLTPA

-1457 GKIADLQRYIDA
+1457 GKIADLQRYINA

-1507 RIKAAQEYYGA
+1507 RIKTAQEYYGA

-1553 SKRIYGL
+1553 SKRVYGL
-1560 TIGEDKQWYDCH
+1560 IIGEDKQWYDCH

-1638 LKEFDENATLAE
+1638 LKEFDENATPAE

-1692 QAESGYSA
+1692 QAESSYSN

-1715 YKSALDACREELDGV
+1715 YKSALDACRNELDGV

-1776 AKAMENLQNAYDAL
+1776 AKAMKDLQDAYDAL

-1812 ESSYKQV
+1812 ESSWKQV
-1819 GNEVFVLERG
+1819 GNEVFVFERG

-1879 KDGCLYD
+1879 KDGSLKD
-1886 AYAKLAVAE
+1886 AYAKLETVE
-1895 VFGAWYE
+1895 VLGAWYE
-1902 TTQVYQSNVWGAR
+1902 TKQVYQFNVL
-1915 SAMENSFDKSGT
+1915 SALYDMEKSFYKSGT

-1940 DNLKLAC
+1940 DNLKLAQQ
-1947 RNFDNYLT
+1947 NFDNYLAFG
-1955 SENGRIDLIL
+1955 EMGQIDLIL

-1980 SVAVVKPINYPKD
+1980 SVAAVKPINYPKD

-2045 ALLDPETLEGGK
+2045 ALLDSETLEGSK

-2098 VGSENFTVS
+2098 VGSENLTVS

-2161 NGVHRVVIST
+2161 DGVHRVVIST
-2171 IENNSFPNGSAILY
+2171 IENNCFTNGSAILY

-2198 DNVIF
+2198 DKVIF

-2208 RETTITGNDATGIN
+2208 RETYITGSDATGIN
-2222 GMETEG
+2222 GMEAEG

>member
-64 YMLQR
+64 YMLQP

-88 PGVAFTIDSDAPA
+88 PGVAFTIDGAAPA

-124 IFDFAAPVKELGAQ
+124 LFDFAAPVKELGAQ

-150 RRTDAWTKGK
+150 RTTDAWKTGK

-183 DYEVYVK
+183 DYDVYVK

-195 GKNSPELRALTDGIA
+195 GKNSPELLALKNGIG
-210 ALAKVVEKANDNENA
+210 ALADVVEKANVNENSYKSAWDA
-225 YFSAQN
+225 YTDAKR
-231 AYEAAEYQFRSFS
+231 QFDGFYW
-244 STWYTVA
+244 TWYYTDKA
-251 EEIRATYQAD
+251 MKETYQAD
-261 YNKIQQSINDFKAL
+261 YDKIKKDIEDFGTL
-275 AREKYDA
+275 AMQKYNA
-282 GEAKELKTA
+282 GAANELKTD
-291 EFTENFNR
+291 EFTENFSWQFNT
-299 MLNELEANI
+299 LKANI
-308 GVSDAAWINI
+308 GTSGNAWLNI
-318 YAVYQDGLRVFNA
+318 SATYQDGLSSFNA
-331 AQEEIHTQMPDD
+331 AQEKIHTQMPDD

-356 MRSAWKKV
+356 MRKEWKKV

-375 TKASELEENF
+375 TKASEQEKKF
-385 RTLKEAQV
+385 RTLKEEQV
-393 VVINATKDEYLAKH
+393 LAINAIRDKYLAYH
-407 VDAEA
+407 ADAEA
-412 KKAAADQLLSALE
+412 KKKAADQLLADLE
-425 DGFQSLGDDF
+425 DDF
-435 QYLEKSDDVNQKYA
+435 LYLEKSEDVNLKYA
-449 NRVKEIRTAINALKD
+449 NRVKEIRTAINALRD
-464 KVAKDYKAP
+464 KVEKDYKAP

-530 AAVAKMKPADEK
+530 AAVAKMKPAAEG
-542 DTYDVAAHFQK
+542 DTYDMAAHFQK

-568 VEKSYQEKMLTETV
+568 VEKGYQEKTLTETV

-587 SQIDAAA
+587 SQIDVAA
-594 MAIGKYQDD
+594 MAVVKYQDD
-603 ATAALDRYDV
+603 ATAAMARYDV
-613 VSTAIKDYEAA
+613 VNTAIKDYKDA
-624 LTTLRGTVGPKTLVV
+624 LATLRATVGTKTLVV

-696 AQALNAAFANDKV
+696 AQALNDAFANDKV

-734 KADIDKYKG
+734 KADIDEYKG

-773 ASTNTQKAKIQAVAA
+773 ANANTQKAKIQAVAA
-788 TKDDITEDNAVEA
+788 TEDDITEDNAVEA

-813 AINDALSALLG
+813 AINDALSELLT
-824 RVDEQKAHVNAE
+824 RVNAQKAHVNAE
-836 NQAYTDFIGNQ
+836 KQAYTDFIGNQ

-861 LTEAKKA
+861 LTEAKNA

-922 SRLSDLQLEANAL
+922 SRLNDLQLEANAL
-935 KAMATDSTANY
+935 KALAIDSTANY
-946 NAYQKLKENFDGQKI
+946 DAYQKLKDNFVGQRI
-961 DIWNYTYG
+961 DIWNYSSWG
-969 SGYYAREDYSTHYGF
+969 RDYTTTHYGF
-984 VSAFDAVRTRINQKT
+984 ANAFDAVRTRINQKT
-999 DGTNADYY
+999 NGTNAAYY
-1007 RGLLAY
+1007 LSLLAY

-1021 REAIKQ
+1021 RQ
-1027 AIEDAYKAGKAWT
+1027 AIEQAIEAAYKAGKAWT
-1040 GTLKYNSYTYK
+1040 GSFKYNYNTYK
-1051 YEPVLNTE
+1051 NEPELNTG
-1059 IVRRMTDLSNVLKML
+1059 IARRMTDLSNVLKML
-1074 PKQAYNDKTNYYT
+1074 PKQAYNDYTNNST

-1094 CQTLWDEVNG
+1094 CQALWDEVNG

-1117 PYLSQLGDLLKR
+1117 PYLSKLGDLLKR
-1129 IKEQKALV
+1129 IKEQKTLV
-1137 VKYYAEGLTT
+1137 EKYYAEGLTT
-1147 TNNSDVSKAYRRIE
+1147 TNHKTVSEAYRRIKI
-1161 TELGGLKAFIEGN
+1161 ELDGLKAFIEGN
-1174 SEYNAAIA
+1174 SEYNAVIA
-1182 GDNLTRYNTFCEKV
+1182 GDNLTRYNTFCAKV

-1246 LKDDAAATYAETTSP
+1246 LKDKAADTYAETTSP
-1261 ALWDIA
+1261 ALWDIG
-1267 EANAKKAQ
+1267 ETNAAKAM
-1275 EYTDQI
+1275 EYTAQI

-1286 ELDLAVNTAVRAKLE
+1286 DLDLAVNTAVRVKLE

-1316 EKVASYDKNVRDNAF
+1316 EKVAGFDKNVRDNAF

-1429 FKSYKDCVAKYLTPA
+1429 LKSYKDCVAKYLTPA

-1457 GKIADLQRYIDA
+1457 GKIADLQRYINA

-1507 RIKAAQEYYGA
+1507 RIKTAQEYYGA

-1553 SKRIYGL
+1553 SKRVYGL
-1560 TIGEDKQWYDCH
+1560 IIGEDKQWYDCH

-1638 LKEFDENATLAE
+1638 LKEFDENATPAE

-1692 QAESGYSA
+1692 QAESSYSN
-1700 VNITYDGVYTPVKVE
+1700 VNITYERVYTPVKVE
-1715 YKSALDACREELDGV
+1715 YKSALDACRNELDGV

-1776 AKAMENLQNAYDAL
+1776 AKAMKDLQDAYDAL

-1812 ESSYKQV
+1812 ESSWKQV
-1819 GNEVFVLERG
+1819 GNEVFVFERG

-1879 KDGCLYD
+1879 KDGSLKD

-1902 TTQVYQSNVWGAR
+1902 TQQVYKPNVL
-1915 SAMENSFDKSGT
+1915 SALDDMEKSFYKSGA

-1980 SVAVVKPINYPKD
+1980 SVAAVKPINYPKD

-2045 ALLDPETLEGGK
+2045 ALLDSETLEGGK

-2098 VGSENFTVS
+2098 VGSENLTVS

-2124 KDYVACQMDIVLPAG
+2124 KDYVACQMDIILPAG

-2161 NGVHRVVIST
+2161 DGVHRVVIST
-2171 IENNSFPNGSAILY
+2171 IENNCFTNGSAILY

-2198 DNVIF
+2198 DKVIF

-2208 RETTITGNDATGIN
+2208 RETYITGSDATGIN
-2222 GMETEG
+2222 GMEAEG

>member
-64 YMLQR
+64 YMLQP

-88 PGVAFTIDSDAPA
+88 PGVAFTIDGAAPA

-124 IFDFAAPVKELGAQ
+124 LFDFAAPVKELSAQ
-138 LGEIVSGTSDYF
+138 LGEIVSGTSEYF
-150 RRTDAWTKGK
+150 RTTDAWKKGN
-160 DGKPSLEMQVADY
+160 DEKPSLEMQVADY

-195 GKNSPELRALTDGIA
+195 GEKSPELRALTDGIG
-210 ALAKVVEKANDNENA
+210 ALADVVEKANVNENSYKSALDA
-225 YFSAQN
+225 YTDAKR
-231 AYEAAEYQFRSFS
+231 QFDGFYW
-244 STWYTVA
+244 TWYYTDKA
-251 EEIRATYQAD
+251 MKETYQAD
-261 YNKIQQSINDFKAL
+261 YDKIKKDIEDFGTL
-275 AREKYDA
+275 AKQKYNA
-282 GEAKELKTA
+282 GAANELKTD
-291 EFTENFNR
+291 EFTENFSWQFNK
-299 MLNELEANI
+299 LKANI
-308 GVSDAAWINI
+308 GTSGNAWLNI
-318 YAVYQDGLRVFNA
+318 SATYQDGLSSFNA

-343 GNYAD
+343 GDYAD

-375 TKASELEENF
+375 TKASEQEENF
-385 RTLKEAQV
+385 RTLKEEQV
-393 VVINATKDEYLAKH
+393 LEINAIKDKYLAKYA
-407 VDAEA
+407 DAEA
-412 KKAAADQLLSALE
+412 KYAAADQLLADLE
-425 DGFQSLGDDF
+425 DDF
-435 QYLEKSDDVNQKYA
+435 QYLEKSEDVNLKYA

-464 KVAKDYKAP
+464 KVDKDYKAS

-522 QKKLDDAK
+522 QKMLDDAK
-530 AAVAKMKPADEK
+530 AAVAKMKPAAEK

-568 VEKSYQEKMLTETV
+568 VEKSYQEKTLTETV

-587 SQIDAAA
+587 QQIDAAA

-721 AMYDAASKVVDAI
+721 AMYDAASEIVDAI

-813 AINDALSALLG
+813 AINDALSELLG

-836 NQAYTDFIGNQ
+836 NQAYTDFIGYQ
-847 YYYYPKGAELVSRT
+847 SYYYATGAELVSRT
-861 LTEAKKA
+861 LTEAKNA

-922 SRLSDLQLEANAL
+922 SRLNDLQLEANAL

-946 NAYQKLKENFDGQKI
+946 NAYQKLKENIAKQTIKIWVGYNNWGGQYTTNCI
-961 DIWNYTYG
+961 GFADAFEMVRYYVDIFTDKTNRTYY
-969 SGYYAREDYSTHYGF
+969 SGLIA
-984 VSAFDAVRTRINQKT
+984 N
-999 DGTNADYY
+999 
-1007 RGLLAY
+1007 

-1021 REAIKQ
+1021 LEAIKK
-1027 AIEDAYKAGKAWT
+1027 AIEDAYKAGEAWT
-1040 GTLKYNSYTYK
+1040 VDWYGR
-1051 YEPVLNTE
+1051 PVLNTG
-1059 IVRRMTDLSNVLKML
+1059 IVERMEKLSNELQVL
-1074 PKQAYNDKTNYYT
+1074 PKRAYDDYTNHKTQEDELNKSQA
-1087 QVDEGNK
+1087 
-1094 CQTLWDEVNG
+1094 LWDEVNG

-1117 PYLSQLGDLLKR
+1117 PYLSDLGGLLKR

-1137 VKYYAEGLTT
+1137 EKYYAEGLTT
-1147 TNNSDVSKAYRRIE
+1147 TNHSMVSEAYRDIKIK
-1161 TELGGLKAFIEGN
+1161 LDGLKAFIEGN
-1174 SEYNAAIA
+1174 SEYNGAIA
-1182 GDNLTRYNTFCEKV
+1182 KDNLTRYNTFCAKV

-1233 QENIYKYAALIKN
+1233 QENIYKYAALIKD
-1246 LKDDAAATYAETTSP
+1246 LKDDAAATYANTTSP

-1267 EANAKKAQ
+1267 EDNAKKAQ
-1275 EYTDQI
+1275 KYTDQI

-1309 NQLAPAK
+1309 NQLVPAK

-1351 LVSNLDNDWNFFGM
+1351 LVSNLDGDWNFFGM

-1429 FKSYKDCVAKYLTPA
+1429 LKSYKDRVAKYLTPA

-1560 TIGEDKQWYDCH
+1560 TIGEDKQWYDYH

-1582 YNAANQAEVDA
+1582 YNAANLAEVDA

-1638 LKEFDENATLAE
+1638 LKEFNENATPAE

-1679 IEGVANSLEMLVS
+1679 IEGVANSLEMLVT

-1700 VNITYDGVYTPVKVE
+1700 VNNTYDGVYTPVKVE
-1715 YKSALDACREELDGV
+1715 YKSALDACRNELDGV

-1741 VTYKTKVIHLL
+1741 VTYKTKVIHIL

-1776 AKAMENLQNAYDAL
+1776 AKAMKDLQDAYDAL

-1819 GNEVFVLERG
+1819 GNEVFVFERG

-1874 QVESY
+1874 QVESH
-1879 KDGCLYD
+1879 KDGSLKD
-1886 AYAKLAVAE
+1886 AYAKLETVE
-1895 VFGAWYE
+1895 VLGAWYE
-1902 TTQVYQSNVWGAR
+1902 TKQVYQFNVL
-1915 SAMENSFDKSGT
+1915 SALYDMEKSFHKSGT
-1927 KIYDEDGALREQF
+1927 NIFDEDGALREQF
-1940 DNLKLAC
+1940 DNLKLAKQ
-1947 RNFDNYLT
+1947 NFDNYLAFG
-1955 SENGRIDLIL
+1955 EMGQIDLIL

-1980 SVAVVKPINYPKD
+1980 SVAAVKPINYPKD

-2098 VGSENFTVS
+2098 VGSENLTVS

-2124 KDYVACQMDIVLPAG
+2124 KDYVACQMDIILPAG

-2161 NGVHRVVIST
+2161 DGVHRVVIST
-2171 IENNSFPNGSAILY
+2171 IENNSFTNGSAILY

-2198 DNVIF
+2198 DKVIF

-2208 RETTITGNDATGIN
+2208 RETYITGSDATGIN
-2222 GMETEG
+2222 GMEAEG

>member
-64 YMLQR
+64 YMLQP

-88 PGVAFTIDSDAPA
+88 PGVAFTIDGAAPA

-124 IFDFAAPVKELGAQ
+124 LFDFAAPVKELSAQ

-150 RRTDAWTKGK
+150 RTTDAWKKGK

-195 GKNSPELRALTDGIA
+195 GENSPELRALTDGIG
-210 ALAKVVEKANDNENA
+210 ALADVVEKANVNENSYKSAWDA
-225 YFSAQN
+225 YTDAKR
-231 AYEAAEYQFRSFS
+231 QFDGFYW
-244 STWYTVA
+244 TWYYTDKA
-251 EEIRATYQAD
+251 MKDTYQAD
-261 YNKIQQSINDFKAL
+261 YDKIKKDIEDFGTL
-275 AREKYDA
+275 AKQKYNA
-282 GEAKELKTA
+282 GAANELKTD
-291 EFTENFNR
+291 EFTENFSWQFNT
-299 MLNELEANI
+299 LKANI
-308 GVSDAAWINI
+308 GTSGNAWLNI
-318 YAVYQDGLRVFNA
+318 SATYQDGLSSFNA
-331 AQEEIHTQMPDD
+331 AQEKIHTRMPDD

-356 MRSAWKKV
+356 MRKEWKKV
-364 SDLYKTIDADK
+364 SDLYKTIAADK
-375 TKASELEENF
+375 TKASEQEKKF
-385 RTLKEAQV
+385 RTLKEKQV
-393 VVINATKDEYLAKH
+393 LEINAIRDKYLANH
-407 VDAEA
+407 ADAEA
-412 KKAAADQLLSALE
+412 KKKAADQLLADLE
-425 DGFQSLGDDF
+425 DDF
-435 QYLEKSDDVNQKYA
+435 LYLEKSEDVNLKYA
-449 NRVKEIRTAINALKD
+449 NRVKEIRTAINALKG

-522 QKKLDDAK
+522 QKQLDDAK
-530 AAVAKMKPADEK
+530 AAVAKMKPAAEG
-542 DTYDVAAHFQK
+542 DTYDMAAHFQK

-568 VEKSYQEKMLTETV
+568 VEKGYQEKTLTETV

-594 MAIGKYQDD
+594 MAVVKYQDD
-603 ATAALDRYDV
+603 ATAAMARYDV
-613 VSTAIKDYEAA
+613 VNTAIKDYKDA
-624 LTTLRGTVGPKTLVV
+624 LATLRATVGTKTLVV

-696 AQALNAAFANDKV
+696 AQALNDAFANDKV

-734 KADIDKYKG
+734 KADIDEYKG

-768 LNDIE
+768 LNEIE
-773 ASTNTQKAKIQAVAA
+773 ANANTQKAKIQAVAA
-788 TKDDITEDNAVEA
+788 TEDDITEDNAVEA

-813 AINDALSALLG
+813 AINDALSELLT
-824 RVDEQKAHVNAE
+824 RVNAQKAHVNAE
-836 NQAYTDFIGNQ
+836 KQAYTDFIGNQ

-861 LTEAKKA
+861 LTEAKNA

-922 SRLSDLQLEANAL
+922 SRLNDLQLEANAL
-935 KAMATDSTANY
+935 KALAIDSTANY
-946 NAYQKLKENFDGQKI
+946 DAYQKLKDNFVGQRI
-961 DIWNYTYG
+961 DIWNYSSWG
-969 SGYYAREDYSTHYGF
+969 RDYTTTHYGF
-984 VSAFDAVRTRINQKT
+984 ANAFDAVRTRINQKT
-999 DGTNADYY
+999 NGTNAAYY
-1007 RGLLAY
+1007 LSLLAY

-1021 REAIKQ
+1021 RQ
-1027 AIEDAYKAGKAWT
+1027 AIEQAIEAAYKAGKAWT
-1040 GTLKYNSYTYK
+1040 GSFKYNYNTYK
-1051 YEPVLNTE
+1051 NEPELNTG
-1059 IVRRMTDLSNVLKML
+1059 IARRMTDLSNVLKML
-1074 PKQAYNDKTNYYT
+1074 PKQAYNDYTNNST

-1094 CQTLWDEVNG
+1094 CQALWDEVNG

-1117 PYLSQLGDLLKR
+1117 PYLSKLGDLLKR

-1137 VKYYAEGLTT
+1137 EKYYAEGLTT
-1147 TNNSDVSKAYRRIE
+1147 TNHKTVSEAYRSIKLKLDE
-1161 TELGGLKAFIEGN
+1161 LKAFIEGN
-1174 SEYNAAIA
+1174 SEYNGAIA
-1182 GDNLTRYNTFCEKV
+1182 GDNLTRYNTFCAKV
-1196 QETENK
+1196 QETEDK

-1233 QENIYKYAALIKN
+1233 QENIYKYAALIKK
-1246 LKDDAAATYAETTSP
+1246 LKDKAAATYAETTSP
-1261 ALWDIA
+1261 ALWDIG
-1267 EANAKKAQ
+1267 EVNAKEAQ
-1275 EYTDQI
+1275 GYTDQI

-1286 ELDLAVNTAVRAKLE
+1286 DLDLAVNTAVRAKLE
-1301 EMLANLND
+1301 EMLANLNN

-1316 EKVASYDKNVRDNAF
+1316 EKVAGFDKNVRDNAF

-1351 LVSNLDNDWNFFGM
+1351 LVSNLDADWNFFGM

-1376 AAQNEWKALYE
+1376 AAKDEWKALYE
-1387 GVYVGVD
+1387 GVYVGQD

-1429 FKSYKDCVAKYLTPA
+1429 LKAYKARVADYLTPA

-1457 GKIADLQRYIDA
+1457 GKIADLQRYINA

-1495 DQLTIDY
+1495 EQLTIDY

-1553 SKRIYGL
+1553 SKRVYGL

-1593 IKADIVAIETQ
+1593 IKADIVALETQ

-1638 LKEFDENATLAE
+1638 LKEFVENATPAE

-1679 IEGVANSLEMLVS
+1679 IEGVASSLEMLVS
-1692 QAESGYSA
+1692 QAESGYSD
-1700 VNITYDGVYTPVKVE
+1700 VNITYGQVYTPVKVE
-1715 YKSALDACREELDGV
+1715 YKSSLDACRNELDGV

-1752 NVLIDRMGATRMDI
+1752 NVLIDRMGATRTDI

-1776 AKAMENLQNAYDAL
+1776 AQAMKDLQNAYDAL

-1803 YQHSSTVLE
+1803 YQHISTVLE
-1812 ESSYKQV
+1812 NSDWKQV
-1819 GNEVFVLERG
+1819 GGEVFVLESG

-1844 SEKAEEVSG
+1844 SEKAEEVSD

-1879 KDGCLYD
+1879 KAGSLYD

-1902 TTQVYQSNVWGAR
+1902 TMQVYQSNVWGAR
-1915 SAMENSFDKSGT
+1915 SAMENSFYKSGT

-1947 RNFDNYLT
+1947 QNFDNYLAIN
-1955 SENGRIDLIL
+1955 EFGHIDRIY
-1965 PTKDINGNAWLNPDG
+1965 PRKDINGNAWLNPDG
-1980 SVAVVKPINYPKD
+1980 SVAVIKEVNYPKD

-2007 LVESMNALRT
+2007 LVESMNALRI

-2098 VGSENFTVS
+2098 VGSENLTVS

-2124 KDYVACQMDIVLPAG
+2124 KDYVACQMDIILPAG

-2161 NGVHRVVIST
+2161 DGVHRVVIST
-2171 IENNSFPNGSAILY
+2171 IENNSFTNGSAILY

-2198 DNVIF
+2198 DKVIF

-2208 RETTITGNDATGIN
+2208 RETTITGSDATGIS
-2222 GMETEG
+2222 GMEAEG

>member
-64 YMLQR
+64 YMLQP

-88 PGVAFTIDSDAPA
+88 PGVAFTIDGDAPA
-101 KVKVK
+101 KVRVK

-124 IFDFAAPVKELGAQ
+124 VFDFAALVKELSAQ

-150 RRTDAWTKGK
+150 RTTDAWKKGK

-173 ASQLD
+173 ASQLK

-183 DYEVYVK
+183 DYDVYVK

-195 GKNSPELRALTDGIA
+195 GENSPVAEGIA
-210 ALAKVVEKANDNENA
+210 ALSKVVEAANDNENSYKSALDA
-225 YFSAQN
+225 YTDAKR
-231 AYEAAEYQFRSFS
+231 QFDGFYW
-244 STWYTVA
+244 TWYYTDKA
-251 EEIRATYQAD
+251 MKETYQAD
-261 YNKIQQSINDFKAL
+261 YDKIKKDIEDFGTL
-275 AREKYDA
+275 AKQKYNA
-282 GEAKELKTA
+282 GAANELKTD
-291 EFTENFNR
+291 EFRENFSRQFNT
-299 MLNELEANI
+299 LKANI
-308 GVSDAAWINI
+308 GTSGNAWLNI
-318 YAVYQDGLRVFNA
+318 TAVYQDGLRVFNA

-343 GNYAD
+343 GYYAD
-348 WNEEALNA
+348 WNAEALNA
-356 MRSAWKKV
+356 MRLAWKEV

-375 TKASELEENF
+375 TKASEQEENF

-393 VVINATKDEYLAKH
+393 DSINATKDEYLAMH
-407 VDAEA
+407 ADAEA
-412 KKAAADQLLSALE
+412 KKRAADQLLADLE
-425 DGFQSLGDDF
+425 DDF
-435 QYLEKSDDVNQKYA
+435 QYLEKSEDVNLKYA

-464 KVAKDYKAP
+464 KVDKDYKAP

-530 AAVAKMKPADEK
+530 AAVAKMKPAAKD

-553 TAAGLQKTIDEIKAA
+553 TAAGLQKTIDQIKAA
-568 VEKSYQEKMLTETV
+568 VEKGYQEKTLTETV

-594 MAIGKYQDD
+594 MAVVKYQDD
-603 ATAALDRYDV
+603 ATAAMARYDV
-613 VSTAIKDYEAA
+613 VNTAIKDYEDA
-624 LTTLRGTVGPKTLVV
+624 LATLRKTVGPKTLVV

-678 DLLAALLAVQ
+678 DHLAALLAVQ

-696 AQALNAAFANDKV
+696 AQALNDAFADDKV
-709 NSDKTAKIEAAK
+709 NSDKTTKIEAAK
-721 AMYDAASKVVDAI
+721 AMYDAASEIVDAI

-768 LNDIE
+768 LNEIE

-813 AINDALSALLG
+813 AINDALSELLT
-824 RVDEQKAHVNAE
+824 RVNAQKAHVNAE
-836 NQAYTDFIGNQ
+836 TQAYTDFIGNQ
-847 YYYYPKGAELVSRT
+847 YYYYPTGAELVSRT
-861 LTEAKKA
+861 LTEAKNA

-883 TTKLEAL
+883 TTKLDAL

-909 SYDAEGHVVKGIT
+909 SYDADGHVVKGIT
-922 SRLSDLQLEANAL
+922 SRLYDLQLEANAL
-935 KAMATDSTANY
+935 KKLATDSTANY
-946 NAYQKLKENFDGQKI
+946 DAYQELKRNIAEQEIKI
-961 DIWNYTYG
+961 WYG
-969 SGYYAREDYSTHYGF
+969 YSYWGGDYLDYRHGF
-984 VSAFDAVRTRINQKT
+984 ADAFDAVRMYVNRFT
-999 DGTNADYY
+999 DGTNAAYY
-1007 RGLLAY
+1007 LGLIAN
-1013 PDGVHFKE
+1013 PDGVHYKE
-1021 REAIKQ
+1021 CKNIEQ

-1051 YEPVLNTE
+1051 YEPVLNTG
-1059 IVRRMTDLSNVLKML
+1059 IVSRMTDLSNVLKMI
-1074 PKQAYNDKTNYYT
+1074 PKQANDDHANYYT
-1087 QVDEGNK
+1087 QVDELNK
-1094 CQTLWDEVNG
+1094 RQALWDEVNG

-1137 VKYYAEGLTT
+1137 EKYYAEGLTT
-1147 TNNSDVSKAYRRIE
+1147 TNHSMVSEAYRRIE

-1174 SEYNAAIA
+1174 SDYNAVIA
-1182 GDNLTRYNTFCEKV
+1182 GDNLTRYNTFCAKV

-1246 LKDDAAATYAETTSP
+1246 LKDDAAATYAKTTSP
-1261 ALWDIA
+1261 ALWDID
-1267 EANAKKAQ
+1267 EANAAKAM
-1275 EYTDQI
+1275 EYTAQI

-1286 ELDLAVNTAVRAKLE
+1286 DLDLAVNTAVRAKLE

-1309 NQLAPAK
+1309 NLLAPAK

-1351 LVSNLDNDWNFFGM
+1351 LVSNLDDDWNFFGM

-1376 AAQNEWKALYE
+1376 AAKDEWKALYE
-1387 GVYVGVD
+1387 GVYVGQD

-1429 FKSYKDCVAKYLTPA
+1429 LKSYKDRVAKYLTPA

-1457 GKIADLQRYIDA
+1457 GKIADLQRYINA

-1502 NTVTE
+1502 NIVTE

-1518 FNVASSRIEANIASA
+1518 FNVASSRIEANIAST
-1533 FNQVKRWQAD
+1533 FDQVKRWQAD

-1553 SKRIYGL
+1553 SKRVYGL
-1560 TIGEDKQWYDCH
+1560 TIGEAKQWYDCH

-1616 ADEVKAY
+1616 ANEVKAY

-1638 LKEFDENATLAE
+1638 LKEFVENATPAE

-1679 IEGVANSLEMLVS
+1679 IEGVASSLEMLVS
-1692 QAESGYSA
+1692 QAESGYSD
-1700 VNITYDGVYTPVKVE
+1700 VNITYDQVYTPVKVE
-1715 YKSALDACREELDGV
+1715 YKSALDACRNELDGV

-1752 NVLIDRMGATRMDI
+1752 NVLIDRMGATRTDI
-1766 IEANKPYVAH
+1766 MEANKPYVAH
-1776 AKAMENLQNAYDAL
+1776 AKAMKDLQNAYDAL

-1803 YQHSSTVLE
+1803 YQHVSEVLE
-1812 ESSYKQV
+1812 YSEWK
-1819 GNEVFVLERG
+1819 GLGDMFFFEGG

-1844 SEKAEEVSG
+1844 SEKAEEVSD

-1886 AYAKLAVAE
+1886 AYAKLATVEA
-1895 VFGAWYE
+1895 FGAWKE
-1902 TTQVYQSNVWGAR
+1902 TQSVYQSKVNTAR
-1915 SAMENSFDKSGT
+1915 YDMENSFNKSGT
-1927 KIYDEDGALREQF
+1927 NIYDEDNSLWEQF
-1940 DNLKLAC
+1940 NNLERAC
-1947 RNFDNYLT
+1947 QRFDSYLNFADIY
-1955 SENGRIDLIL
+1955 RIL

-1980 SVAVVKPINYPKD
+1980 SEAWQKEINYSKD
-1993 EEYGVKLVAATSES
+1993 EEYGVKLVAATSQS
-2007 LVESMNALRT
+2007 LVESMNALRA
-2017 SIEENTYVLGDVTED
+2017 SVEENTYVLGDVTED
-2032 GVVLTDDYLAVLN
+2032 GIVLTDDYLAVLN

-2085 LWPSLGGSLNAPM
+2085 IWPSLGGSLNAPM
-2098 VGSENFTVS
+2098 LGSENLTVA

-2161 NGVHRVVIST
+2161 DGVHRVVIST
-2171 IENNSFPNGSAILY
+2171 IENNCFTNGSAILY

-2198 DNVIF
+2198 DKVIF

-2208 RETTITGNDATGIN
+2208 RETTITGSDATGIN
-2222 GMETEG
+2222 GMEAEG

>member
-88 PGVAFTIDSDAPA
+88 PEVAFTIEGDAPA
-101 KVKVK
+101 KVRVK

-183 DYEVYVK
+183 DYDVYVK

-195 GKNSPELRALTDGIA
+195 GKNSPELRALAEGIG

-231 AYEAAEYQFRSFS
+231 AYEAAEYQFRSFF

-331 AQEEIHTQMPDD
+331 AQEEIHTQMPYD

-348 WNEEALNA
+348 WNAEALNA
-356 MRSAWKKV
+356 MRLAWKKV

-375 TKASELEENF
+375 TKASEQEENF
-385 RTLKEAQV
+385 RTLKEEQV
-393 VVINATKDEYLAKH
+393 LEINAIRDKFLANYA
-407 VDAEA
+407 DAKA
-412 KKAAADQLLSALE
+412 KKAAADQLLADLK
-425 DGFQSLGDDF
+425 DDF
-435 QYLEKSDDVNQKYA
+435 QYLEESDDVNQKYA

-464 KVAKDYKAP
+464 KVDKDYKAP
-473 HNIRTASYDADRD
+473 HNILTASYDADRD

-510 KLLKALGTETGL
+510 KLLKELGTETGL

-553 TAAGLQKTIDEIKAA
+553 TAADLQKTIDQIKSA
-568 VEKSYQEKMLTETV
+568 VEKGYQEKTLTETV
-582 RGDFQ
+582 RFDFQ
-587 SQIDAAA
+587 NQITNAGEAVY
-594 MAIGKYQDD
+594 KYQDD
-603 ATAALDRYDV
+603 ATAAMARYDGV
-613 VSTAIKDYEAA
+613 NTAIKDYEAA
-624 LTTLRGTVGPKTLVV
+624 LATLRETVGPKTLVV

-657 LQTEID
+657 LQAEID
-663 RVAGNFSAAKEKLDA
+663 RVKGNFSAAKEELDA
-678 DLLAALLAVQ
+678 EHLAALLAVK

-696 AQALNAAFANDKV
+696 AQALNAAFPKDKV

-721 AMYDAASKVVDAI
+721 AMYDAASEIVDAI

-813 AINDALSALLG
+813 AINDALSELLG

-836 NQAYTDFIGNQ
+836 NQAYTDFIGYQ
-847 YYYYPKGAELVSRT
+847 SYYYATGAELVSRT
-861 LTEAKKA
+861 LTEAKNA

-922 SRLSDLQLEANAL
+922 SRLNDLKLEANAL

-946 NAYQKLKENFDGQKI
+946 NAYQKLKENIAKQTIKIWVGYNNWGGQYTTNCI
-961 DIWNYTYG
+961 GFADAFEMVRYYVDIFTDKTNRTYY
-969 SGYYAREDYSTHYGF
+969 SGLIA
-984 VSAFDAVRTRINQKT
+984 N
-999 DGTNADYY
+999 
-1007 RGLLAY
+1007 

-1021 REAIKQ
+1021 LEAIKK
-1027 AIEDAYKAGKAWT
+1027 AIEDAYKAGEAWT
-1040 GTLKYNSYTYK
+1040 VDWYGR
-1051 YEPVLNTE
+1051 PVLNTG
-1059 IVRRMTDLSNVLKML
+1059 IVERMEKLSNELQVL
-1074 PKQAYNDKTNYYT
+1074 PKRAYDDYTNHKTQEDELNKSQA
-1087 QVDEGNK
+1087 
-1094 CQTLWDEVNG
+1094 LWDEVNG

-1117 PYLSQLGDLLKR
+1117 PYLSDLGGLLKR

-1137 VKYYAEGLTT
+1137 EKYYAEGLTT
-1147 TNNSDVSKAYRRIE
+1147 TNHSMVSEAYRDIKIK
-1161 TELGGLKAFIEGN
+1161 LDGLKAFIEGN
-1174 SEYNAAIA
+1174 SEYNGAIA
-1182 GDNLTRYNTFCEKV
+1182 KDNLTRYNTFCAKV

-1233 QENIYKYAALIKN
+1233 QENIYKYAALIKK
-1246 LKDDAAATYAETTSP
+1246 LKDKAAATYAETTSP
-1261 ALWDIA
+1261 ALWDID
-1267 EANAKKAQ
+1267 EVNAKEAQ
-1275 EYTDQI
+1275 KYTAQI

-1286 ELDLAVNTAVRAKLE
+1286 DLDLAVNTAVRAKLE

-1316 EKVASYDKNVRDNAF
+1316 EKVAGFDKNVRDNAF

-1351 LVSNLDNDWNFFGM
+1351 LVSNLDDDWSFFGM

-1429 FKSYKDCVAKYLTPA
+1429 LKAYKARVADYLTPA

-1457 GKIADLQRYIDA
+1457 GKIADLQRYINA

-1495 DQLTIDY
+1495 EQLTIDY

-1507 RIKAAQEYYGA
+1507 RIKAAQDYYGA
-1518 FNVASSRIEANIASA
+1518 FNVASSRIEANIAST
-1533 FNQVKRWQAD
+1533 FDQVKRWQAD

-1553 SKRIYGL
+1553 SKRVYGL

-1604 KREALDNLTGTA
+1604 KREALDNLTGAA

-1638 LKEFDENATLAE
+1638 LKEFVENATPAE

-1679 IEGVANSLEMLVS
+1679 IEGVANSLEKLVS
-1692 QAESGYSA
+1692 QAESSYST
-1700 VNITYDGVYTPVKVE
+1700 VNNTYNEVYMPVKVE
-1715 YKSALDACREELDGV
+1715 YKSTLDACRNELDGV

-1752 NVLIDRMGATRMDI
+1752 NVLIDRMGATRTDI
-1766 IEANKPYVAH
+1766 MEANKPYVAH
-1776 AKAMENLQNAYDAL
+1776 AKAMKDLQNAYDAL

-1803 YQHSSTVLE
+1803 YQHAS
-1812 ESSYKQV
+1812 
-1819 GNEVFVLERG
+1819 EVREHSDWQGLGEMFYFEGG
-1829 KSYMENYEKLFFNVA
+1829 KSYMENYEKLFFNEA
-1844 SEKAEEVSG
+1844 SEKAEVVSD

-1886 AYAKLAVAE
+1886 AYAKLATVEA
-1895 VFGAWYE
+1895 FGAWKE
-1902 TTQVYQSNVWGAR
+1902 TQSVYQSNVFSAR
-1915 SAMENSFDKSGT
+1915 YDMENSFNKSGT
-1927 KIYDEDGALREQF
+1927 NIYDEDNTLWEQF
-1940 DNLKLAC
+1940 NNLERAC
-1947 RNFDNYLT
+1947 QNFDNYR
-1955 SENGRIDLIL
+1955 NFVDIYRIL

-1980 SVAVVKPINYPKD
+1980 SEAWQKEINYSKD
-1993 EEYGVKLVAATSES
+1993 EEYGVKLVAATSQS
-2007 LVESMNALRT
+2007 LIESMNALRT

-2085 LWPSLGGSLNAPM
+2085 LWPSLGGTLNAPM
-2098 VGSENFTVS
+2098 AGSENLTVS

-2124 KDYVACQMDIVLPAG
+2124 KDYVACQMDIILPAG

-2161 NGVHRVVIST
+2161 DGVHRVVIST
-2171 IENNSFPNGSAILY
+2171 IENNSFTNGSAILY
-2185 LDVQGGSIDKVAL
+2185 LDVQGGSIHKVAL
-2198 DNVIF
+2198 DKVIF

-2208 RETTITGNDATGIN
+2208 RETYITGSDATGIS
-2222 GMETEG
+2222 GMEAEG

>member
-88 PGVAFTIDSDAPA
+88 PSVAFTIDGNAPA

-124 IFDFAAPVKELGAQ
+124 LFDFAAPVKELGAQ

-150 RRTDAWTKGK
+150 RTTDAWRTGK

-183 DYEVYVK
+183 DYDVYVK

-195 GKNSPELRALTDGIA
+195 GKDSPELHALADGIA

-225 YFSAQN
+225 YLRARN
-231 AYEAAEYQFRSFS
+231 TYEAAEYRLRNFDS
-244 STWYTVA
+244 WYGA
-251 EEIRATYQAD
+251 DEEIQATYQAD
-261 YNKIQQSINDFKAL
+261 YDKLQSYINDFKAL
-275 AREKYDA
+275 ALQKYNA
-282 GEAKELKTA
+282 GDAKELKTD
-291 EFTENFNR
+291 EFAENFDS
-299 MLNELEANI
+299 MLNKLKFNI
-308 GVSDAAWINI
+308 GASNDAWRNIN
-318 YAVYQDGLRVFNA
+318 AVYQDGLRVFNA
-331 AQEEIHTQMPDD
+331 AQEEIHIQMPDD
-343 GNYAD
+343 GYYAD
-348 WNEEALNA
+348 WNAEALNA
-356 MRSAWKKV
+356 MRLAWKEV

-375 TKASELEENF
+375 TKASKQEENF
-385 RTLKEAQV
+385 RTQKEAQV
-393 VVINATKDEYLAKH
+393 DSINATKDEYLAMH
-407 VDAEA
+407 ADAEA
-412 KKAAADQLLSALE
+412 KKRAADQLLADLE
-425 DGFQSLGDDF
+425 DDF
-435 QYLEKSDDVNQKYA
+435 QYLEKSEDVNLKYA
-449 NRVKEIRTAINALKD
+449 NRVKEIRTAINVLKD
-464 KVAKDYKAP
+464 KVTTDYKAP

-530 AAVAKMKPADEK
+530 AAVAKMKPAAKD

-568 VEKSYQEKMLTETV
+568 VEKGYQEKTLTETV

-587 SQIDAAA
+587 SQIDSAA
-594 MAIGKYQDD
+594 MAVVKYQDD
-603 ATAALDRYDV
+603 ATDALARYDV
-613 VSTAIKDYEAA
+613 VNTAIKDYEDA
-624 LTTLRGTVGPKTLVV
+624 LATLCETVGPKTLVV

-652 ERITK
+652 ERIAK

-743 VPYEYYNV
+743 VPYTYYDV
-751 TWTEDNLGLKY
+751 TWTEDNLGQKY

-773 ASTNTQKAKIQAVAA
+773 ANTNTQKAKIQAVAA
-788 TKDDITEDNAVEA
+788 TENDITEDNAVEA

-813 AINDALSALLG
+813 AINDALSELLG
-824 RVDEQKAHVNAE
+824 RVNEQKAHVNAE
-836 NQAYTDFIGNQ
+836 TQAYTDFIGNQ

-861 LTEAKKA
+861 LTEAKNA

-896 ARAKEILQESCKD
+896 ARAKEILQESCRD

-922 SRLSDLQLEANAL
+922 SRLNDLQLEANAL
-935 KAMATDSTANY
+935 KKMATDSTANY
-946 NAYQKLKENFDGQKI
+946 NAYQKLKENFDGQRI

-969 SGYYAREDYSTHYGF
+969 SGYYARDTYSTHYGF

-999 DGTNADYY
+999 NGTNAAYY
-1007 RGLLAY
+1007 LGLLAY
-1013 PDGVHFKE
+1013 TDGVHFKE

-1040 GTLKYNSYTYK
+1040 GSLEYSYNSYK
-1051 YEPVLNTE
+1051 YEPVLNTG

-1074 PKQAYNDKTNYYT
+1074 PKQAYNDCTNYST
-1087 QVDEGNK
+1087 QVDEGNQK
-1094 CQTLWDEVNG
+1094 QELWDEVNG

-1117 PYLSQLGDLLKR
+1117 PYLSKLGGLLKR

-1137 VKYYAEGLTT
+1137 EKYYAEGLTT
-1147 TNNSDVSKAYRRIE
+1147 TNNSDVSEAYRLIKIE
-1161 TELGGLKAFIEGN
+1161 LDGLKAFIEGN

-1182 GDNLTRYNTFCEKV
+1182 GDNLKRYNTFCVKV

-1233 QENIYKYAALIKN
+1233 QENIYKYAALIKD
-1246 LKDDAAATYAETTSP
+1246 LKDKAADTYAETTSP
-1261 ALWDIA
+1261 VLWDIE

-1351 LVSNLDNDWNFFGM
+1351 LVSNLDGDWSFFGM

-1429 FKSYKDCVAKYLTPA
+1429 LKSYKDRVAKYLTPA

-1457 GKIADLQRYIDA
+1457 GKIADLQRYINA

-1507 RIKAAQEYYGA
+1507 RIKAAQDYYGA

-1572 SIKILSIDGI
+1572 SIKILSINGI
-1582 YNAANQAEVDA
+1582 YNAANLAEVDA

-1638 LKEFDENATLAE
+1638 LKEFDENATPAE

-1679 IEGVANSLEMLVS
+1679 IEGVASSLEMLVS
-1692 QAESGYSA
+1692 QAESSYSA
-1700 VNITYDGVYTPVKVE
+1700 VNTTYEGVYAPVKVE
-1715 YKSALDACREELDGV
+1715 YKSALDAYRNELDGV

-1752 NVLIDRMGATRMDI
+1752 NVLIDRMGVTRTDI
-1766 IEANKPYVAH
+1766 MEANKPYVAH
-1776 AKAMENLQNAYDAL
+1776 AKAMKDLQSAYDAL

-1803 YQHSSTVLE
+1803 YQHASRE
-1812 ESSYKQV
+1812 V
-1819 GNEVFVLERG
+1819 GYPEWQGLGEMFCFEIG
-1829 KSYMENYEKLFFNVA
+1829 KSYMENYEKMFFNVA

-1886 AYAKLAVAE
+1886 AYAKLATVEA
-1895 VFGAWYE
+1895 FGAWKE
-1902 TTQVYQSNVWGAR
+1902 TQSVYQSNVCTAR
-1915 SAMENSFDKSGT
+1915 NDMENSFNKSGT
-1927 KIYDEDGALREQF
+1927 NIYDEDNSLWEQF
-1940 DNLKLAC
+1940 ENLERAYQ
-1947 RNFDNYLT
+1947 RFDSYLDFVDIY
-1955 SENGRIDLIL
+1955 RIL

-1980 SVAVVKPINYPKD
+1980 TEAWQKEINYSKD

-2007 LVESMNALRT
+2007 LVESMNALRA
-2017 SIEENTYVLGDVTED
+2017 SVEENTYVLGDITED
-2032 GVVLTDDYLAVLN
+2032 GIVLTDDYLAVLN

-2067 GKISIA
+2067 GKISVA

-2085 LWPSLGGSLNAPM
+2085 IWPSLGGYLNAPM
-2098 VGSENFTVS
+2098 LGSENLTVS

-2124 KDYVACQMDIVLPAG
+2124 KDYVACQMDIILPAG

-2161 NGVHRVVIST
+2161 DGVHRVVIST
-2171 IENNSFPNGSAILY
+2171 IENNCFTNGSAILY

-2198 DNVIF
+2198 DKVIF

-2208 RETTITGNDATGIN
+2208 RETTITGSDATGIN
-2222 GMETEG
+2222 GMEAEG

>member
-425 DGFQSLGDDF
+425 DDF

-530 AAVAKMKPADEK
+530 AAVAKMKPAAEG
-542 DTYDVAAHFQK
+542 DTYDMAAHFQK
-553 TAAGLQKTIDEIKAA
+553 TAADLQKTIDEIKAA
-568 VEKSYQEKMLTETV
+568 VEKGYQEKTLTETV

-594 MAIGKYQDD
+594 MAVVKYQDD
-603 ATAALDRYDV
+603 ATAAMARYDV
-613 VSTAIKDYEAA
+613 VNTAIKDYKDA
-624 LTTLRGTVGPKTLVV
+624 LATLRATVGTKTLVV

-663 RVAGNFSAAKEKLDA
+663 RVAGDFSAAKKKLDA
-678 DLLAALLAVQ
+678 DLLAALLTVK

-696 AQALNAAFANDKV
+696 AQALNDAFANDKV

-734 KADIDKYKG
+734 KADIDEYKG

-768 LNDIE
+768 LNEIE
-773 ASTNTQKAKIQAVAA
+773 ANANTQKAKIQAVAA
-788 TKDDITEDNAVEA
+788 TEDDITEDNAVEA

-813 AINDALSALLG
+813 AINDALSELLT
-824 RVDEQKAHVNAE
+824 RVNAQKAHVNAE
-836 NQAYTDFIGNQ
+836 KQAYTDFIGNQ

-861 LTEAKKA
+861 LTEAKNA
-868 FVIPGE
+868 FKIPGE

-883 TTKLEAL
+883 TNKLEAL

-922 SRLSDLQLEANAL
+922 SRLNDLQLEANAL
-935 KAMATDSTANY
+935 KALAIDSTANY
-946 NAYQKLKENFDGQKI
+946 DAYQKLKDNFVGQRI
-961 DIWNYTYG
+961 DIWNYSSWG
-969 SGYYAREDYSTHYGF
+969 RDYTTTHYGF
-984 VSAFDAVRTRINQKT
+984 ANAFDAVRTRINQKT
-999 DGTNADYY
+999 NGTNAAYY
-1007 RGLLAY
+1007 LSLLAY

-1021 REAIKQ
+1021 RQ
-1027 AIEDAYKAGKAWT
+1027 AIEQAIEAAYKAGKAWT
-1040 GTLKYNSYTYK
+1040 GSFKYNYNTYK
-1051 YEPVLNTE
+1051 NEPELNTG
-1059 IVRRMTDLSNVLKML
+1059 IARRMTDLSNVLKML
-1074 PKQAYNDKTNYYT
+1074 PKQAYNDYTNNST

-1094 CQTLWDEVNG
+1094 CQALWDEVNG

-1117 PYLSQLGDLLKR
+1117 PYLSKLGDLLKR

-1137 VKYYAEGLTT
+1137 EKYYAEALTT
-1147 TNNSDVSKAYRRIE
+1147 TNHKTVSEAYRSIKF
-1161 TELGGLKAFIEGN
+1161 ELDGLKAFIEGN
-1174 SEYNAAIA
+1174 SEYNGAIA
-1182 GDNLTRYNTFCEKV
+1182 GDNLARYNTFCTKV
-1196 QETENK
+1196 QETEDK

-1246 LKDDAAATYAETTSP
+1246 LKDKAAHTYAETTSP
-1261 ALWDIA
+1261 ALWDIK
-1267 EANAKKAQ
+1267 EDNAAKAM

-1286 ELDLAVNTAVRAKLE
+1286 DLDLAVNTAVRAKLE

-1316 EKVASYDKNVRDNAF
+1316 EKVAGFDKNVRDNAF

-1351 LVSNLDNDWNFFGM
+1351 LVSNLDDDWSFFDM

-1424 GKDDD
+1424 GKGDDL
-1429 FKSYKDCVAKYLTPA
+1429 KSYKDCVAKYLTPA

-1457 GKIADLQRYIDA
+1457 GKIADLQRYINA

-1507 RIKAAQEYYGA
+1507 RIKAAQDYYGA
-1518 FNVASSRIEANIASA
+1518 FNVASSRIEANIAST
-1533 FNQVKRWQAD
+1533 FDQVKRWQAD

-1553 SKRIYGL
+1553 SKRVYGL
-1560 TIGEDKQWYDCH
+1560 IIGEDKQWYDCH

-1582 YNAANQAEVDA
+1582 YNAANLAEVDA

-1638 LKEFDENATLAE
+1638 LKEFDENATPAE

-1679 IEGVANSLEMLVS
+1679 IDGVASSLGTLVS
-1692 QAESGYSA
+1692 QAETTYSS
-1700 VNITYDGVYTPVKVE
+1700 VNTTYEQVYAPVKVE

-1776 AKAMENLQNAYDAL
+1776 AKAMKDLQDAYDAL

-1812 ESSYKQV
+1812 ESSWKQV
-1819 GNEVFVLERG
+1819 GNEVFVFESG

-1879 KDGCLYD
+1879 KDGSLKD
-1886 AYAKLAVAE
+1886 AYAKLETVE
-1895 VFGAWYE
+1895 VLGAWYE
-1902 TTQVYQSNVWGAR
+1902 TKQVYQFNVL
-1915 SAMENSFDKSGT
+1915 SALYDMDKSFNKSGT

-1940 DNLKLAC
+1940 DNLKLA
-1947 RNFDNYLT
+1947 RQNFDNYLAFG
-1955 SENGRIDLIL
+1955 EMGQIDLIL

-1980 SVAVVKPINYPKD
+1980 SVAAVKPINYPKD

-2007 LVESMNALRT
+2007 LVESMNALRA
-2017 SIEENTYVLGDVTED
+2017 SVEENTYVLGDVTED

-2098 VGSENFTVS
+2098 VGSENLTVS

-2124 KDYVACQMDIVLPAG
+2124 KDYVACQMDIILPAG

-2161 NGVHRVVIST
+2161 DGVHRVVIST
-2171 IENNSFPNGSAILY
+2171 IENNSFTNGSAILY
-2185 LDVQGGSIDKVAL
+2185 LDVQGGCIDKVAL
-2198 DNVIF
+2198 DKVIF

-2208 RETTITGNDATGIN
+2208 RETYITGSDATGIS
-2222 GMETEG
+2222 GMEAEG

>member
-64 YMLQR
+64 YMLQP

-124 IFDFAAPVKELGAQ
+124 IFDFAASVKELGAQ
-138 LGEIVSGTSDYF
+138 LGEIVSGTSEYF
-150 RRTDAWTKGK
+150 RTTDAWKKGK
-160 DGKPSLEMQVADY
+160 DGKPSLEMQLADY

-183 DYEVYVK
+183 DYDVYVK

-195 GKNSPELRALTDGIA
+195 GKNSPELLALTNGIV
-210 ALAKVVEKANDNENA
+210 ALADVVEKANVNENSYKSAWDA
-225 YFSAQN
+225 YTDAQS
-231 AYEAAEYQFRSFS
+231 QFNSFS
-244 STWYTVA
+244 WTWRYGDIA
-251 EEIRATYQAD
+251 EEIKATYQAD
-261 YNKIQQSINDFKAL
+261 YDKIQPYINDFKAL
-275 AREKYDA
+275 AEQKYNA
-282 GEAKELKTA
+282 GTAKELKTD
-291 EFTENFNR
+291 EFTENFSR
-299 MLNELEANI
+299 MLNELKANI
-308 GVSDAAWINI
+308 GVSGAAWINI
-318 YAVYQDGLRVFNA
+318 NAVYQDGLRVFNA

-375 TKASELEENF
+375 TKASEQEENF

-393 VVINATKDEYLAKH
+393 LEINATKDEYLAKH

-412 KKAAADQLLSALE
+412 KKAAADQLLADLE
-425 DGFQSLGDDF
+425 DDF
-435 QYLEKSDDVNQKYA
+435 QYLEKSEDVNLKYA

-522 QKKLDDAK
+522 QKQLDDAK
-530 AAVAKMKPADEK
+530 AAVAKMKPAAEG
-542 DTYDVAAHFQK
+542 DTYDMAAHFQK

-568 VEKSYQEKMLTETV
+568 VEKDYQEKTLTETV

-594 MAIGKYQDD
+594 MAVVKYQDD
-603 ATAALDRYDV
+603 ATAAMARYDV
-613 VSTAIKDYEAA
+613 VNTAIKDYKDA
-624 LTTLRGTVGPKTLVV
+624 LATLRATVGTKTLVV

-696 AQALNAAFANDKV
+696 AQALNDAFANDKV

-734 KADIDKYKG
+734 KADIDEYKG

-768 LNDIE
+768 LNEIE
-773 ASTNTQKAKIQAVAA
+773 ANANTQKAKIQAVAA
-788 TKDDITEDNAVEA
+788 TEDDITEDNAVEA

-813 AINDALSALLG
+813 AINDALSELLT
-824 RVDEQKAHVNAE
+824 RVNAQKAHVNAE
-836 NQAYTDFIGNQ
+836 KQAYTDFIGNQ

-861 LTEAKKA
+861 LTEAKNA

-922 SRLSDLQLEANAL
+922 SRLNDLQLEANAL
-935 KAMATDSTANY
+935 KALAIDSTANY
-946 NAYQKLKENFDGQKI
+946 DAYQKLKDNFVGQRI
-961 DIWNYTYG
+961 DIWNYSSWG
-969 SGYYAREDYSTHYGF
+969 RDYTTTHYGF
-984 VSAFDAVRTRINQKT
+984 ANAFDAVRTRINQKT
-999 DGTNADYY
+999 NGTNAAYY
-1007 RGLLAY
+1007 LSLLAY

-1021 REAIKQ
+1021 RQ
-1027 AIEDAYKAGKAWT
+1027 AIEQAIEAAYKAGKAWT
-1040 GTLKYNSYTYK
+1040 GSFKYNYNTYK
-1051 YEPVLNTE
+1051 NEPELNTG
-1059 IVRRMTDLSNVLKML
+1059 IARRMTDLSNVLKML
-1074 PKQAYNDKTNYYT
+1074 PKQAYNDYTNNST

-1094 CQTLWDEVNG
+1094 CQALWDEVNG

-1117 PYLSQLGDLLKR
+1117 PYLSKLGDLLKR

-1137 VKYYAEGLTT
+1137 EKYYAEGLTT
-1147 TNNSDVSKAYRRIE
+1147 TNHKTVSEAYRSIKLKLDE
-1161 TELGGLKAFIEGN
+1161 LKAFIEGN
-1174 SEYNAAIA
+1174 SEYNGAIA
-1182 GDNLTRYNTFCEKV
+1182 GDNLTRYNTFCAKV
-1196 QETENK
+1196 QETEDK

-1246 LKDDAAATYAETTSP
+1246 LKDEAAASFTNTTSP
-1261 ALWDIA
+1261 ALWDID
-1267 EANAKKAQ
+1267 ETNAAKAM

-1286 ELDLAVNTAVRAKLE
+1286 DLDLAVNTAVRAKLE

-1316 EKVASYDKNVRDNAF
+1316 EKVAGFDKNVRDNAF

-1351 LVSNLDNDWNFFGM
+1351 LVSNLDADWNFFGM

-1429 FKSYKDCVAKYLTPA
+1429 LKSYKDCVAKYLTPA

-1469 FYAEA
+1469 FYTEA

-1495 DQLTIDY
+1495 EQLTIDY
-1502 NTVTE
+1502 NIVTE

-1553 SKRIYGL
+1553 SKRVYGL
-1560 TIGEDKQWYDCH
+1560 IIGEDKQWYDCH

-1638 LKEFDENATLAE
+1638 LKEFDENATPAE

-1692 QAESGYSA
+1692 QAELSYSN

-1715 YKSALDACREELDGV
+1715 YKSALDACRNELDGV

-1776 AKAMENLQNAYDAL
+1776 AKAMKDLQDAYDAL
-1790 VAEQTRVKELIAS
+1790 VAEQSRVKELIAS
-1803 YQHSSTVLE
+1803 YQHSSNVLE
-1812 ESSYKQV
+1812 MSSGVEIEGDFFVFES
-1819 GNEVFVLERG
+1819 G

-1886 AYAKLAVAE
+1886 AYAKLAMAE
-1895 VFGAWYE
+1895 VFGAYNE
-1902 TTQVYQSNVWGAR
+1902 TYQVYRNNVWGAY
-1915 SAMENSFDKSGT
+1915 SAMQNSFYKSGT

-1940 DNLKLAC
+1940 DNLKLAKQ
-1947 RNFDNYLT
+1947 NFDNYLDFH
-1955 SENGRIDLIL
+1955 GCDRIL

-1980 SVAVVKPINYPKD
+1980 SEAGQKEINYSKD

-2032 GVVLTDDYLAVLN
+2032 GVVLTDDYLTVLN
-2045 ALLDPETLEGGK
+2045 AVLDPETLEGGK

-2098 VGSENFTVS
+2098 VGSENLTVS

-2124 KDYVACQMDIVLPAG
+2124 KDYVACQMDIILPAG

-2161 NGVHRVVIST
+2161 DGVHRVVIST
-2171 IENNSFPNGSAILY
+2171 IENNCFTNGSAILY

-2198 DNVIF
+2198 DKVIF

-2208 RETTITGNDATGIN
+2208 RETTITGSDATGISS
-2222 GMETEG
+2222 MEAEG

>member
-52 EVSIEKELAPGK
+52 EVSIEKELAPGEYK
-64 YMLQR
+64 LQD
-69 ATFTDNAK
+69 APELFTDNAK

-88 PGVAFTIDSDAPA
+88 PGVAFTIDGDAPA

-115 KFSGVKFTL
+115 KFSGVKFIL
-124 IFDFAAPVKELGAQ
+124 IFDFAAPVKELSAQ
-138 LGEIVSGTSDYF
+138 LGEIVSGTSEYF
-150 RRTDAWTKGK
+150 RTTDAWKKGN
-160 DGKPSLEMQVADY
+160 DEKPSLEMQVADY

-425 DGFQSLGDDF
+425 DDF

-530 AAVAKMKPADEK
+530 TAVAKMKPAAK
-542 DTYDVAAHFQK
+542 GDTYDMAAHFQK
-553 TAAGLQKTIDEIKAA
+553 TAADLQKTIDQIKSA
-568 VEKSYQEKMLTETV
+568 VEKGYQEKTLTETV

-594 MAIGKYQDD
+594 MAVVKYQDD

-624 LTTLRGTVGPKTLVV
+624 LTTLRVTVGPKTLVV

-663 RVAGNFSAAKEKLDA
+663 RVAGDFSAAKEKLDA

-813 AINDALSALLG
+813 AINDALSELLS
-824 RVDEQKAHVNAE
+824 RVNEQKAHVNAE
-836 NQAYTDFIGNQ
+836 KQAYTNFIGNQ
-847 YYYYPKGAELVSRT
+847 SYYYATGAELVSRT
-861 LTEAKKA
+861 LTEAKAA
-868 FVIPGE
+868 FDIPGE
-874 SIDPQIQAT
+874 SIAPQIQAT

-922 SRLSDLQLEANAL
+922 TRLNDLQLEANAL

-1752 NVLIDRMGATRMDI
+1752 NVLIDRMGATCMDI

-1803 YQHSSTVLE
+1803 YQHASTVLE
-1812 ESSYKQV
+1812 MSSWQQV
-1819 GNEVFVLERG
+1819 GNEVFEFERG

-1844 SEKAEEVSG
+1844 SEKAEEVSD

-1879 KDGCLYD
+1879 KDGSLYE
-1886 AYAKLAVAE
+1886 AYAKLAMAE
-1895 VFGAWYE
+1895 VFGAWNE
-1902 TTQVYQSNVWGAR
+1902 TKQVYQGNVWGAR
-1915 SAMENSFDKSGT
+1915 SAMENSFYKSGT
-1927 KIYDEDGALREQF
+1927 NIYDEDGALREQF

-1947 RNFDNYLT
+1947 QNFDNYL
-1955 SENGRIDLIL
+1955 NFVDIYRIL

-1980 SVAVVKPINYPKD
+1980 SEAWQKEINYSKD
-1993 EEYGVKLVAATSES
+1993 EEYGVKLVAATSQS
-2007 LVESMNALRT
+2007 LVDSMNALRA
-2017 SIEENTYVLGDVTED
+2017 SVEENTYVLGDVTED

-2085 LWPSLGGSLNAPM
+2085 LWPSLGGTLNAPM
-2098 VGSENFTVS
+2098 VGSENLTVS

-2124 KDYVACQMDIVLPAG
+2124 KDYVACQMDIILPAG

-2161 NGVHRVVIST
+2161 DGVHRVVIST
-2171 IENNSFPNGSAILY
+2171 IENNSFTNGSAILY

-2198 DNVIF
+2198 DKVIF

-2208 RETTITGNDATGIN
+2208 RETTITGSDATGIS
-2222 GMETEG
+2222 GMEAEG

>member
-348 WNEEALNA
+348 WNAEALNA
-356 MRSAWKKV
+356 MRLAWKEV

-375 TKASELEENF
+375 TKASKLEENF

-393 VVINATKDEYLAKH
+393 DSINATKGEYLAMH
-407 VDAEA
+407 ADAEA
-412 KKAAADQLLSALE
+412 KKRAADQLLADLE
-425 DGFQSLGDDF
+425 DDF
-435 QYLEKSDDVNQKYA
+435 QYLEKSEDVNLKYA

-522 QKKLDDAK
+522 QKQLDDAK
-530 AAVAKMKPADEK
+530 AAVAKMKPAAEG
-542 DTYDVAAHFQK
+542 DTYDMAAHFQK

-568 VEKSYQEKMLTETV
+568 VEKGYQEKTLTETV

-594 MAIGKYQDD
+594 MAVVKYQDD
-603 ATAALDRYDV
+603 ATAAMARYDV
-613 VSTAIKDYEAA
+613 VNTAIKDYKDA
-624 LTTLRGTVGPKTLVV
+624 LATLRATVGTKTLVV

-696 AQALNAAFANDKV
+696 AQALNDAFANDKV

-734 KADIDKYKG
+734 KADIDEYKG

-768 LNDIE
+768 LNEIE
-773 ASTNTQKAKIQAVAA
+773 ANANTQKAKIQAVAA
-788 TKDDITEDNAVEA
+788 TEDDITEDNAVEA

-813 AINDALSALLG
+813 AINDALSELLT
-824 RVDEQKAHVNAE
+824 RVNAQKAHVNAE
-836 NQAYTDFIGNQ
+836 KQAYTDLIGNQ

-861 LTEAKKA
+861 LTEAKNA

-922 SRLSDLQLEANAL
+922 SRLNDLQLEANAL
-935 KAMATDSTANY
+935 KALAIDSTANY
-946 NAYQKLKENFDGQKI
+946 DDYQKLKDNFVGQRI
-961 DIWNYTYG
+961 DIWNYSSWG
-969 SGYYAREDYSTHYGF
+969 RDYTTTHYGF
-984 VSAFDAVRTRINQKT
+984 ANAFDAVRTRINQKT
-999 DGTNADYY
+999 NGTNAAYY
-1007 RGLLAY
+1007 LSLLAY

-1021 REAIKQ
+1021 RQ
-1027 AIEDAYKAGKAWT
+1027 AIEQAIEAAYKAGKAWT
-1040 GTLKYNSYTYK
+1040 GSLEYSYSSYK
-1051 YEPVLNTE
+1051 YEPVLNTG

-1074 PKQAYNDKTNYYT
+1074 PKQAYDDCTNYKT
-1087 QVDEGNK
+1087 QVYELNQK
-1094 CQTLWDEVNG
+1094 QELWDEVNG

-1117 PYLSQLGDLLKR
+1117 PYLSKLGDLLKR

-1137 VKYYAEGLTT
+1137 EKYYAEGLTT
-1147 TNNSDVSKAYRRIE
+1147 TNHKTVSEAYRSIKIE
-1161 TELGGLKAFIEGN
+1161 LDGLKAFIEGN
-1174 SEYNAAIA
+1174 GDYNAVIA
-1182 GDNLTRYNTFCEKV
+1182 GDNLIRYNTFCAKV
-1196 QETENK
+1196 QETEDK

-1246 LKDDAAATYAETTSP
+1246 LKDKAADTYAETTSP
-1261 ALWDIA
+1261 ALWDID
-1267 EANAKKAQ
+1267 EDNAAKAM

-1286 ELDLAVNTAVRAKLE
+1286 DLDLAVNTAVRAKLE
-1301 EMLANLND
+1301 EMLANLNN

-1316 EKVASYDKNVRDNAF
+1316 EKVAGFDKNVRDNAF

-1351 LVSNLDNDWNFFGM
+1351 LVSNLDADWNFFGM

-1429 FKSYKDCVAKYLTPA
+1429 LKSYKDCVAKYLTPA

-1469 FYAEA
+1469 FYTEA

-1553 SKRIYGL
+1553 SKRVYGL

-1582 YNAANQAEVDA
+1582 YNAANLAEVDA

-1638 LKEFDENATLAE
+1638 LKEFVENATPAE

-1673 LVNAEL
+1673 LVNTEL

-1692 QAESGYSA
+1692 QAESSYSN

-1776 AKAMENLQNAYDAL
+1776 AKAMKDLQNAYDAL

-1803 YQHSSTVLE
+1803 YQHAS
-1812 ESSYKQV
+1812 
-1819 GNEVFVLERG
+1819 EVREYSDWEGLGEMFYFEGG
-1829 KSYMENYEKLFFNVA
+1829 KSYMENYEKQFFNEA
-1844 SEKAEEVSG
+1844 SEKAEVVSD

-1886 AYAKLAVAE
+1886 AYAKLATVEA
-1895 VFGAWYE
+1895 FGAWKE
-1902 TTQVYQSNVWGAR
+1902 TQSVYQSNVLSAR
-1915 SAMENSFDKSGT
+1915 DAMEKSFNKSGT
-1927 KIYDEDGALREQF
+1927 NIYDEDNTLWEQF
-1940 DNLKLAC
+1940 NNLERAC
-1947 RNFDNYLT
+1947 QNFDNYR
-1955 SENGRIDLIL
+1955 NFVDIYRIL

-1980 SVAVVKPINYPKD
+1980 SEARQKEINYSKD

-2032 GVVLTDDYLAVLN
+2032 GVVLTDDYLTVLN
-2045 ALLDPETLEGGK
+2045 AVLDPETLEGGK

-2098 VGSENFTVS
+2098 VGSENLTVS

-2161 NGVHRVVIST
+2161 DGVHRVVIST
-2171 IENNSFPNGSAILY
+2171 IENNSFTNGSAILY

-2198 DNVIF
+2198 DKVIF